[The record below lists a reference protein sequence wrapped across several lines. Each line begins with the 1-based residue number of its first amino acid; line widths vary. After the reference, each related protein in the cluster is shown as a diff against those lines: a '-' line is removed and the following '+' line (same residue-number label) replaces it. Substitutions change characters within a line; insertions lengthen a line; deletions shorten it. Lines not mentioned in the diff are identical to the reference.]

1 MPSKYQLVNEMA
13 NDTLKEITSNSEN
26 WIKFLETASN
36 NYKYSFNEQ
45 VLIYAQK
52 PNATACADIET
63 WNKRLKRWVNK
74 GAKGIALISIENG
87 RNILR
92 HVFDISD
99 THSGINQELKL
110 WEVRPSYENGLIET
124 LENSF
129 GNLEIKDNL
138 AEAIYSSSSNLVED
152 NFQDY
157 LVDLKEVVE
166 NSSLQG
172 LNDEELE
179 SFFKGLLVNSI
190 SYMTMK
196 RCGVEPMEH
205 FNLSDFELIKQFD
218 SKRVVSRLGAAIS
231 DIAEQELREI
241 YSSVRNFEK
250 STNYINR
257 TFVNNQK
264 TNYHVNE
271 NKNNEGRN
279 DYERVNIQTN
289 GRLSNTTSSI
299 TTNKENDTREIL
311 KNEGEIPKGTQ
322 KRTIRGIDVR
332 WQNGRTFRRNRG
344 NSSKQ
349 IKTTNQ
355 TIGRESSS
363 ERRNEESRSNGLGTS
378 NELNT
383 KSSRGNDNSRVD
395 LQLNLFTDSYIPPI
409 KNLPSVDE
417 QINNIQAQAE
427 VENTSA
433 FTFTQEMID
442 NMLLEGS
449 GFEQGKFRIYQQLQ
463 KSLSNKENIDF
474 LKKEYGDGGS
484 SSIRG
489 FDGIGQW
496 HSSKGIELYKGYKD
510 NDPKLLL
517 TWNKVEQRLN
527 ELIKLDRYF
536 TAEEKIEYNKWLDD
550 NEPSIIVENL
560 SPEIFENMFETL
572 ISHQNIDID
581 LLKDNTKSFDEK
593 MQMLRDK
600 CEDYANDFGGFN
612 PTDGQFVITE
622 DYIEITLYKDDSI
635 HQLEWDEFT
644 NLFIEYA
651 KNKEQIQQIE
661 RNYRLSN
668 GNYFHF
674 HTNDEGYYYAIYNN
688 FGTEIDGGLLEYSE
702 IDNTKQSELDIRKRL
717 AEFTDI
723 EELANENLREVS
735 QEFIDALESGAIAE
749 EVGNAVLEKVEKDT
763 INAID
768 ELKAIEQAQ
777 KVNDLFKAREEN
789 GKPLNRDEYYKN
801 QGKINYHIDN
811 NSLGEG
817 TPKEKVRRNID
828 AIRLLKKLENEN
840 RLASKEEQ
848 EILATYVGWGG
859 LPDVFDENKTNW
871 SEEYHELK
879 ELLTDDEYKSARAST
894 LTAFYTPPIVIN
906 AIYKTLQNMG
916 LEQANILEPSCG
928 TGNFLGML
936 PQEMQSSKLYGV
948 ELDSISGKIAKQLY
962 QKANIK
968 IQGYEKADLPDS
980 FFDIAIGNVP
990 FGDFK
995 VNDKRYDKNN
1005 FLIHDYFFAKT
1016 LDKVRPG
1023 GVIAFITSKG
1033 TMDKASPEV
1042 RKYLAQRADLLGA
1055 IRLPDNTFTKNAGTK
1070 VTSDIIFLQKR
1081 ENLTDIMP
1089 DWVYL
1094 DRDENNI
1101 TMNKYFVDNPDMIL
1115 GKIEMVS
1122 TAYGYDSTCKAEEDT
1137 NLEEQLNYAITNIHG
1152 ELQNNS
1158 IENEI
1163 EQEDTS
1169 IPAIPTVK
1177 NYSYAIVD
1185 DKLYFRENSK
1195 MILQDELP
1203 LTAQNRIKGLILLR
1217 EQVRELIDFQMEDY
1231 SDEKIHIAQAKLNE
1245 LYDKFTKEYGLIN
1258 SRANETAFSNDSSYF
1273 LLCSLEKI
1281 DGEGKFVG
1289 KADIFSKRTIK
1300 AKKKVLQVDTP
1311 DEALILSIQDKAKVD
1326 LDYMQQLCN
1335 MDKEE
1340 IINSLEGVI
1349 FRVPDYENSDN
1360 WVTADEYLS
1369 GNVREKLKVAEQFA
1383 KEDSSFNINVEKLK
1397 EVIPKDLTASEI
1409 GIKLGSTWIPP
1420 EIIRKF
1426 IFELLDTPSYNRW
1439 DIHVKYSNITAEW
1452 YIDGKSND
1460 RNNVKAYT
1468 TYGTSRINAYKII
1481 EQTLN
1486 LKDVKIFDTFIDDE
1500 GRKQRV
1506 LNRKETAIACSKQ
1519 DAIKEA
1525 FLNWVWEDPE
1535 RRNHLVRLYNDKFN
1549 CIRPRE
1555 YDGSHI
1561 GFVGMNP
1568 EIKLRTHQLNAVAHV
1583 LYGNNTLL
1591 AHEVGAGKT
1600 FEMVAAAMESKRLGL
1615 CNKSLFV
1622 VPNHIIEQF
1631 ASEFLQLYPSANI
1644 LVATKKDFETK
1655 NRKKFCSRIATG
1667 EFDAVIIG
1675 HSQFERIPMSIERQ
1689 IALLEEQISDITKG
1703 IASEK
1708 SNRGENYTIKQM
1720 EKTRKSLETRL
1731 EKLHKEERKD
1741 DVVTF
1746 EELGVDKLFV
1756 DEAHNYKNLFLYTK
1770 MRNVG
1775 GIAQT
1780 EAQKSSDLFMKC
1792 RYLDEITGGKG
1803 SVFAT
1808 GTPVSNSMAELY
1820 TMQRY
1825 LQYAGL
1831 KENSLEHFDN
1841 WASTFGE
1848 TVTAIELAPEG
1859 TGYRAKT
1866 RFAKFHNLPEL
1877 MAMFKEVADIQTAET
1892 LNLPTPEF
1900 ENINVVV
1907 KPSEIQEEM
1916 VKALGERAEKI
1927 RSGTVDATEDN
1938 MLKITNEGRK
1948 LALDQRLMNPLLPD
1962 SESSKVNSCA
1972 ENVYRIW
1979 NENSDKKSTQLVF
1992 CDLSTPKD
2000 LKGYE
2005 KEEFTD
2011 VYNELKKKLIQKG
2024 IPPDEIAFIH
2034 EADNEVKK
2042 KELFSKV
2049 RKGQVRVL
2057 MGSTQKMGAGTN
2069 VQDKLIAT
2077 HHLDCAWKPSDLT
2090 QRNGRMIRQGN
2101 ENKKVFVYSYVTEK
2115 TFDSYMYQLV
2125 EQKQKFISQIMTSKT
2140 PARTMEDIDDK
2151 ALTYGEIKALATG
2164 NPKILEKTSLDT
2176 DVAKLRLLKQE
2187 FMNQKYS
2194 LQDKIIKY
2202 FPEEIARLNNKIG
2215 AMEEDTIKLQEYTRP
2230 NADGFSPM
2238 KINGITYTEKQEAG
2252 KKLLESIQDLK
2263 SMETREI
2270 GEYRGFTME
2279 MSFDSITRNIRLK
2292 LKNKFSYSIDL
2303 GTDVNGNIT
2312 RINNCLENIAKD
2324 IPHERDLLDNTY
2336 FQLENAKQESQK
2348 EFPKEQELQEKLRK
2362 LEEINAEL
2370 KINENEHEMLGDEK
2384 EEKQDKS
2391 PDKNS
2396 PERC

>member
-1 MPSKYQLVNEMA
+1 MANKYQLINEMA
-13 NDTLKEITSNSEN
+13 SETLKEITQNGES
-26 WIKFLETASN
+26 WIKFLNTASN

-63 WNKRLKRWVNK
+63 WNKKLRRWVNK
-74 GAKGIALISIENG
+74 GAKGIVLLSMENG
-87 RNILR
+87 RNVLR

-99 THSGINQELKL
+99 THSGINKDFKL
-110 WEVRPSYENGLIET
+110 WEIKPSYENGIIET

-129 GNLEIKDNL
+129 GNLEVKSNL
-138 AEAIYSSSSNLVED
+138 AEAIYSASINLVED
-152 NFQDY
+152 NYQDY
-157 LVDLKEVVE
+157 LVDLKEVLDG
-166 NSSLQG
+166 SL
-172 LNDEELE
+172 LE
-179 SFFKGLLVNSI
+179 GMQDIDLEGNFIVLLAKSI
-190 SYMTMK
+190 SYMAMK
-196 RCGVEPMEH
+196 RCGIDPTEH
-205 FNLSDFELIKQFD
+205 FNVSDFEMISSFNN
-218 SKRVVSRLGAAIS
+218 KRVVSRLGAAIS

-241 YSSVRNFEK
+241 YSSVINYEK
-250 STNYINR
+250 NYKLTNR
-257 TFVNNQK
+257 TFVNNEK
-264 TNYHVNE
+264 INYHNNE
-271 NKNNEGRN
+271 EKNNEGRN
-279 DYERVNIQTN
+279 DYDRINIQSN
-289 GRLSNTTSSI
+289 GRLPNTTSSI
-299 TTNKENDTREIL
+299 TKNEENGTGEIL
-311 KNEGEIPKGTQ
+311 KNEGEIPKRTQ
-322 KRTIRGIDVR
+322 KRVIRGINVR
-332 WQNGRTFRRNRG
+332 WQDGRTFRRNRANSPKENETDNNKSSREESNNRG
-344 NSSKQ
+344 NEK
-349 IKTTNQ
+349 
-355 TIGRESSS
+355 RES
-363 ERRNEESRSNGLGTS
+363 NELGTS
-378 NELNT
+378 NELN
-383 KSSRGNDNSRVD
+383 KEPSRRNDNVRAN
-395 LQLNLFTDSYIPPI
+395 LQLNLFEDTYVPPI
-409 KNLPSVDE
+409 KELPSVDT
-417 QINNIQAQAE
+417 QINNIQAQEE

-433 FTFTQEMID
+433 FEFTQKVID
-442 NMLLEGS
+442 DVLLEGS
-449 GFEQGKFRIYQQLQ
+449 HFADGKFRIYRLFQE
-463 KSLSNKENIDF
+463 SYSTEDNITF
-474 LKKEYGDGGS
+474 LKKEYGEGGGGV
-484 SSIRG
+484 RNYENL
-489 FDGIGQW
+489 DEW
-496 HSSKGIELYKGYKD
+496 HNAKGIR
-510 NDPKLLL
+510 L
-517 TWNKVEQRLN
+517 TFGLK
-527 ELIKLDRYF
+527 
-536 TAEEKIEYNKWLDD
+536 
-550 NEPSIIVENL
+550 ENA
-560 SPEIFENMFETL
+560 PETL
-572 ISHQNIDID
+572 ITWSKVEKRIKELVNADIYLNSNEKEEYQKWLNEEYENQKWMYDARINTDQKQVAIDEENQDIQNI
-581 LLKDNTKSFDEK
+581 EK
-593 MQMLRDK
+593 
-600 CEDYANDFGGFN
+600 N
-612 PTDGQFVITE
+612 
-622 DYIEITLYKDDSI
+622 YK
-635 HQLEWDEFT
+635 
-644 NLFIEYA
+644 
-651 KNKEQIQQIE
+651 
-661 RNYRLSN
+661 LSN

-749 EVGNAVLEKVEKDT
+749 EVGNAVLEKVENDT

-768 ELKAIEQAQ
+768 ELKAIGQAQ
-777 KVNDLFKAREEN
+777 KVINLFKAREEN

-801 QGKINYHIDN
+801 QEKINYHIDN

-828 AIRLLKKLENEN
+828 AIKLLKKLEDEN
-840 RLASKEEQ
+840 RLANKEEQ
-848 EILATYVGWGG
+848 EILASYVGWGG
-859 LPDVFDENKTNW
+859 LPDVFDESKDNW
-871 SEEYHELK
+871 SEEYNELK
-879 ELLTDDEYKSARAST
+879 EILTDEEYKSARAST
-894 LTAFYTPPIVIN
+894 LTAFYTPPVVIN
-906 AIYKTLQNMG
+906 AIYDTLKNMG
-916 LEQANILEPSCG
+916 VEQANILEPSCG

-968 IQGYEKADLPDS
+968 VQGYEKADLPDS

-1115 GKIEMVS
+1115 GKMEMVS

-1231 SDEKIHIAQAKLNE
+1231 SDEEIHIAQAKLNE
-1245 LYDKFTKEYGLIN
+1245 LYDRFTKEYGLIN

-1281 DGEGKFVG
+1281 DGEGNFVG

-1326 LDYMQQLCN
+1326 LDYMQELCN
-1335 MDKEE
+1335 IDKEE
-1340 IINSLEGVI
+1340 IIKSLEGVI
-1349 FRVPDYENSDN
+1349 FRVPDYENTNN

-1689 IALLEEQISDITKG
+1689 IASLEEQISDITKG

-1825 LQYAGL
+1825 LQYSGL

-1877 MAMFKEVADIQTAET
+1877 MSMFKEVADIQTAET

-1907 KPSEIQEEM
+1907 KPSEIQQEM

-2024 IPPDEIAFIH
+2024 IPLDEIAFIH

>member
-1 MPSKYQLVNEMA
+1 MANKYQLINEMA
-13 NDTLKEITSNSEN
+13 SETLKEITQNGES
-26 WIKFLETASN
+26 WIKFLNTASN

-63 WNKRLKRWVNK
+63 WNKKLRRWVNK
-74 GAKGIALISIENG
+74 GAKGIALLSMENG
-87 RNILR
+87 RNVLR

-99 THSGINQELKL
+99 THSGINKDFKL
-110 WEVRPSYENGLIET
+110 WEIKPSYENGIIET

-129 GNLEIKDNL
+129 GNLEVKSNL
-138 AEAIYSSSSNLVED
+138 AEAIYSASINLVED
-152 NFQDY
+152 NYQDY
-157 LVDLKEVVE
+157 LVDLKEVLDG
-166 NSSLQG
+166 SL
-172 LNDEELE
+172 LE
-179 SFFKGLLVNSI
+179 GMQDIDLEGNFIVLLAKSI
-190 SYMTMK
+190 SYMAMK
-196 RCGVEPMEH
+196 RCGIDPAEH
-205 FNLSDFELIKQFD
+205 FNVSDFEMISSFNN
-218 SKRVVSRLGAAIS
+218 KRVVSRLGAAIS

-241 YSSVRNFEK
+241 YSSVINYEK
-250 STNYINR
+250 NYKLTNR
-257 TFVNNQK
+257 TFVNNEK
-264 TNYHVNE
+264 INYHNNE
-271 NKNNEGRN
+271 EKNNEGRN
-279 DYERVNIQTN
+279 DYDRINIQSN
-289 GRLSNTTSSI
+289 GRLPNTTSSI
-299 TTNKENDTREIL
+299 TKNEENGTGEIL
-311 KNEGEIPKGTQ
+311 KNEGEIPKRTQ
-322 KRTIRGIDVR
+322 KRVIRGINVR
-332 WQNGRTFRRNRG
+332 WQDGRTFRRNRG

-349 IKTTNQ
+349 IETTNQ
-355 TIGRESSS
+355 TISRESSS

-383 KSSRGNDNSRVD
+383 KSSRGNDNNRVD

-409 KNLPSVDE
+409 KNLPSVEE

-433 FTFTQEMID
+433 FEFTQKVID
-442 NMLLEGS
+442 DVLLEGS
-449 GFEQGKFRIYQQLQ
+449 HFADGKFRIYRLFQE
-463 KSLSNKENIDF
+463 SYSTEDNITF
-474 LKKEYGDGGS
+474 LKKEYGEGGGGV
-484 SSIRG
+484 RNYENL
-489 FDGIGQW
+489 DEW
-496 HSSKGIELYKGYKD
+496 HNAKGIRLTFGLKE
-510 NDPKLLL
+510 NAPETLL
-517 TWNKVEQRLN
+517 TWSKVEKRIKELVNADIYLNSNEKEEYQKWLN
-527 ELIKLDRYF
+527 EEYENQKWMYDARINPDQKQVAID
-536 TAEEKIEYNKWLDD
+536 EENQDI
-550 NEPSIIVENL
+550 
-560 SPEIFENMFETL
+560 
-572 ISHQNIDID
+572 QNI
-581 LLKDNTKSFDEK
+581 EK
-593 MQMLRDK
+593 
-600 CEDYANDFGGFN
+600 N
-612 PTDGQFVITE
+612 
-622 DYIEITLYKDDSI
+622 YK
-635 HQLEWDEFT
+635 
-644 NLFIEYA
+644 
-651 KNKEQIQQIE
+651 
-661 RNYRLSN
+661 LSN

-674 HTNDEGYYYAIYNN
+674 HTNDEGYYYEIYNN

-749 EVGNAVLEKVEKDT
+749 EVGNAVLEKVENDT

-768 ELKAIEQAQ
+768 ELKAIGQAQ
-777 KVNDLFKAREEN
+777 KVINLFKAREEN

-801 QGKINYHIDN
+801 QEKINYHIDN

-828 AIRLLKKLENEN
+828 AIKLLKKLEDEN
-840 RLASKEEQ
+840 RLANKEEQ
-848 EILATYVGWGG
+848 EILASYVGWGG
-859 LPDVFDENKTNW
+859 LPDVFDESKDNW
-871 SEEYHELK
+871 SEEYNELK
-879 ELLTDDEYKSARAST
+879 EILTDEEYKSARAST
-894 LTAFYTPPIVIN
+894 LTAFYTPPVVIN
-906 AIYKTLQNMG
+906 AIYDTLKSMG
-916 LEQANILEPSCG
+916 VEQANILEPSCG

-968 IQGYEKADLPDS
+968 VQGYEKADLPDS

-1115 GKIEMVS
+1115 GKMEMVS

-1231 SDEKIHIAQAKLNE
+1231 SDEEIHIAQAKLNE
-1245 LYDKFTKEYGLIN
+1245 LYDRFTKEYGLIN

-1326 LDYMQQLCN
+1326 LDYMGQLCN
-1335 MDKEE
+1335 IDKEE
-1340 IINSLEGVI
+1340 IISSLEGVI

-1675 HSQFERIPMSIERQ
+1675 HSQFERIPMSTERQ

-1708 SNRGENYTIKQM
+1708 NNRGENYTIKQM

-1825 LQYAGL
+1825 LQYNGL
-1831 KENSLEHFDN
+1831 KDNSLEHFDN

-1848 TVTAIELAPEG
+1848 TITAIELAPEG

-1877 MAMFKEVADIQTAET
+1877 MSMFKEVADIQTAET

-1907 KPSEIQEEM
+1907 KPSEIQQEM

-1979 NENSDKKSTQLVF
+1979 DENSDKKSTQLVF

-2024 IPPDEIAFIH
+2024 IPLDEIAFIH

-2101 ENKKVFVYSYVTEK
+2101 ENKKVYVYSYVTEK

-2384 EEKQDKS
+2384 EEKQDKF

>member
-1 MPSKYQLVNEMA
+1 MANKYQLINEMA
-13 NDTLKEITSNSEN
+13 SETLKEITQNGES
-26 WIKFLETASN
+26 WIKFLNTASN

-63 WNKRLKRWVNK
+63 WNKKLRRWVNK
-74 GAKGIALISIENG
+74 GAKGIALLSMENG
-87 RNILR
+87 RNVLR

-99 THSGINQELKL
+99 THSGINKDFKL
-110 WEVRPSYENGLIET
+110 WEIKPSYENGIIET

-129 GNLEIKDNL
+129 GNLEVKSNL
-138 AEAIYSSSSNLVED
+138 AEAIYSASINLVED
-152 NFQDY
+152 NYQDY
-157 LVDLKEVVE
+157 LVDLKEVLDG
-166 NSSLQG
+166 SL
-172 LNDEELE
+172 LE
-179 SFFKGLLVNSI
+179 GMQDIDLEGNFIVLLAKSI
-190 SYMTMK
+190 SYMAMK
-196 RCGVEPMEH
+196 RCGIDPTEH
-205 FNLSDFELIKQFD
+205 FNVSDFEMISSFNN
-218 SKRVVSRLGAAIS
+218 KRVVSRLGAAIS

-241 YSSVRNFEK
+241 YSSVINYEK
-250 STNYINR
+250 NYKLTNR
-257 TFVNNQK
+257 TFVNNEK
-264 TNYHVNE
+264 INYHNNE
-271 NKNNEGRN
+271 EKNNEGRN
-279 DYERVNIQTN
+279 DYDRINIQSN
-289 GRLSNTTSSI
+289 GRLPNTTSSI
-299 TTNKENDTREIL
+299 TKNEENGTGEIL
-311 KNEGEIPKGTQ
+311 KNEGEIPKRTQ
-322 KRTIRGIDVR
+322 KRVIRGINVR
-332 WQNGRTFRRNRG
+332 WQDGRTFRRNRA
-344 NSSKQ
+344 NSPKQ
-349 IKTTNQ
+349 IETTNQ
-355 TIGRESSS
+355 TISRESSS

-383 KSSRGNDNSRVD
+383 KSSRGNDNNRVD

-409 KNLPSVDE
+409 KNLPSVEE

-433 FTFTQEMID
+433 FEFTQKVID
-442 NMLLEGS
+442 DVLLEGS
-449 GFEQGKFRIYQQLQ
+449 HFADGKFRIYRLFQE
-463 KSLSNKENIDF
+463 SYSTEDNITF
-474 LKKEYGDGGS
+474 LKKEYGEGGGGV
-484 SSIRG
+484 RNYENL
-489 FDGIGQW
+489 DEW
-496 HSSKGIELYKGYKD
+496 HNAKGIRLTFGLKE
-510 NDPKLLL
+510 NAPETLL
-517 TWNKVEQRLN
+517 TWSKVEKRIKELVNADIYLNSNEKEEYQKWLN
-527 ELIKLDRYF
+527 EEYENQKWMYDARINPDQKQVAID
-536 TAEEKIEYNKWLDD
+536 EENQDI
-550 NEPSIIVENL
+550 
-560 SPEIFENMFETL
+560 
-572 ISHQNIDID
+572 QNI
-581 LLKDNTKSFDEK
+581 EK
-593 MQMLRDK
+593 
-600 CEDYANDFGGFN
+600 N
-612 PTDGQFVITE
+612 
-622 DYIEITLYKDDSI
+622 YK
-635 HQLEWDEFT
+635 
-644 NLFIEYA
+644 
-651 KNKEQIQQIE
+651 
-661 RNYRLSN
+661 LSN

-674 HTNDEGYYYAIYNN
+674 HTNDEGYYYEIYNN

-749 EVGNAVLEKVEKDT
+749 EVGNAVLEKVENDT

-768 ELKAIEQAQ
+768 ELKAIGQAQ
-777 KVNDLFKAREEN
+777 KVINLFKAREEN

-801 QGKINYHIDN
+801 QEKINYHIDN

-828 AIRLLKKLENEN
+828 AIKLLKKLEDEN
-840 RLASKEEQ
+840 RLANKEEQ
-848 EILATYVGWGG
+848 EILASYVGWGG
-859 LPDVFDENKTNW
+859 LPDVFDESKDNW
-871 SEEYHELK
+871 REEYNELK
-879 ELLTDDEYKSARAST
+879 EILTDEEYKSARAST
-894 LTAFYTPPIVIN
+894 LTAFYTPPVVIN
-906 AIYKTLQNMG
+906 AIYDTLKNMG
-916 LEQANILEPSCG
+916 VEQANILEPSCG

-968 IQGYEKADLPDS
+968 VQGYEKADLPDS

-1115 GKIEMVS
+1115 GKMEMVS

-1231 SDEKIHIAQAKLNE
+1231 SDEEIHIAQVKLNE
-1245 LYDKFTKEYGLIN
+1245 LYDRFTKEYGLIN

-1300 AKKKVLQVDTP
+1300 AKKKVLKVDTP

-1326 LDYMQQLCN
+1326 LDYMQQLCKI
-1335 MDKEE
+1335 DKEE

-1349 FRVPDYENSDN
+1349 FKVPDYENTNN

-1877 MAMFKEVADIQTAET
+1877 MSMFKEVADIQTAET

-1907 KPSEIQEEM
+1907 KPSEIQQEM

-1962 SESSKVNSCA
+1962 SESSKVNSCS
-1972 ENVYRIW
+1972 ENIYRIW
-1979 NENSDKKSTQLVF
+1979 DENSDKKSTQLVF

-2057 MGSTQKMGAGTN
+2057 IGSTQKMGAGTN

-2101 ENKKVFVYSYVTEK
+2101 ENKKVYVYSYVTEK

-2238 KINGITYTEKQEAG
+2238 KINGITYTEKQEVG
-2252 KKLLESIQDLK
+2252 KKLLESIQNLK

-2303 GTDVNGNIT
+2303 GTDINGNIT
-2312 RINNCLENIAKD
+2312 RINNCLDNIAKD
-2324 IPHERDLLDNTY
+2324 IPHERELLDNTY

-2384 EEKQDKS
+2384 EEKQDKF

>member
-1 MPSKYQLVNEMA
+1 MANKYQLVNEMA
-13 NDTLKEITSNSEN
+13 NETIKYISQSSEN
-26 WIKFLETASN
+26 WIEFLNTASN
-36 NYKYSFNEQ
+36 NYKYSFSEQ

-52 PNATACADIET
+52 ANATACADIET

-74 GAKGIALISIENG
+74 GAKGIALLSIENG
-87 RNILR
+87 RSVLR

-99 THSGINQELKL
+99 THSGIGQELKL
-110 WEVRPSYENGLIET
+110 WEVKPSYTNGIIET

-129 GNLEIKDNL
+129 GNLEIKDTL
-138 AEAIYSSSSNLVED
+138 AEAIYSSSINLVED

-157 LVDLKEVVE
+157 LVDLKEVTE
-166 NSSLQG
+166 GSFLQE
-172 LNDEELE
+172 LNDIELE
-179 SFFKGLLVNSI
+179 SYFRGILANSI
-190 SYMTMK
+190 AYMTMK
-196 RCGVEPMEH
+196 RCGIDPMEH
-205 FNLSDFELIKQFD
+205 FSIADFEIIKQFNN
-218 SKRVVSRLGAAIS
+218 KRVISRLGAATS
-231 DIAEQELREI
+231 DIAEREIREI
-241 YSSVRNFEK
+241 YSSVINFEK
-250 STNYINR
+250 NNKLTNR
-257 TFVNNQK
+257 TFVNNEK
-264 TNYHVNE
+264 MNYHNNE
-271 NKNNEGRN
+271 EKNSEGRN
-279 DYERVNIQTN
+279 DYDRINIQTN
-289 GRLSNTTSSI
+289 GRLSDTTSSI
-299 TTNKENDTREIL
+299 TKNKENDTGEIF
-311 KNEGEIPKGTQ
+311 KNEGELPKRIQ
-322 KRTIRGIDVR
+322 KRAIRGIDAR
-332 WQNGRTFRRNRG
+332 WQNGRTFRRNRTD
-344 NSSKQ
+344 SSKENE
-349 IKTTNQ
+349 TNNNKFSREEPNNRENEK
-355 TIGRESSS
+355 RES
-363 ERRNEESRSNGLGTS
+363 NGVGTS
-378 NELNT
+378 NELN
-383 KSSRGNDNSRVD
+383 KKPSRGNDNSRVN
-395 LQLNLFTDSYIPPI
+395 LQLNLFEDTYVPPI
-409 KNLPSVDE
+409 KELPSVDK
-417 QINNIQAQAE
+417 QIDSIKIQAE
-427 VENTSA
+427 VENTPA
-433 FTFTQEMID
+433 FSFTQEMID
-442 NMLLEGS
+442 KTLQDGTGHQN
-449 GFEQGKFRIYQQLQ
+449 GKFRVYRLYQET
-463 KSLSNKENIDF
+463 LSSKERQDF
-474 LKKEYGDGGS
+474 LKKEFNYYGTNGVAGL
-484 SSIRG
+484 
-489 FDGIGQW
+489 DGIW
-496 HSSKGIELYKGYKD
+496 VEYTPSKGLKLSKREVEDTMQVNWNTIEKRIG
-510 NDPKLLL
+510 
-517 TWNKVEQRLN
+517 
-527 ELIKLDRYF
+527 ELIALDRYF
-536 TAEEKIEYNKWLDD
+536 NNDEKEKYQNWLENDYENEKWMFNQVFKDENDKIE
-550 NEPSIIVENL
+550 I
-560 SPEIFENMFETL
+560 
-572 ISHQNIDID
+572 QNIDKNYK
-581 LLKDNTKSFDEK
+581 LK
-593 MQMLRDK
+593 
-600 CEDYANDFGGFN
+600 
-612 PTDGQFVITE
+612 
-622 DYIEITLYKDDSI
+622 
-635 HQLEWDEFT
+635 
-644 NLFIEYA
+644 
-651 KNKEQIQQIE
+651 
-661 RNYRLSN
+661 N

-674 HTNDEGYYYAIYNN
+674 HTNEEGYYYAIYDK
-688 FGTEIDGGLLEYSE
+688 FGVEKDGGLLEYS
-702 IDNTKQSELDIRKRL
+702 DNEENETLMSIKKRL

-723 EELANENLREVS
+723 EELTDNNLQEVS
-735 QEFIDALESGAIAE
+735 QDDMDYITSGQ
-749 EVGNAVLEKVEKDT
+749 KVEDVAKEVKQVV
-763 INAID
+763 INNVIEAVN
-768 ELKAIEQAQ
+768 ELGQDKPKFKIGQIIYLEDDRKYKVEAYNRELDQIILMDMTLYEEARYPMSRNESYLRALNLYNNNPRNFGEKIKEPIIE
-777 KVNDLFKAREEN
+777 E
-789 GKPLNRDEYYKN
+789 KN
-801 QGKINYHIDN
+801 TTNQERHNYHINDN
-811 NSLGEG
+811 LLGAG
-817 TPKEKVRRNID
+817 TPKEKVKRNIE
-828 AIRLLKKLENEN
+828 AIKLLHKLEDEN
-840 RLASKEEQ
+840 RLANSEEQ
-848 EILATYVGWGG
+848 NILSKYVGWGG
-859 LPDVFDENKTNW
+859 LPDVFDESKTNW
-871 SEEYHELK
+871 SKEYYELK
-879 ELLTDDEYKSARAST
+879 ELLTDEEYKSARAST
-894 LTAFYTPPIVIN
+894 LTAFYTPPVVIN
-906 AIYKTLQNMG
+906 AIYNTLKNMG
-916 LEQANILEPSCG
+916 VEQANILEPSCG
-928 TGNFLGML
+928 IGNFLGML
-936 PQEMQSSKLYGV
+936 PQEMKSSKLYGV

-968 IQGYEKADLPDS
+968 IKGYEKSDFPDS

-1023 GVIAFITSKG
+1023 GVIAFVTSKG

-1042 RKYLAQRADLLGA
+1042 RRYLAQRADLLGA

-1081 ENLTDIMP
+1081 ENLTDVMP

-1094 DRDENNI
+1094 DKDENNI
-1101 TMNKYFVDNPDMIL
+1101 AMNKYFVDNPEMIL
-1115 GKIEMVS
+1115 GKMEIVS

-1177 NYSYAIVD
+1177 NYSYAVID

-1195 MILQDELP
+1195 MILQDDLP

-1217 EQVRELIDFQMEDY
+1217 DQTRELIDFQMEDY
-1231 SDEKIHIAQAKLNE
+1231 PDEEIHIAQAKLKD
-1245 LYDKFTKEYGLIN
+1245 LYDRFTKEYGLIN

-1300 AKKKVLQVDTP
+1300 AKKKILQVDTT

-1335 MDKEE
+1335 INKEE
-1340 IINSLEGVI
+1340 IIKSLEGVI
-1349 FRVPDYENSDN
+1349 FRVPDYEISDN

-1486 LKDVKIFDTFIDDE
+1486 LKDVKIFDTFIDNE

-1535 RRNHLVRLYNDKFN
+1535 RRNYLVRLYNDKFN

-1708 SNRGENYTIKQM
+1708 DNRGENYTIKQM

-1756 DEAHNYKNLFLYTK
+1756 DEAHNYKNLLLYTK

-1803 SVFAT
+1803 TVFAT

-1825 LQYAGL
+1825 LQYGEL
-1831 KENSLEHFDN
+1831 RRNDLEHFDN

-1848 TVTAIELAPEG
+1848 TITAIELAPEG

-1877 MAMFKEVADIQTAET
+1877 MSLFKEVADIQTAET

-1907 KPSEIQEEM
+1907 KPSEIQQEM

-1927 RSGTVDATEDN
+1927 RSGAVDATEDN

-1948 LALDQRLMNPLLPD
+1948 LALDQRLMNHLLPD
-1962 SESSKVNSCA
+1962 SESSKVNSCC
-1972 ENVYRIW
+1972 ENIYRIW
-1979 NENSDKKSTQLVF
+1979 DENSDKKSTQLVF

-2101 ENKKVFVYSYVTEK
+2101 ENKKVYVYSYVTEK

-2140 PARTMEDIDDK
+2140 PARIMEDIDDK

-2176 DVAKLRLLKQE
+2176 DVAKLKLLKQE

-2194 LQDKIIKY
+2194 LQDRIIKY

-2215 AMEEDTIKLQEYTRP
+2215 AMEEDTIKLQEYTKP

-2238 KINGITYTEKQEAG
+2238 KINGIIHTEKQEAG
-2252 KKLLESIQDLK
+2252 KSLLQSINDLK

-2279 MSFDSITRNIRLK
+2279 ISFDSITRNIRLK

-2303 GTDVNGNIT
+2303 GTDINGNIT

-2336 FQLENAKQESQK
+2336 FQLENAKQEAQK

>member
-1 MPSKYQLVNEMA
+1 MANKYQLINEMA
-13 NDTLKEITSNSEN
+13 SETLKEITQNGES
-26 WIKFLETASN
+26 WIKFLNTASN

-63 WNKRLKRWVNK
+63 WNKKLRRWVNK
-74 GAKGIALISIENG
+74 GAKGIALLSMENG
-87 RNILR
+87 RNVLR

-99 THSGINQELKL
+99 THSGINKDFKL
-110 WEVRPSYENGLIET
+110 WEIKPSYENGIIET

-129 GNLEIKDNL
+129 GNLEVKSNL
-138 AEAIYSSSSNLVED
+138 AEAIYSASINLVED
-152 NFQDY
+152 NYQDY
-157 LVDLKEVVE
+157 LVDLKEVLDG
-166 NSSLQG
+166 SL
-172 LNDEELE
+172 LE
-179 SFFKGLLVNSI
+179 GMQDIDLEGNFIVLLAKSI
-190 SYMTMK
+190 SYMAMK
-196 RCGVEPMEH
+196 RCGIDPAEH
-205 FNLSDFELIKQFD
+205 FNVSDFEMISSFNN
-218 SKRVVSRLGAAIS
+218 KRVVSRLGAAIS

-241 YSSVRNFEK
+241 YSSVINYEK
-250 STNYINR
+250 NYKLTNR
-257 TFVNNQK
+257 TFVNNEK
-264 TNYHVNE
+264 INYHNNE
-271 NKNNEGRN
+271 EKNNEGRN
-279 DYERVNIQTN
+279 DYDRINIQSN
-289 GRLSNTTSSI
+289 GRLPNTTSSI
-299 TTNKENDTREIL
+299 TKNEENGTGEIL
-311 KNEGEIPKGTQ
+311 KNEGEIPKRTQ
-322 KRTIRGIDVR
+322 KRVIRGINVR
-332 WQNGRTFRRNRG
+332 WQDGRTFRRNRG

-349 IKTTNQ
+349 IETTNQ
-355 TIGRESSS
+355 TISRESSS

-383 KSSRGNDNSRVD
+383 KSSRGNDNNRVD

-409 KNLPSVDE
+409 KNLPSVEE

-433 FTFTQEMID
+433 FEFTQKVID
-442 NMLLEGS
+442 DVLLEGS
-449 GFEQGKFRIYQQLQ
+449 HFADGKFRIYRLFQE
-463 KSLSNKENIDF
+463 SYSTEDNITF
-474 LKKEYGDGGS
+474 LKKEYGEGGGGV
-484 SSIRG
+484 RNYENL
-489 FDGIGQW
+489 DEW
-496 HSSKGIELYKGYKD
+496 HNAKGIRLTFELKE
-510 NDPKLLL
+510 NAPETLL
-517 TWNKVEQRLN
+517 TWSKVEKRIKELVNADIYLNSNEKEEYQKWLN
-527 ELIKLDRYF
+527 EEYENQKWMYEARINPDQKQVAID
-536 TAEEKIEYNKWLDD
+536 EENQDI
-550 NEPSIIVENL
+550 
-560 SPEIFENMFETL
+560 
-572 ISHQNIDID
+572 QNI
-581 LLKDNTKSFDEK
+581 EK
-593 MQMLRDK
+593 
-600 CEDYANDFGGFN
+600 N
-612 PTDGQFVITE
+612 
-622 DYIEITLYKDDSI
+622 YK
-635 HQLEWDEFT
+635 
-644 NLFIEYA
+644 
-651 KNKEQIQQIE
+651 
-661 RNYRLSN
+661 LSN

-674 HTNDEGYYYAIYNN
+674 HTNDEGYYYEIYNN

-749 EVGNAVLEKVEKDT
+749 EVGNAVVEKVENDT

-768 ELKAIEQAQ
+768 ELKAIGQAQ
-777 KVNDLFKAREEN
+777 KVINLFKAREEN

-801 QGKINYHIDN
+801 QEKINYHIDN

-828 AIRLLKKLENEN
+828 AIKLLKKLEDEN
-840 RLASKEEQ
+840 RLANKEEQ
-848 EILATYVGWGG
+848 EILASYVGWGG
-859 LPDVFDENKTNW
+859 LPDVFDESKDNW
-871 SEEYHELK
+871 SEEYNELK
-879 ELLTDDEYKSARAST
+879 EILTDEEYKSARAST
-894 LTAFYTPPIVIN
+894 LTAFYTPPVVIN
-906 AIYKTLQNMG
+906 AIYDTLKSMG
-916 LEQANILEPSCG
+916 VEQANILEPSCG

-1115 GKIEMVS
+1115 GKMEMVS

-1231 SDEKIHIAQAKLNE
+1231 SDEEIHIAQAKLNE
-1245 LYDKFTKEYGLIN
+1245 LYDRFTKEYGLIN

-1281 DGEGKFVG
+1281 DGEGNFVG

-1335 MDKEE
+1335 IDKEE
-1340 IINSLEGVI
+1340 IISSLEGVI
-1349 FRVPDYENSDN
+1349 FRVPDYENSDI

-1369 GNVREKLKVAEQFA
+1369 GNVREKLKVAEEFA

-1568 EIKLRTHQLNAVAHV
+1568 EIRLRKHQLNAVAHV

-1708 SNRGENYTIKQM
+1708 NNRGENYTIKQM

-1825 LQYAGL
+1825 LQYSGL

-1877 MAMFKEVADIQTAET
+1877 MSMFKEVADIQTAET

-1907 KPSEIQEEM
+1907 KPSEIQQEM

-1979 NENSDKKSTQLVF
+1979 SENSDKKSTQLVF

-2101 ENKKVFVYSYVTEK
+2101 ENKKVYVYSYVTEK

-2176 DVAKLRLLKQE
+2176 DVAKLKLLKQE

-2215 AMEEDTIKLQEYTRP
+2215 AMEEDTIKLQEYTKP

-2238 KINGITYTEKQEAG
+2238 KINGMIYTEKQEAG
-2252 KKLLESIQDLK
+2252 KKLLECIQNLK

-2348 EFPKEQELQEKLRK
+2348 EFHKEQELQEKLRK

-2384 EEKQDKS
+2384 EEKQDKT
-2391 PDKNS
+2391 PNKNS

>member
-1 MPSKYQLVNEMA
+1 MANKYQLVNEMA
-13 NDTLKEITSNSEN
+13 NETIKYISQSSEN
-26 WIKFLETASN
+26 WIEFLNTASN
-36 NYKYSFNEQ
+36 NYKYSFSEQ

-52 PNATACADIET
+52 ANATACADIET

-74 GAKGIALISIENG
+74 GAKGIALLSIENG
-87 RNILR
+87 RSVLR

-99 THSGINQELKL
+99 THSGIGQELKL
-110 WEVRPSYENGLIET
+110 WEVKPSYTNGIIET

-129 GNLEIKDNL
+129 GNLEIKDTL
-138 AEAIYSSSSNLVED
+138 AEAIYSSSINLVED

-157 LVDLKEVVE
+157 LVDLKEVTE
-166 NSSLQG
+166 GSFLQE
-172 LNDEELE
+172 LNDIELE
-179 SFFKGLLVNSI
+179 SYFRGILANSI
-190 SYMTMK
+190 AYMTMK
-196 RCGVEPMEH
+196 RCGIDPMEH
-205 FNLSDFELIKQFD
+205 FSIADFEIIKQFNN
-218 SKRVVSRLGAAIS
+218 KRVISRLGAATS
-231 DIAEQELREI
+231 DIAEREIREI
-241 YSSVRNFEK
+241 YSSVINFEK
-250 STNYINR
+250 NNKLTNR
-257 TFVNNQK
+257 TFVNNEK
-264 TNYHVNE
+264 MNYHNNE
-271 NKNNEGRN
+271 EKNSEGRN
-279 DYERVNIQTN
+279 DYDRINIQTN
-289 GRLSNTTSSI
+289 GRLSDTTSSI
-299 TTNKENDTREIL
+299 TKNKENDTGEIF
-311 KNEGEIPKGTQ
+311 KNEGELPKRIQ
-322 KRTIRGIDVR
+322 KRAIRGIDAR
-332 WQNGRTFRRNRG
+332 WQNGRTFRRNRTD
-344 NSSKQ
+344 SSKENE
-349 IKTTNQ
+349 TNNNKFSREEPNNRENEK
-355 TIGRESSS
+355 RES
-363 ERRNEESRSNGLGTS
+363 NGVGTS
-378 NELNT
+378 NELN
-383 KSSRGNDNSRVD
+383 KKPSRGNDNSRVN
-395 LQLNLFTDSYIPPI
+395 LQLNLFEDTYVPPI
-409 KNLPSVDE
+409 KELPSVE
-417 QINNIQAQAE
+417 KQIDNIKTQAE
-427 VENTSA
+427 VENTPA
-433 FTFTQEMID
+433 FSFTQEMID
-442 NMLLEGS
+442 KTLQDGTGHQN
-449 GFEQGKFRIYQQLQ
+449 GKFRVYRLYQET
-463 KSLSNKENIDF
+463 LSSKERQDF
-474 LKKEYGDGGS
+474 LKKEFNYYGTNGVAGL
-484 SSIRG
+484 
-489 FDGIGQW
+489 DGIW
-496 HSSKGIELYKGYKD
+496 VEYTPSKGLKLSKREVEDTMQVNWNTIEKRIG
-510 NDPKLLL
+510 
-517 TWNKVEQRLN
+517 
-527 ELIKLDRYF
+527 ELIALDRYF
-536 TAEEKIEYNKWLDD
+536 INDEKEKYQNWLENDYENEKWMFNQVFKDENDKIE
-550 NEPSIIVENL
+550 I
-560 SPEIFENMFETL
+560 
-572 ISHQNIDID
+572 QNIDKNYK
-581 LLKDNTKSFDEK
+581 LK
-593 MQMLRDK
+593 
-600 CEDYANDFGGFN
+600 
-612 PTDGQFVITE
+612 
-622 DYIEITLYKDDSI
+622 
-635 HQLEWDEFT
+635 
-644 NLFIEYA
+644 
-651 KNKEQIQQIE
+651 
-661 RNYRLSN
+661 N

-674 HTNDEGYYYAIYNN
+674 HTNEEGYYYAIYDK
-688 FGTEIDGGLLEYSE
+688 FGVEQDGGLLEYS
-702 IDNTKQSELDIRKRL
+702 DNEENETLMSIKKRL

-723 EELANENLREVS
+723 EELTDNNLQEVL
-735 QEFIDALESGAIAE
+735 QDDMDYITGDQ
-749 EVGNAVLEKVEKDT
+749 KVEDVAKEVKQVV
-763 INAID
+763 INNAIETVN
-768 ELKAIEQAQ
+768 ELGQDKPKFKIGQIIYLEDDRKYKVEAYNRELDQIILMDMTLYEEARYPMSRNESYLRALNLYNNNPRNFGEKIKEPIIE
-777 KVNDLFKAREEN
+777 E
-789 GKPLNRDEYYKN
+789 KN
-801 QGKINYHIDN
+801 TTNQERHNYHINDN
-811 NSLGEG
+811 LLGEG
-817 TPKEKVRRNID
+817 TPREKVKRNIE
-828 AIRLLKKLENEN
+828 AIKLLHKLEDEN
-840 RLASKEEQ
+840 RLANSEEQ
-848 EILATYVGWGG
+848 NILSKYVGWGG
-859 LPDVFDENKTNW
+859 LPDVFDESKTNW
-871 SEEYHELK
+871 SKEYYELK
-879 ELLTDDEYKSARAST
+879 ELLTDEEYKSARAST
-894 LTAFYTPPIVIN
+894 LTAFYTPPVVIN
-906 AIYKTLQNMG
+906 AIYNTLKNMG
-916 LEQANILEPSCG
+916 VEQANILEPSCG
-928 TGNFLGML
+928 IGNFLGML
-936 PQEMQSSKLYGV
+936 SQEMQSSKLYGV

-968 IQGYEKADLPDS
+968 IQGYEKSDFPDS

-1023 GVIAFITSKG
+1023 GVIAFVTSKG

-1042 RKYLAQRADLLGA
+1042 RRYLAQRADLLGA

-1094 DRDENNI
+1094 DKDENNI
-1101 TMNKYFVDNPDMIL
+1101 AMNKYFVDNPEMIL
-1115 GKIEMVS
+1115 GKMEIVS

-1177 NYSYAIVD
+1177 NYSYAVIN

-1217 EQVRELIDFQMEDY
+1217 DQTRELINFQMEDY
-1231 SDEKIHIAQAKLNE
+1231 PDEEIHTAQAKLND
-1245 LYDKFTKEYGLIN
+1245 LYDRFTKEYGLIN

-1281 DGEGKFVG
+1281 DGEGKCVG
-1289 KADIFSKRTIK
+1289 KADIFNKRTIK

-1335 MDKEE
+1335 INKEE
-1340 IINSLEGVI
+1340 IIKSLAGVI
-1349 FRVPDYENSDN
+1349 FRVPDYEISDN

-1383 KEDSSFNINVEKLK
+1383 KGDSSFNINVEKLK

-1420 EIIRKF
+1420 EIIREF

-1486 LKDVKIFDTFIDDE
+1486 LKDVKIFDTIIDDE

-1506 LNRKETAIACSKQ
+1506 LNKKETAIACSKQ

-1568 EIKLRTHQLNAVAHV
+1568 EIKLRKHQLNAVAHV

-1708 SNRGENYTIKQM
+1708 DNRGENYTIKQM

-1803 SVFAT
+1803 TVFAT

-1825 LQYAGL
+1825 LQYGEL
-1831 KENSLEHFDN
+1831 RKNELEHFDN

-1848 TVTAIELAPEG
+1848 TITAIELAPEG
-1859 TGYRAKT
+1859 Y
-1866 RFAKFHNLPEL
+1866 
-1877 MAMFKEVADIQTAET
+1877 T
-1892 LNLPTPEF
+1892 L
-1900 ENINVVV
+1900 V
-1907 KPSEIQEEM
+1907 
-1916 VKALGERAEKI
+1916 
-1927 RSGTVDATEDN
+1927 
-1938 MLKITNEGRK
+1938 GR
-1948 LALDQRLMNPLLPD
+1948 
-1962 SESSKVNSCA
+1962 
-1972 ENVYRIW
+1972 
-1979 NENSDKKSTQLVF
+1979 
-1992 CDLSTPKD
+1992 
-2000 LKGYE
+2000 
-2005 KEEFTD
+2005 
-2011 VYNELKKKLIQKG
+2011 
-2024 IPPDEIAFIH
+2024 
-2034 EADNEVKK
+2034 
-2042 KELFSKV
+2042 
-2049 RKGQVRVL
+2049 
-2057 MGSTQKMGAGTN
+2057 
-2069 VQDKLIAT
+2069 
-2077 HHLDCAWKPSDLT
+2077 
-2090 QRNGRMIRQGN
+2090 
-2101 ENKKVFVYSYVTEK
+2101 
-2115 TFDSYMYQLV
+2115 
-2125 EQKQKFISQIMTSKT
+2125 
-2140 PARTMEDIDDK
+2140 
-2151 ALTYGEIKALATG
+2151 
-2164 NPKILEKTSLDT
+2164 
-2176 DVAKLRLLKQE
+2176 
-2187 FMNQKYS
+2187 
-2194 LQDKIIKY
+2194 
-2202 FPEEIARLNNKIG
+2202 
-2215 AMEEDTIKLQEYTRP
+2215 
-2230 NADGFSPM
+2230 
-2238 KINGITYTEKQEAG
+2238 
-2252 KKLLESIQDLK
+2252 
-2263 SMETREI
+2263 
-2270 GEYRGFTME
+2270 
-2279 MSFDSITRNIRLK
+2279 
-2292 LKNKFSYSIDL
+2292 
-2303 GTDVNGNIT
+2303 
-2312 RINNCLENIAKD
+2312 
-2324 IPHERDLLDNTY
+2324 
-2336 FQLENAKQESQK
+2336 
-2348 EFPKEQELQEKLRK
+2348 
-2362 LEEINAEL
+2362 
-2370 KINENEHEMLGDEK
+2370 
-2384 EEKQDKS
+2384 
-2391 PDKNS
+2391 
-2396 PERC
+2396 

>member
-1 MPSKYQLVNEMA
+1 MANKYQLINEMA
-13 NDTLKEITSNSEN
+13 SETLKEITQNGES
-26 WIKFLETASN
+26 WIKFLNTASN

-63 WNKRLKRWVNK
+63 WNKKLRRWVNK
-74 GAKGIALISIENG
+74 GAKGIALLSMENG
-87 RNILR
+87 RNVLR

-99 THSGINQELKL
+99 THSGINKDFKL
-110 WEVRPSYENGLIET
+110 WEIKPSYENGIIET

-129 GNLEIKDNL
+129 GNLEVKSNL
-138 AEAIYSSSSNLVED
+138 AEAIYSASINLVED
-152 NFQDY
+152 NYQDY
-157 LVDLKEVVE
+157 LVDLKEVLDG
-166 NSSLQG
+166 SL
-172 LNDEELE
+172 LE
-179 SFFKGLLVNSI
+179 GMQDIDLEGNFIVLLAKSI
-190 SYMTMK
+190 SYMAMK
-196 RCGVEPMEH
+196 RCGIDPTEH
-205 FNLSDFELIKQFD
+205 FNVSDFEMISSFNN
-218 SKRVVSRLGAAIS
+218 KRVVSRLGAAIS

-241 YSSVRNFEK
+241 YSSVINYEK
-250 STNYINR
+250 NYKLTNR
-257 TFVNNQK
+257 TFVNNEK
-264 TNYHVNE
+264 INYHNNE
-271 NKNNEGRN
+271 EKNNEGRN
-279 DYERVNIQTN
+279 DYDRINIQSN
-289 GRLSNTTSSI
+289 GRLPNTTSSI
-299 TTNKENDTREIL
+299 TKNEENGTGEIL
-311 KNEGEIPKGTQ
+311 KNEGEIPKRTQ
-322 KRTIRGIDVR
+322 KRVIRGINVR
-332 WQNGRTFRRNRG
+332 WQDGRTFRRNRG

-349 IKTTNQ
+349 IETTNQ
-355 TIGRESSS
+355 TISRESSS

-383 KSSRGNDNSRVD
+383 KSSRGNDNNRVD

-409 KNLPSVDE
+409 KNLPSVEE

-433 FTFTQEMID
+433 FEFTQKVID
-442 NMLLEGS
+442 DVLLEGS
-449 GFEQGKFRIYQQLQ
+449 HFADGKFRIYRLFQE
-463 KSLSNKENIDF
+463 SYSTEDNITF
-474 LKKEYGDGGS
+474 LKKEYGEGGGGV
-484 SSIRG
+484 RNYENL
-489 FDGIGQW
+489 DEW
-496 HSSKGIELYKGYKD
+496 HNAKGIRLTLGLKE
-510 NDPKLLL
+510 NAPETLL
-517 TWNKVEQRLN
+517 TWSKVEKRIKELVNADIYLNSNEKEEYQKWLN
-527 ELIKLDRYF
+527 EEYENQKWMYDARINPDQKQVAID
-536 TAEEKIEYNKWLDD
+536 EENQDI
-550 NEPSIIVENL
+550 
-560 SPEIFENMFETL
+560 
-572 ISHQNIDID
+572 QNI
-581 LLKDNTKSFDEK
+581 EK
-593 MQMLRDK
+593 
-600 CEDYANDFGGFN
+600 N
-612 PTDGQFVITE
+612 
-622 DYIEITLYKDDSI
+622 YK
-635 HQLEWDEFT
+635 
-644 NLFIEYA
+644 
-651 KNKEQIQQIE
+651 
-661 RNYRLSN
+661 LSN

-674 HTNDEGYYYAIYNN
+674 HTNDEGYYYEIYNN

-749 EVGNAVLEKVEKDT
+749 EVGNAVLEKVENDT

-768 ELKAIEQAQ
+768 ELKAIGQAQ
-777 KVNDLFKAREEN
+777 KVINLFKAREEN

-801 QGKINYHIDN
+801 QEKINYHIDN

-828 AIRLLKKLENEN
+828 AIKLLKKLEDKN
-840 RLASKEEQ
+840 RLANKEEQ
-848 EILATYVGWGG
+848 EILASYVGWGG
-859 LPDVFDENKTNW
+859 LPDVFDESKDNW
-871 SEEYHELK
+871 SEEYNELK
-879 ELLTDDEYKSARAST
+879 EILTDEEYKSARAST
-894 LTAFYTPPIVIN
+894 LTAFYTPPVVIN
-906 AIYKTLQNMG
+906 AIYDTLKSMG
-916 LEQANILEPSCG
+916 VEQANILEPSCG

-968 IQGYEKADLPDS
+968 VQGYEKADLPDS

-1115 GKIEMVS
+1115 GKMEMVS

-1231 SDEKIHIAQAKLNE
+1231 SDEEIHIAQAKLNE
-1245 LYDKFTKEYGLIN
+1245 LYDRFTKEYGLIN

-1281 DGEGKFVG
+1281 DGEGNFVG

-1326 LDYMQQLCN
+1326 LDYMQQLCKI
-1335 MDKEE
+1335 DKEE

-1349 FRVPDYENSDN
+1349 FKVPDYENTNN

-1859 TGYRAKT
+1859 Y
-1866 RFAKFHNLPEL
+1866 NL
-1877 MAMFKEVADIQTAET
+1877 V
-1892 LNLPTPEF
+1892 
-1900 ENINVVV
+1900 
-1907 KPSEIQEEM
+1907 
-1916 VKALGERAEKI
+1916 
-1927 RSGTVDATEDN
+1927 
-1938 MLKITNEGRK
+1938 GR
-1948 LALDQRLMNPLLPD
+1948 
-1962 SESSKVNSCA
+1962 
-1972 ENVYRIW
+1972 
-1979 NENSDKKSTQLVF
+1979 
-1992 CDLSTPKD
+1992 
-2000 LKGYE
+2000 
-2005 KEEFTD
+2005 
-2011 VYNELKKKLIQKG
+2011 
-2024 IPPDEIAFIH
+2024 
-2034 EADNEVKK
+2034 
-2042 KELFSKV
+2042 
-2049 RKGQVRVL
+2049 
-2057 MGSTQKMGAGTN
+2057 
-2069 VQDKLIAT
+2069 
-2077 HHLDCAWKPSDLT
+2077 
-2090 QRNGRMIRQGN
+2090 
-2101 ENKKVFVYSYVTEK
+2101 
-2115 TFDSYMYQLV
+2115 
-2125 EQKQKFISQIMTSKT
+2125 
-2140 PARTMEDIDDK
+2140 
-2151 ALTYGEIKALATG
+2151 
-2164 NPKILEKTSLDT
+2164 
-2176 DVAKLRLLKQE
+2176 
-2187 FMNQKYS
+2187 
-2194 LQDKIIKY
+2194 
-2202 FPEEIARLNNKIG
+2202 
-2215 AMEEDTIKLQEYTRP
+2215 
-2230 NADGFSPM
+2230 
-2238 KINGITYTEKQEAG
+2238 
-2252 KKLLESIQDLK
+2252 
-2263 SMETREI
+2263 
-2270 GEYRGFTME
+2270 
-2279 MSFDSITRNIRLK
+2279 
-2292 LKNKFSYSIDL
+2292 
-2303 GTDVNGNIT
+2303 
-2312 RINNCLENIAKD
+2312 
-2324 IPHERDLLDNTY
+2324 
-2336 FQLENAKQESQK
+2336 
-2348 EFPKEQELQEKLRK
+2348 
-2362 LEEINAEL
+2362 
-2370 KINENEHEMLGDEK
+2370 
-2384 EEKQDKS
+2384 
-2391 PDKNS
+2391 
-2396 PERC
+2396 

>member
-1 MPSKYQLVNEMA
+1 M
-13 NDTLKEITSNSEN
+13 
-26 WIKFLETASN
+26 
-36 NYKYSFNEQ
+36 
-45 VLIYAQK
+45 
-52 PNATACADIET
+52 
-63 WNKRLKRWVNK
+63 
-74 GAKGIALISIENG
+74 
-87 RNILR
+87 
-92 HVFDISD
+92 
-99 THSGINQELKL
+99 
-110 WEVRPSYENGLIET
+110 
-124 LENSF
+124 
-129 GNLEIKDNL
+129 
-138 AEAIYSSSSNLVED
+138 
-152 NFQDY
+152 
-157 LVDLKEVVE
+157 
-166 NSSLQG
+166 
-172 LNDEELE
+172 
-179 SFFKGLLVNSI
+179 
-190 SYMTMK
+190 
-196 RCGVEPMEH
+196 
-205 FNLSDFELIKQFD
+205 
-218 SKRVVSRLGAAIS
+218 
-231 DIAEQELREI
+231 
-241 YSSVRNFEK
+241 
-250 STNYINR
+250 
-257 TFVNNQK
+257 
-264 TNYHVNE
+264 
-271 NKNNEGRN
+271 
-279 DYERVNIQTN
+279 
-289 GRLSNTTSSI
+289 
-299 TTNKENDTREIL
+299 
-311 KNEGEIPKGTQ
+311 
-322 KRTIRGIDVR
+322 
-332 WQNGRTFRRNRG
+332 
-344 NSSKQ
+344 
-349 IKTTNQ
+349 
-355 TIGRESSS
+355 
-363 ERRNEESRSNGLGTS
+363 GTS

-383 KSSRGNDNSRVD
+383 KSSRGNDNNRVD

-409 KNLPSVDE
+409 KNLPSVEE

-433 FTFTQEMID
+433 FEFTQKVID
-442 NMLLEGS
+442 DVLLEGS
-449 GFEQGKFRIYQQLQ
+449 HFADGKFRIYRLFQE
-463 KSLSNKENIDF
+463 SYSTEDNITF
-474 LKKEYGDGGS
+474 LKKEYVEGGGGV
-484 SSIRG
+484 RNYENL
-489 FDGIGQW
+489 DEW
-496 HSSKGIELYKGYKD
+496 HNAKGIRLTFRLKE
-510 NDPKLLL
+510 NAPETLL
-517 TWNKVEQRLN
+517 TWSKVEKRIKELVNADIYLNSNEKEEYQKWLN
-527 ELIKLDRYF
+527 EEYENQKWMYDARINPDQKQVAID
-536 TAEEKIEYNKWLDD
+536 EENQDI
-550 NEPSIIVENL
+550 
-560 SPEIFENMFETL
+560 
-572 ISHQNIDID
+572 QNI
-581 LLKDNTKSFDEK
+581 EK
-593 MQMLRDK
+593 
-600 CEDYANDFGGFN
+600 N
-612 PTDGQFVITE
+612 
-622 DYIEITLYKDDSI
+622 YK
-635 HQLEWDEFT
+635 
-644 NLFIEYA
+644 
-651 KNKEQIQQIE
+651 
-661 RNYRLSN
+661 LSN

-749 EVGNAVLEKVEKDT
+749 EVGNAVLEKVENDT

-768 ELKAIEQAQ
+768 ELKAIGQAQ
-777 KVNDLFKAREEN
+777 KVINLFKAREEN

-801 QGKINYHIDN
+801 QEKINYHIDN

-828 AIRLLKKLENEN
+828 AIKLLKKLEDEN
-840 RLASKEEQ
+840 RLANKEEQ
-848 EILATYVGWGG
+848 EILASYVGWGG
-859 LPDVFDENKTNW
+859 LPDVFDESKDNW
-871 SEEYHELK
+871 SEEYNELK
-879 ELLTDDEYKSARAST
+879 EILTDEEYKSARAST
-894 LTAFYTPPIVIN
+894 LTAFYTPPVVIN
-906 AIYKTLQNMG
+906 AIYDTLKSMG
-916 LEQANILEPSCG
+916 VEQANILEPSCG

-968 IQGYEKADLPDS
+968 VQGYEKADLPDS

-1115 GKIEMVS
+1115 GKMEMVS

-1231 SDEKIHIAQAKLNE
+1231 SDEEIHIAQAKLNE
-1245 LYDKFTKEYGLIN
+1245 LYDRFTKEYGLIN

-1281 DGEGKFVG
+1281 DGEGNFVG

-1326 LDYMQQLCN
+1326 LDYMQQLCKI
-1335 MDKEE
+1335 DKEE

-1349 FRVPDYENSDN
+1349 FKVPDYENTNN

-1689 IALLEEQISDITKG
+1689 IASLEEQISDITKG

-1825 LQYAGL
+1825 LQYSGL

-1848 TVTAIELAPEG
+1848 TVTAIDIEDVI
-1859 TGYRAKT
+1859 TGA
-1866 RFAKFHNLPEL
+1866 
-1877 MAMFKEVADIQTAET
+1877 
-1892 LNLPTPEF
+1892 
-1900 ENINVVV
+1900 
-1907 KPSEIQEEM
+1907 
-1916 VKALGERAEKI
+1916 
-1927 RSGTVDATEDN
+1927 
-1938 MLKITNEGRK
+1938 
-1948 LALDQRLMNPLLPD
+1948 
-1962 SESSKVNSCA
+1962 
-1972 ENVYRIW
+1972 
-1979 NENSDKKSTQLVF
+1979 
-1992 CDLSTPKD
+1992 PKD
-2000 LKGYE
+2000 KGE
-2005 KEEFTD
+2005 CQ
-2011 VYNELKKKLIQKG
+2011 NIL
-2024 IPPDEIAFIH
+2024 
-2034 EADNEVKK
+2034 
-2042 KELFSKV
+2042 
-2049 RKGQVRVL
+2049 
-2057 MGSTQKMGAGTN
+2057 
-2069 VQDKLIAT
+2069 DK
-2077 HHLDCAWKPSDLT
+2077 CA
-2090 QRNGRMIRQGN
+2090 
-2101 ENKKVFVYSYVTEK
+2101 
-2115 TFDSYMYQLV
+2115 
-2125 EQKQKFISQIMTSKT
+2125 
-2140 PARTMEDIDDK
+2140 
-2151 ALTYGEIKALATG
+2151 
-2164 NPKILEKTSLDT
+2164 
-2176 DVAKLRLLKQE
+2176 
-2187 FMNQKYS
+2187 
-2194 LQDKIIKY
+2194 
-2202 FPEEIARLNNKIG
+2202 
-2215 AMEEDTIKLQEYTRP
+2215 
-2230 NADGFSPM
+2230 
-2238 KINGITYTEKQEAG
+2238 
-2252 KKLLESIQDLK
+2252 
-2263 SMETREI
+2263 
-2270 GEYRGFTME
+2270 
-2279 MSFDSITRNIRLK
+2279 
-2292 LKNKFSYSIDL
+2292 
-2303 GTDVNGNIT
+2303 
-2312 RINNCLENIAKD
+2312 
-2324 IPHERDLLDNTY
+2324 
-2336 FQLENAKQESQK
+2336 
-2348 EFPKEQELQEKLRK
+2348 
-2362 LEEINAEL
+2362 
-2370 KINENEHEMLGDEK
+2370 
-2384 EEKQDKS
+2384 
-2391 PDKNS
+2391 
-2396 PERC
+2396 

>member
-1 MPSKYQLVNEMA
+1 MANKYQLVNEMA
-13 NDTLKEITSNSEN
+13 NETIKYISQSSEN
-26 WIKFLETASN
+26 WIEFLNTASN
-36 NYKYSFNEQ
+36 NYKYSFSEQ

-52 PNATACADIET
+52 ANATACADIET

-74 GAKGIALISIENG
+74 GAKGIALLSIENG
-87 RNILR
+87 RSVLR

-99 THSGINQELKL
+99 THSGIGQDLKL
-110 WEVRPSYENGLIET
+110 WEVKPSYTNGIIET

-129 GNLEIKDNL
+129 GNLEIKDTL
-138 AEAIYSSSSNLVED
+138 AEAIYSSSINLVED

-157 LVDLKEVVE
+157 LVDLKEVTE
-166 NSSLQG
+166 GSFLQE
-172 LNDEELE
+172 LNDIELE
-179 SFFKGLLVNSI
+179 SYFRGILANSI
-190 SYMTMK
+190 AYMTMK
-196 RCGVEPMEH
+196 RCGIDPMEH
-205 FNLSDFELIKQFD
+205 FSLADFEIIKQFNN
-218 SKRVVSRLGAAIS
+218 KRVISRLGAATS
-231 DIAEQELREI
+231 DIAEREIREI
-241 YSSVRNFEK
+241 YSSVINFEK
-250 STNYINR
+250 NNKLTNR
-257 TFVNNQK
+257 TFVNNEK
-264 TNYHVNE
+264 MNYHNNE
-271 NKNNEGRN
+271 EKNSEGRN
-279 DYERVNIQTN
+279 DYDRINIQTN
-289 GRLSNTTSSI
+289 GRLSDTTSSI
-299 TTNKENDTREIL
+299 TKNKENDTGEIF
-311 KNEGEIPKGTQ
+311 KNEGELPKRIQ
-322 KRTIRGIDVR
+322 KRVIRGIDDR
-332 WQNGRTFRRNRG
+332 WQNGRTFRRNRTD
-344 NSSKQ
+344 SSKENE
-349 IKTTNQ
+349 TNNNKFSRKEPNN
-355 TIGRESSS
+355 RE
-363 ERRNEESRSNGLGTS
+363 NEKRKSNGVGTS
-378 NELNT
+378 NELN
-383 KSSRGNDNSRVD
+383 KKPSRGNDNSRVN
-395 LQLNLFTDSYIPPI
+395 LQLNLFEDTYVPPI
-409 KNLPSVDE
+409 KELPSVE
-417 QINNIQAQAE
+417 KQIDNIKTQAE
-427 VENTSA
+427 VENTPA
-433 FTFTQEMID
+433 FSFTQEMID
-442 NMLLEGS
+442 KTLQDGTGHQN
-449 GFEQGKFRIYQQLQ
+449 GKFRVFRLYQET
-463 KSLSNKENIDF
+463 LSSKERQDF
-474 LKKEYGDGGS
+474 LKKEFNYYGTNGVAGL
-484 SSIRG
+484 
-489 FDGIGQW
+489 DGIW
-496 HSSKGIELYKGYKD
+496 VEYTPSKGLKLSKREVEDTMQVNWNTIEKRIG
-510 NDPKLLL
+510 
-517 TWNKVEQRLN
+517 
-527 ELIKLDRYF
+527 ELIALDRYF
-536 TAEEKIEYNKWLDD
+536 INDEKEKYQNWLENDYENEKWMFNQVFKDENDKIE
-550 NEPSIIVENL
+550 I
-560 SPEIFENMFETL
+560 
-572 ISHQNIDID
+572 QNIDKNYK
-581 LLKDNTKSFDEK
+581 LK
-593 MQMLRDK
+593 
-600 CEDYANDFGGFN
+600 
-612 PTDGQFVITE
+612 
-622 DYIEITLYKDDSI
+622 
-635 HQLEWDEFT
+635 
-644 NLFIEYA
+644 
-651 KNKEQIQQIE
+651 
-661 RNYRLSN
+661 N

-674 HTNDEGYYYAIYNN
+674 HTNEEGYYYAIYDK
-688 FGTEIDGGLLEYSE
+688 FGVEQDGGLLEYS
-702 IDNTKQSELDIRKRL
+702 DNEENETLMSIKKRL

-723 EELANENLREVS
+723 EELTDNNLQEVS
-735 QEFIDALESGAIAE
+735 QDDMDYITSGQ
-749 EVGNAVLEKVEKDT
+749 KVEDVGKEVKQVV
-763 INAID
+763 INNVIEAVN
-768 ELKAIEQAQ
+768 ELGQDKPKFKIGQIIYLEDDRKYKVEAYNRELDQIILMDMTLYEEARYPMSRNESYLRALNLYNNNPRNFGEKIKEPIIE
-777 KVNDLFKAREEN
+777 E
-789 GKPLNRDEYYKN
+789 KN
-801 QGKINYHIDN
+801 TTNQEKHNYHIKDN
-811 NSLGEG
+811 LLGEG
-817 TPKEKVRRNID
+817 TPKEKVKRNIE
-828 AIRLLKKLENEN
+828 AIKLLHKLEDEN
-840 RLASKEEQ
+840 RLANFEEQ
-848 EILATYVGWGG
+848 NLLSKYVGWGG
-859 LPDVFDENKTNW
+859 LPDVFDESKTNW
-871 SEEYHELK
+871 SKEYYELK
-879 ELLTDDEYKSARAST
+879 ELLTDEEYKSARAST
-894 LTAFYTPPIVIN
+894 LTAFYTPPVVIN
-906 AIYKTLQNMG
+906 AIYNTLKNMG
-916 LEQANILEPSCG
+916 VEQANILEPSCG
-928 TGNFLGML
+928 IGNFLGML

-948 ELDSISGKIAKQLY
+948 ELDTISGKIAKQLY

-968 IQGYEKADLPDS
+968 IQGYEKADFPDS

-1023 GVIAFITSKG
+1023 GVIAFVTSKG

-1042 RKYLAQRADLLGA
+1042 RRYLAQRADLLGA

-1101 TMNKYFVDNPDMIL
+1101 AMNKYFVDNPEMIL
-1115 GKIEMVS
+1115 GKMEIVS
-1122 TAYGYDSTCKAEEDT
+1122 TAYGYDSTCKTEEDT

-1177 NYSYAIVD
+1177 NYSYTVID

-1217 EQVRELIDFQMEDY
+1217 DQTRELIDFQMEDY
-1231 SDEKIHIAQAKLNE
+1231 SDEEIHLAQVKLNN
-1245 LYDKFTKEYGLIN
+1245 LYDRFTKEYGLIN

-1300 AKKKVLQVDTP
+1300 AKKKILQVDTP

-1326 LDYMQQLCN
+1326 LNYMQKLCGIDT
-1335 MDKEE
+1335 DKM
-1340 IINSLEGVI
+1340 IKSLEGVI
-1349 FRVPDYENSDN
+1349 FKVPEYGEPNN
-1360 WVTADEYLS
+1360 WVTVDEYLS
-1369 GNVREKLKVAEQFA
+1369 GNVREKLKIAEQFA

-1460 RNNVKAYT
+1460 KNNVKAYT

-1525 FLNWVWEDPE
+1525 FLNWVWKDPE
-1535 RRNHLVRLYNDKFN
+1535 RRNDLVRLYNDKFN

-1561 GFVGMNP
+1561 DFVGMNP
-1568 EIKLRTHQLNAVAHV
+1568 EIKLRKHQLNAVAHI

-1600 FEMVAAAMESKRLGL
+1600 FEMVAAAMESKRLSL

-1689 IALLEEQISDITKG
+1689 ITLLEEQINDITKG

-1708 SNRGENYTIKQM
+1708 ANKGENYTIKQM
-1720 EKTRKSLETRL
+1720 EKTRKSLENRL

-1756 DEAHNYKNLFLYTK
+1756 DEAHNYKNLFLYSK

-1803 SVFAT
+1803 TVFAT

-1825 LQYAGL
+1825 LQYGEL
-1831 KENSLEHFDN
+1831 RRNDLEHFDN

-1848 TVTAIELAPEG
+1848 TITAIELAPEG
-1859 TGYRAKT
+1859 SGYRAKT

-1877 MAMFKEVADIQTAET
+1877 MSLFKEVADIQTAET

-1900 ENINVVV
+1900 ENINVVI
-1907 KPSEIQEEM
+1907 KPSEIQQEM

-1927 RSGTVDATEDN
+1927 RSGAVDATEDN

-1962 SESSKVNSCA
+1962 SESSKVNSCC
-1972 ENVYRIW
+1972 ENIYRIW
-1979 NENSDKKSTQLVF
+1979 DENSDKKSTQLVF

-2042 KELFSKV
+2042 KELFNKV

-2057 MGSTQKMGAGTN
+2057 IGSTQKMGAGTN

-2101 ENKKVFVYSYVTEK
+2101 ENKKVYVYSYVTEK

-2279 MSFDSITRNIRLK
+2279 ISFDSITRNIRLK

>member
-1 MPSKYQLVNEMA
+1 MANKYQLVNEMA
-13 NDTLKEITSNSEN
+13 NETIKYISQSSEN
-26 WIKFLETASN
+26 WIEFLNTASN
-36 NYKYSFNEQ
+36 NYKYSFSEQ

-52 PNATACADIET
+52 ANATACADIET

-74 GAKGIALISIENG
+74 GAKGIALLSIENG
-87 RNILR
+87 RSVLR

-99 THSGINQELKL
+99 THSGIGQDLKL
-110 WEVRPSYENGLIET
+110 WEVKPSYTNGIIET

-129 GNLEIKDNL
+129 GNLEIKDTL
-138 AEAIYSSSSNLVED
+138 AEAIYSSSINLVED

-157 LVDLKEVVE
+157 LVDLKEVTE
-166 NSSLQG
+166 GSFLQE
-172 LNDEELE
+172 LNDIELE
-179 SFFKGLLVNSI
+179 SYFRGILANSI
-190 SYMTMK
+190 AYMTMK
-196 RCGVEPMEH
+196 RCGIDPMEH
-205 FNLSDFELIKQFD
+205 FSLADFEIIKQFNN
-218 SKRVVSRLGAAIS
+218 KRVISRLGAATS
-231 DIAEQELREI
+231 DIAEREIREI
-241 YSSVRNFEK
+241 YSSVINFEK
-250 STNYINR
+250 NNKLTNR
-257 TFVNNQK
+257 TFVNNEK
-264 TNYHVNE
+264 MNYHNNE
-271 NKNNEGRN
+271 EKNSEGRN
-279 DYERVNIQTN
+279 DYDRINIQTN
-289 GRLSNTTSSI
+289 GRLSDTTSSI
-299 TTNKENDTREIL
+299 TKNKENDTGEIF
-311 KNEGEIPKGTQ
+311 KNEGELPKRIQ
-322 KRTIRGIDVR
+322 KRVIRGIDDR
-332 WQNGRTFRRNRG
+332 WQNGRTFRRNRTD
-344 NSSKQ
+344 SSKENE
-349 IKTTNQ
+349 TNNNKFSRKEPNN
-355 TIGRESSS
+355 RE
-363 ERRNEESRSNGLGTS
+363 NEKRKSNGVGTS
-378 NELNT
+378 NELN
-383 KSSRGNDNSRVD
+383 KKPSRGNDNSRVN
-395 LQLNLFTDSYIPPI
+395 LQLNLFEDTYVPPI
-409 KNLPSVDE
+409 KELPSVE
-417 QINNIQAQAE
+417 KQIDNIKTQAE
-427 VENTSA
+427 VENTPA
-433 FTFTQEMID
+433 FSFTQEMID
-442 NMLLEGS
+442 KTLQDGTGHQN
-449 GFEQGKFRIYQQLQ
+449 GKFRVFRLYQET
-463 KSLSNKENIDF
+463 LSSKERQDF
-474 LKKEYGDGGS
+474 LKKEFNYYGTNGVAGL
-484 SSIRG
+484 
-489 FDGIGQW
+489 DGIW
-496 HSSKGIELYKGYKD
+496 VEYTPSKGLKLSKREVEDTMQVNWNTIEKRIG
-510 NDPKLLL
+510 
-517 TWNKVEQRLN
+517 
-527 ELIKLDRYF
+527 ELIALDRYF
-536 TAEEKIEYNKWLDD
+536 INDEKEKYQNWLENDYENEKWMFNQVFKDENDKIE
-550 NEPSIIVENL
+550 I
-560 SPEIFENMFETL
+560 
-572 ISHQNIDID
+572 QNIDKNYK
-581 LLKDNTKSFDEK
+581 LK
-593 MQMLRDK
+593 
-600 CEDYANDFGGFN
+600 
-612 PTDGQFVITE
+612 
-622 DYIEITLYKDDSI
+622 
-635 HQLEWDEFT
+635 
-644 NLFIEYA
+644 
-651 KNKEQIQQIE
+651 
-661 RNYRLSN
+661 N

-674 HTNDEGYYYAIYNN
+674 HTNEEGYYYAIYDK
-688 FGTEIDGGLLEYSE
+688 FGVEQDGGLLEYS
-702 IDNTKQSELDIRKRL
+702 DNEENETLMSIKKRL

-723 EELANENLREVS
+723 EELTDNNLQEVS
-735 QEFIDALESGAIAE
+735 QDDMDYITSGQKEEDVGKEVKQVVINNVIEAVNELGQDKPKFKIGQIIYLEDDRKY
-749 EVGNAVLEKVEKDT
+749 KVEAY
-763 INAID
+763 NR
-768 ELKAIEQAQ
+768 ELDQIILMDMTLYEEARYPMSRNESYLRALNLYNNNPRNFGEKIKEPIIE
-777 KVNDLFKAREEN
+777 E
-789 GKPLNRDEYYKN
+789 KN
-801 QGKINYHIDN
+801 TTNQEKHNYHIKDN
-811 NSLGEG
+811 LLGEG
-817 TPKEKVRRNID
+817 TPKEKVKRNIE
-828 AIRLLKKLENEN
+828 AIKLLHKLEDEN
-840 RLASKEEQ
+840 RLANFEEQ
-848 EILATYVGWGG
+848 NLLSKYVGWGG
-859 LPDVFDENKTNW
+859 LPDVFDESKTNW
-871 SEEYHELK
+871 SKEYYELK
-879 ELLTDDEYKSARAST
+879 ELLTDEEYKSARAST
-894 LTAFYTPPIVIN
+894 LTAFYTPPVVIN
-906 AIYKTLQNMG
+906 AIYNTLKNMG
-916 LEQANILEPSCG
+916 VEQANILEPSCG
-928 TGNFLGML
+928 IGNFLGML

-948 ELDSISGKIAKQLY
+948 ELDTISGKIAKQLY

-968 IQGYEKADLPDS
+968 IQGYEKADFPDS

-1023 GVIAFITSKG
+1023 GVIAFVTSKG

-1042 RKYLAQRADLLGA
+1042 RRYLAQRADLLGA

-1101 TMNKYFVDNPDMIL
+1101 AMNKYFVDNPEMIL
-1115 GKIEMVS
+1115 GKMEIVS
-1122 TAYGYDSTCKAEEDT
+1122 TAYGYDSTCKTEEDT

-1177 NYSYAIVD
+1177 NYSYTVID

-1217 EQVRELIDFQMEDY
+1217 DQTRELIDFQMEDY
-1231 SDEKIHIAQAKLNE
+1231 SDEEIHLAQVKLNN
-1245 LYDKFTKEYGLIN
+1245 LYDRFTKEYGLIN

-1300 AKKKVLQVDTP
+1300 AKKKILQVDTP

-1326 LDYMQQLCN
+1326 LNYMQKLCGIDT
-1335 MDKEE
+1335 DKM
-1340 IINSLEGVI
+1340 IKSLEGVI
-1349 FRVPDYENSDN
+1349 FKVPEYGEPNN

-1369 GNVREKLKVAEQFA
+1369 GNVREKLKIAEQFA

-1460 RNNVKAYT
+1460 KNNVKAYT

-1525 FLNWVWEDPE
+1525 FLNWVWKDPE
-1535 RRNHLVRLYNDKFN
+1535 RRNDLVRLYNDKFN

-1561 GFVGMNP
+1561 DFVGMNP
-1568 EIKLRTHQLNAVAHV
+1568 EIKLRKHQLNAVAHI

-1600 FEMVAAAMESKRLGL
+1600 FEMVAAAMESKRLSL

-1689 IALLEEQISDITKG
+1689 ITLLEEQINDITKG

-1708 SNRGENYTIKQM
+1708 ANKGENYTIKQM
-1720 EKTRKSLETRL
+1720 EKTRKSLENRL

-1756 DEAHNYKNLFLYTK
+1756 DEAHNYKNLFLYSK

-1803 SVFAT
+1803 TVFAT

-1825 LQYAGL
+1825 LQYGEL
-1831 KENSLEHFDN
+1831 RRNDLEHFDN

-1848 TVTAIELAPEG
+1848 TITAIELAPEG
-1859 TGYRAKT
+1859 SGYRAKT

-1877 MAMFKEVADIQTAET
+1877 MSLFKEVADIQTAET

-1900 ENINVVV
+1900 ENINVVI
-1907 KPSEIQEEM
+1907 KPSEIQQEM

-1927 RSGTVDATEDN
+1927 RSGAVDATEDN

-1962 SESSKVNSCA
+1962 SESSKVNSCC
-1972 ENVYRIW
+1972 ENIYRIW
-1979 NENSDKKSTQLVF
+1979 DENSDKKSTQLVF

-2042 KELFSKV
+2042 KELFNKV

-2057 MGSTQKMGAGTN
+2057 IGSTQKMGAGTN

-2101 ENKKVFVYSYVTEK
+2101 ENKKVYVYSYVTEK

-2279 MSFDSITRNIRLK
+2279 ISFDSITRNIRLK

>member
-1 MPSKYQLVNEMA
+1 MANKYQLVNEMA
-13 NDTLKEITSNSEN
+13 NETIKYISQSSEN
-26 WIKFLETASN
+26 WIEFLNTASN
-36 NYKYSFNEQ
+36 NYKYSFSEQ

-52 PNATACADIET
+52 ANATACADIET

-74 GAKGIALISIENG
+74 GAKGIALLSIENG
-87 RNILR
+87 RSVLR

-99 THSGINQELKL
+99 THSGIGQNLKL
-110 WEVRPSYENGLIET
+110 WEVKPSYTNGIIET

-129 GNLEIKDNL
+129 GNLEIKDTL
-138 AEAIYSSSSNLVED
+138 AEAIYSSSINLVED

-157 LVDLKEVVE
+157 LVDLKEVTE
-166 NSSLQG
+166 GSFLQE
-172 LNDEELE
+172 LNDIELE
-179 SFFKGLLVNSI
+179 SYFRGILANSI
-190 SYMTMK
+190 AYMTMK
-196 RCGVEPMEH
+196 RCGIDPMEH
-205 FNLSDFELIKQFD
+205 FSLADFEIIKQFNN
-218 SKRVVSRLGAAIS
+218 KRVISRLGAATS
-231 DIAEQELREI
+231 DIAEQEIREI
-241 YSSVRNFEK
+241 YSSVINFEK
-250 STNYINR
+250 NNKLTNR
-257 TFVNNQK
+257 TFVNNEK
-264 TNYHVNE
+264 MNYHNNE
-271 NKNNEGRN
+271 EKNSEGRN
-279 DYERVNIQTN
+279 DYDRINIQTN
-289 GRLSNTTSSI
+289 GRLSDTTSSI
-299 TTNKENDTREIL
+299 TKNKENNTGEIF
-311 KNEGEIPKGTQ
+311 KNEGELPKRIQ
-322 KRTIRGIDVR
+322 KRVIRGIDDR
-332 WQNGRTFRRNRG
+332 WQNGRTFRRNRTD
-344 NSSKQ
+344 SSKENE
-349 IKTTNQ
+349 TNNNKFSRKEPNNRENEK
-355 TIGRESSS
+355 RES
-363 ERRNEESRSNGLGTS
+363 NGVGTS
-378 NELNT
+378 NELN
-383 KSSRGNDNSRVD
+383 KKPSRGNDNSRVN
-395 LQLNLFTDSYIPPI
+395 LQLNLFEDTYVPPI
-409 KNLPSVDE
+409 KELPSVE
-417 QINNIQAQAE
+417 KQIDNIKTQAE
-427 VENTSA
+427 VENTPA
-433 FTFTQEMID
+433 FSFTQEMID
-442 NMLLEGS
+442 KTLQDGTGHQN
-449 GFEQGKFRIYQQLQ
+449 GKFRVYRLYQET
-463 KSLSNKENIDF
+463 LSSKERQDF
-474 LKKEYGDGGS
+474 LKKEFNYYGTNGVAGL
-484 SSIRG
+484 
-489 FDGIGQW
+489 DGIW
-496 HSSKGIELYKGYKD
+496 VEYTPSKGLKLSKREVEDTMQVNWNTIEKRIG
-510 NDPKLLL
+510 
-517 TWNKVEQRLN
+517 
-527 ELIKLDRYF
+527 ELIALDRYF
-536 TAEEKIEYNKWLDD
+536 INDEKEKYQNWLENDYENEKWMFNQVFKDENDKIE
-550 NEPSIIVENL
+550 I
-560 SPEIFENMFETL
+560 
-572 ISHQNIDID
+572 QNIDKNYK
-581 LLKDNTKSFDEK
+581 LK
-593 MQMLRDK
+593 
-600 CEDYANDFGGFN
+600 
-612 PTDGQFVITE
+612 
-622 DYIEITLYKDDSI
+622 
-635 HQLEWDEFT
+635 
-644 NLFIEYA
+644 
-651 KNKEQIQQIE
+651 
-661 RNYRLSN
+661 N

-674 HTNDEGYYYAIYNN
+674 HTNEEGYYYAIYDK
-688 FGTEIDGGLLEYSE
+688 FGVEQDGGLLEYS
-702 IDNTKQSELDIRKRL
+702 DNEENETLMSIKKRL

-723 EELANENLREVS
+723 EELTDNNLQEAS
-735 QEFIDALESGAIAE
+735 QDDMDYITSGQ
-749 EVGNAVLEKVEKDT
+749 KVEDVGKEVKQVV
-763 INAID
+763 INNVIEAVN
-768 ELKAIEQAQ
+768 ELGQDKPKFKIGQIIYLEDDRKYKVGAYNRELDQIILMDMTLYEEARYPMSRNESYLRALNLYNNNPRNFGEKIKEPIIE
-777 KVNDLFKAREEN
+777 E
-789 GKPLNRDEYYKN
+789 KN
-801 QGKINYHIDN
+801 TTNQEKHNYHIKDN
-811 NSLGEG
+811 LLGEG
-817 TPKEKVRRNID
+817 TPKEKVKRNIE
-828 AIRLLKKLENEN
+828 AIKLLHKLEDEN
-840 RLASKEEQ
+840 RLANFEEQ
-848 EILATYVGWGG
+848 NLLSKYVGWGG
-859 LPDVFDENKTNW
+859 LPDVFDESKTNW
-871 SEEYHELK
+871 SKEYYELK
-879 ELLTDDEYKSARAST
+879 ELLTDEEYKSARAST
-894 LTAFYTPPIVIN
+894 LTAFYTPPVVIN
-906 AIYKTLQNMG
+906 AIYNTLKNMG
-916 LEQANILEPSCG
+916 VEQANILEPSCG
-928 TGNFLGML
+928 IGNFLGML

-968 IQGYEKADLPDS
+968 IQGYEKSDFPDS

-1023 GVIAFITSKG
+1023 GVIAFVTSKG

-1042 RKYLAQRADLLGA
+1042 RKYLAQRAELLGA

-1101 TMNKYFVDNPDMIL
+1101 TMNKYFVDNPEMIL
-1115 GKIEMVS
+1115 GKMEMVS
-1122 TAYGYDSTCKAEEDT
+1122 TAYGYDSTCKAEGNT

-1177 NYSYAIVD
+1177 NYSYAVVD

-1217 EQVRELIDFQMEDY
+1217 DQTRELIDFQMEDY
-1231 SDEKIHIAQAKLNE
+1231 SDEEIHLAQAKLND

-1300 AKKKVLQVDTP
+1300 AKKKILQVDTP

-1335 MDKEE
+1335 ISKEE
-1340 IINSLEGVI
+1340 IIKSLEGVI
-1349 FRVPDYENSDN
+1349 FRVPDYEIFDN

-1383 KEDSSFNINVEKLK
+1383 KEDSSFNINVEKLN

-1535 RRNHLVRLYNDKFN
+1535 RRNDLVRLYNDKFN

-1561 GFVGMNP
+1561 DFVGMNP
-1568 EIKLRTHQLNAVAHV
+1568 EIKLRKHQLNAVAHI

-1689 IALLEEQISDITKG
+1689 ITLLEEQINDITKG
-1703 IASEK
+1703 ISSEK
-1708 SNRGENYTIKQM
+1708 ANKGENYTIKQM

-1756 DEAHNYKNLFLYTK
+1756 DEAHNYKNLFLYSK

-1803 SVFAT
+1803 TVFAT

-1825 LQYAGL
+1825 LQYGEL
-1831 KENSLEHFDN
+1831 RKNELEHFDN

-1848 TVTAIELAPEG
+1848 TITAIELAPEG

-1877 MAMFKEVADIQTAET
+1877 MSMFKEVADIQTAET

-1907 KPSEIQEEM
+1907 KPSEIQQEM

-1927 RSGTVDATEDN
+1927 RSGAVDATEDN

-1962 SESSKVNSCA
+1962 SESSKVNSCC
-1972 ENVYRIW
+1972 ENIYRIW
-1979 NENSDKKSTQLVF
+1979 DENSDKKSTQLVF

-2034 EADNEVKK
+2034 DADNEVKK

-2057 MGSTQKMGAGTN
+2057 IGSTQKMGAGTN

-2101 ENKKVFVYSYVTEK
+2101 ENKKVYVYSYVTEK

-2215 AMEEDTIKLQEYTRP
+2215 AMEEDTIKLQEYTKP

-2238 KINGITYTEKQEAG
+2238 KINGIIHTEKQEAG
-2252 KKLLESIQDLK
+2252 KSLLQSINNLK

-2270 GEYRGFTME
+2270 GEYRGFKME
-2279 MSFDSITRNIRLK
+2279 ISFDSITRNIKLK

-2303 GTDVNGNIT
+2303 GTDINGNIT
-2312 RINNCLENIAKD
+2312 RINNCLENVAKD

-2336 FQLENAKQESQK
+2336 FQLENAKQEVQK
-2348 EFPKEQELQEKLRK
+2348 EFPKEQELQEKLQK

-2370 KINENEHEMLGDEK
+2370 KIDEDDHEMLGDEK
-2384 EEKQDKS
+2384 EEKQDKA
-2391 PDKNS
+2391 DNKNS

>member
-1 MPSKYQLVNEMA
+1 MANKYQLINEMA
-13 NDTLKEITSNSEN
+13 SETLKEITQNGES
-26 WIKFLETASN
+26 WIKFLNTASN

-63 WNKRLKRWVNK
+63 WNKKLRRWVNK
-74 GAKGIALISIENG
+74 GAKGIALLSIENG
-87 RNILR
+87 RNVLR

-99 THSGINQELKL
+99 THSGINKEFKL
-110 WEVRPSYENGLIET
+110 WEIKPSYENGIIET

-129 GNLEIKDNL
+129 GNLEVKSNL
-138 AEAIYSSSSNLVED
+138 AEAIYSASINLVED
-152 NFQDY
+152 NYQDY
-157 LVDLKEVVE
+157 LVDLKDVLDG
-166 NSSLQG
+166 SL
-172 LNDEELE
+172 LE
-179 SFFKGLLVNSI
+179 GMQDIDLEGNFIVLLAKSI
-190 SYMTMK
+190 SYMAMK
-196 RCGVEPMEH
+196 RCGIDPTEH
-205 FNLSDFELIKQFD
+205 FNVSDFEMISSFNN
-218 SKRVVSRLGAAIS
+218 KRVVSRLGAAIS

-241 YSSVRNFEK
+241 YSSVINYEK
-250 STNYINR
+250 NYKLTNR
-257 TFVNNQK
+257 TFVNNEK
-264 TNYHVNE
+264 INYHNNE
-271 NKNNEGRN
+271 EKNNEGRN
-279 DYERVNIQTN
+279 DYDRINIQSN
-289 GRLSNTTSSI
+289 GRLPNTTSSI
-299 TTNKENDTREIL
+299 TKNEKNGTGEIL
-311 KNEGEIPKGTQ
+311 KNEGEIPKRTQ
-322 KRTIRGIDVR
+322 KRVIRGINVR
-332 WQNGRTFRRNRG
+332 WQDGRTFRRNRT
-344 NSSKQ
+344 NSSKENETDNN
-349 IKTTNQ
+349 KSSRKEPNNR
-355 TIGRESSS
+355 GNEKRES
-363 ERRNEESRSNGLGTS
+363 NELGTS

-383 KSSRGNDNSRVD
+383 KSSRGNDNNRVD

-409 KNLPSVDE
+409 KNLPSVEE

-433 FTFTQEMID
+433 FEFTQKVID
-442 NMLLEGS
+442 DVLLEGS
-449 GFEQGKFRIYQQLQ
+449 HFADGKFRIYRLFQE
-463 KSLSNKENIDF
+463 SYSTEDNITF
-474 LKKEYGDGGS
+474 LKKEYGEGGGGV
-484 SSIRG
+484 RNYENL
-489 FDGIGQW
+489 DEW
-496 HSSKGIELYKGYKD
+496 HNAKGIRLTFRLKE
-510 NDPKLLL
+510 NAPETLL
-517 TWNKVEQRLN
+517 TWSKVEKRIKELVNADIYLNSNEKEEYQKWLN
-527 ELIKLDRYF
+527 EEYENQKWMYDARINPDQKQVAID
-536 TAEEKIEYNKWLDD
+536 EENQDI
-550 NEPSIIVENL
+550 
-560 SPEIFENMFETL
+560 
-572 ISHQNIDID
+572 QNI
-581 LLKDNTKSFDEK
+581 EK
-593 MQMLRDK
+593 
-600 CEDYANDFGGFN
+600 N
-612 PTDGQFVITE
+612 
-622 DYIEITLYKDDSI
+622 YK
-635 HQLEWDEFT
+635 
-644 NLFIEYA
+644 
-651 KNKEQIQQIE
+651 
-661 RNYRLSN
+661 LSN

-749 EVGNAVLEKVEKDT
+749 EVGNAVLEKVENDT

-768 ELKAIEQAQ
+768 ELKAIGQAQ
-777 KVNDLFKAREEN
+777 KVINLFKAREEN

-801 QGKINYHIDN
+801 QEKINYHIDN

-828 AIRLLKKLENEN
+828 AIKLLKKLEDEN
-840 RLASKEEQ
+840 RLANKEEQ
-848 EILATYVGWGG
+848 EILASYVGWGG
-859 LPDVFDENKTNW
+859 LPDVFDESKDNW
-871 SEEYHELK
+871 SEEYNELK
-879 ELLTDDEYKSARAST
+879 EILTDEEYKSARAST
-894 LTAFYTPPIVIN
+894 LTAFYTPPVVIN
-906 AIYKTLQNMG
+906 AIYDTLKSMG
-916 LEQANILEPSCG
+916 VEQANILEPSCG

-968 IQGYEKADLPDS
+968 VQGYEKADLPDS

-1115 GKIEMVS
+1115 GKMEMVS

-1231 SDEKIHIAQAKLNE
+1231 SDEEIHIAQAKLNE
-1245 LYDKFTKEYGLIN
+1245 LYDRFTKEYGLIN

-1281 DGEGKFVG
+1281 DGEGNFVG

-1326 LDYMQQLCN
+1326 LDYMQQLCKI
-1335 MDKEE
+1335 DKEE

-1349 FRVPDYENSDN
+1349 FKVPDYENTNN

-1689 IALLEEQISDITKG
+1689 IASLEEQISDITKG

-1825 LQYAGL
+1825 LQYSGL

-1877 MAMFKEVADIQTAET
+1877 MSMFKEVADIQTAET

-1907 KPSEIQEEM
+1907 KPSEIQQEM

-2024 IPPDEIAFIH
+2024 IPLDEIAFIH

-2101 ENKKVFVYSYVTEK
+2101 ENKKVYVYSYVTEK

-2252 KKLLESIQDLK
+2252 KRLLQSINDLK

-2279 MSFDSITRNIRLK
+2279 ISFDSITRNIRLK

-2384 EEKQDKS
+2384 EEKQDKF

>member
-1 MPSKYQLVNEMA
+1 MANKYQLVNEMA
-13 NDTLKEITSNSEN
+13 NETIKYISQSSEN
-26 WIKFLETASN
+26 WIEFLNTASN
-36 NYKYSFNEQ
+36 NYKYSFSEQ

-52 PNATACADIET
+52 ANATACADIET

-74 GAKGIALISIENG
+74 GAKGIALLSIENG
-87 RNILR
+87 RSVLR

-99 THSGINQELKL
+99 THSGIGQDLKL
-110 WEVRPSYENGLIET
+110 WEVKPSYTNGIIET

-129 GNLEIKDNL
+129 GNLEIKDTL
-138 AEAIYSSSSNLVED
+138 AEAIYSSSINLVED

-157 LVDLKEVVE
+157 LVDLKEVTE
-166 NSSLQG
+166 GSFLQE
-172 LNDEELE
+172 LNDIELE
-179 SFFKGLLVNSI
+179 SYFRGILANSI
-190 SYMTMK
+190 AYMTMK
-196 RCGVEPMEH
+196 RCGIDPMEH
-205 FNLSDFELIKQFD
+205 FSLADFEIIKQFNN
-218 SKRVVSRLGAAIS
+218 KRVISRLGAATS
-231 DIAEQELREI
+231 DIAEREIREI
-241 YSSVRNFEK
+241 YSSVINFEK
-250 STNYINR
+250 NNKLTNR
-257 TFVNNQK
+257 TFVNNEK
-264 TNYHVNE
+264 MNYHNNE
-271 NKNNEGRN
+271 EKNSEGRN
-279 DYERVNIQTN
+279 DYDRINIQTN
-289 GRLSNTTSSI
+289 GRLSDTTSSI
-299 TTNKENDTREIL
+299 TKNKENNTGEIF
-311 KNEGEIPKGTQ
+311 KNEGELPKRIQ
-322 KRTIRGIDVR
+322 KRVIRGIDDR
-332 WQNGRTFRRNRG
+332 WQNGRTFRRNRTD
-344 NSSKQ
+344 SSKENE
-349 IKTTNQ
+349 TNNNKFSRKEPNNRENEK
-355 TIGRESSS
+355 RES
-363 ERRNEESRSNGLGTS
+363 NGVGTS
-378 NELNT
+378 NELN
-383 KSSRGNDNSRVD
+383 KKPSRGNDNSRVN
-395 LQLNLFTDSYIPPI
+395 LQLNLFEDTYVPPI
-409 KNLPSVDE
+409 KELPSVE
-417 QINNIQAQAE
+417 KQIDNIKTQAE
-427 VENTSA
+427 VENTPA
-433 FTFTQEMID
+433 FSFTQEMID
-442 NMLLEGS
+442 KTLQS
-449 GFEQGKFRIYQQLQ
+449 GTGHQNGKFRVYRLYQET
-463 KSLSNKENIDF
+463 LSSKERQDF
-474 LKKEYGDGGS
+474 LKKEFNYYGTNGVAGL
-484 SSIRG
+484 
-489 FDGIGQW
+489 DGIW
-496 HSSKGIELYKGYKD
+496 VEYTPSKGLKLSKREIED
-510 NDPKLLL
+510 TMQVN
-517 TWNKVEQRLN
+517 WNTIEKRIG
-527 ELIKLDRYF
+527 ELISLDRYF
-536 TAEEKIEYNKWLDD
+536 ANDEKEKYQNWLENDYENEKWMFNQVFKDENVNENDKIE
-550 NEPSIIVENL
+550 I
-560 SPEIFENMFETL
+560 
-572 ISHQNIDID
+572 QNIDKNYK
-581 LLKDNTKSFDEK
+581 LK
-593 MQMLRDK
+593 
-600 CEDYANDFGGFN
+600 
-612 PTDGQFVITE
+612 
-622 DYIEITLYKDDSI
+622 
-635 HQLEWDEFT
+635 
-644 NLFIEYA
+644 
-651 KNKEQIQQIE
+651 
-661 RNYRLSN
+661 N

-674 HTNDEGYYYAIYNN
+674 HTNEEGYYYAIYDNR
-688 FGTEIDGGLLEYSE
+688 GTEIDGGLLEYSQ
-702 IDNTKQSELDIRKRL
+702 NTDKENLDDIRKDL
-717 AEFTDI
+717 AEFTGI
-723 EELANENLREVS
+723 TELIDKNLEEVS
-735 QEFIDALESGAIAE
+735 QEFIDNLEFDIIPRE
-749 EVGNAVLEKVEKDT
+749 
-763 INAID
+763 
-768 ELKAIEQAQ
+768 IEQAQ
-777 KVNDLFKAREEN
+777 NVLNLFKKREEN
-789 GKPLNRDEYYKN
+789 GEPLNRDEYYKN
-801 QGKINYHIDN
+801 QEKHNYHINDN
-811 NSLGEG
+811 LLGEG
-817 TPKEKVRRNID
+817 TPKEK
-828 AIRLLKKLENEN
+828 
-840 RLASKEEQ
+840 
-848 EILATYVGWGG
+848 
-859 LPDVFDENKTNW
+859 
-871 SEEYHELK
+871 
-879 ELLTDDEYKSARAST
+879 
-894 LTAFYTPPIVIN
+894 
-906 AIYKTLQNMG
+906 
-916 LEQANILEPSCG
+916 
-928 TGNFLGML
+928 
-936 PQEMQSSKLYGV
+936 
-948 ELDSISGKIAKQLY
+948 
-962 QKANIK
+962 
-968 IQGYEKADLPDS
+968 
-980 FFDIAIGNVP
+980 
-990 FGDFK
+990 
-995 VNDKRYDKNN
+995 
-1005 FLIHDYFFAKT
+1005 
-1016 LDKVRPG
+1016 
-1023 GVIAFITSKG
+1023 
-1033 TMDKASPEV
+1033 
-1042 RKYLAQRADLLGA
+1042 
-1055 IRLPDNTFTKNAGTK
+1055 
-1070 VTSDIIFLQKR
+1070 
-1081 ENLTDIMP
+1081 
-1089 DWVYL
+1089 
-1094 DRDENNI
+1094 
-1101 TMNKYFVDNPDMIL
+1101 
-1115 GKIEMVS
+1115 
-1122 TAYGYDSTCKAEEDT
+1122 
-1137 NLEEQLNYAITNIHG
+1137 
-1152 ELQNNS
+1152 
-1158 IENEI
+1158 
-1163 EQEDTS
+1163 
-1169 IPAIPTVK
+1169 
-1177 NYSYAIVD
+1177 
-1185 DKLYFRENSK
+1185 
-1195 MILQDELP
+1195 
-1203 LTAQNRIKGLILLR
+1203 
-1217 EQVRELIDFQMEDY
+1217 
-1231 SDEKIHIAQAKLNE
+1231 
-1245 LYDKFTKEYGLIN
+1245 
-1258 SRANETAFSNDSSYF
+1258 
-1273 LLCSLEKI
+1273 
-1281 DGEGKFVG
+1281 
-1289 KADIFSKRTIK
+1289 
-1300 AKKKVLQVDTP
+1300 
-1311 DEALILSIQDKAKVD
+1311 
-1326 LDYMQQLCN
+1326 
-1335 MDKEE
+1335 
-1340 IINSLEGVI
+1340 
-1349 FRVPDYENSDN
+1349 
-1360 WVTADEYLS
+1360 
-1369 GNVREKLKVAEQFA
+1369 
-1383 KEDSSFNINVEKLK
+1383 
-1397 EVIPKDLTASEI
+1397 
-1409 GIKLGSTWIPP
+1409 
-1420 EIIRKF
+1420 
-1426 IFELLDTPSYNRW
+1426 
-1439 DIHVKYSNITAEW
+1439 
-1452 YIDGKSND
+1452 KSND

-1561 GFVGMNP
+1561 DFVGMNP

-1600 FEMVAAAMESKRLGL
+1600 FEMVASAMESKRLGL

-1708 SNRGENYTIKQM
+1708 NNRGENYTIKQM

-1825 LQYAGL
+1825 LQYTGL

-1877 MAMFKEVADIQTAET
+1877 MSMFKEVADIQTAET

-1907 KPSEIQEEM
+1907 KPSEIQQEM

-1927 RSGTVDATEDN
+1927 RAGTVDATEDN

-1979 NENSDKKSTQLVF
+1979 DENSDKKSTQLVF

-2215 AMEEDTIKLQEYTRP
+2215 AMEEDIIKLQEYTRP

>member
-1 MPSKYQLVNEMA
+1 MANKYQLVNEMA
-13 NDTLKEITSNSEN
+13 NETIKYISQSSEN
-26 WIKFLETASN
+26 WIEFLNTASN
-36 NYKYSFNEQ
+36 NYKYSFSEQ

-52 PNATACADIET
+52 ANATACADIET

-74 GAKGIALISIENG
+74 GAKGIALLSIENG
-87 RNILR
+87 RSVLR

-99 THSGINQELKL
+99 THSGIGQDLKL
-110 WEVRPSYENGLIET
+110 WEVKPSYTNGIIET

-129 GNLEIKDNL
+129 GNLEIKDTL
-138 AEAIYSSSSNLVED
+138 AEAIYSSSINLVED

-157 LVDLKEVVE
+157 LVDLKEVTE
-166 NSSLQG
+166 GSFLQE
-172 LNDEELE
+172 LNDIELE
-179 SFFKGLLVNSI
+179 SYFRGILTNSI
-190 SYMTMK
+190 AYMTMK
-196 RCGVEPMEH
+196 RCGIDPMEH
-205 FNLSDFELIKQFD
+205 FSLADFEIIKQFNN
-218 SKRVVSRLGAAIS
+218 KRVISRLGAATS
-231 DIAEQELREI
+231 DIAEREIREI
-241 YSSVRNFEK
+241 YSSVINFEK
-250 STNYINR
+250 NNKLTNR
-257 TFVNNQK
+257 TFVNNEK
-264 TNYHVNE
+264 MNYHNNE
-271 NKNNEGRN
+271 EKNSEGRN
-279 DYERVNIQTN
+279 DYDRINIQTN
-289 GRLSNTTSSI
+289 GRLSDTTSSI
-299 TTNKENDTREIL
+299 TKNKENDTGEIF
-311 KNEGEIPKGTQ
+311 KNEGELPKRIQ
-322 KRTIRGIDVR
+322 KRVIRGIDDR
-332 WQNGRTFRRNRG
+332 WQNGRTFRRNRTD
-344 NSSKQ
+344 SSKENE
-349 IKTTNQ
+349 TNNNKFSRKEPNN
-355 TIGRESSS
+355 RE
-363 ERRNEESRSNGLGTS
+363 NEKRKSNGVGTS
-378 NELNT
+378 NELN
-383 KSSRGNDNSRVD
+383 KKPSRGNDNSRVN
-395 LQLNLFTDSYIPPI
+395 LQLNLFEDTYVPPI
-409 KNLPSVDE
+409 KELPSVE
-417 QINNIQAQAE
+417 KQIDNIKTQAE
-427 VENTSA
+427 VENTPA
-433 FTFTQEMID
+433 FSFTQEMID
-442 NMLLEGS
+442 KTLQDGTGHQN
-449 GFEQGKFRIYQQLQ
+449 GKFRVYRLYQET
-463 KSLSNKENIDF
+463 LSSKERQDF
-474 LKKEYGDGGS
+474 LKKEFNYYGTNGVAGL
-484 SSIRG
+484 
-489 FDGIGQW
+489 DGIW
-496 HSSKGIELYKGYKD
+496 VEYTPSKGLKLSKREVEDTMQVNWNTIEKRIG
-510 NDPKLLL
+510 
-517 TWNKVEQRLN
+517 
-527 ELIKLDRYF
+527 ELIALDRYF
-536 TAEEKIEYNKWLDD
+536 INDEKEKYQNWLENDYENEKWMFNQVFKDENDKIE
-550 NEPSIIVENL
+550 I
-560 SPEIFENMFETL
+560 
-572 ISHQNIDID
+572 QNIDKNYK
-581 LLKDNTKSFDEK
+581 LK
-593 MQMLRDK
+593 
-600 CEDYANDFGGFN
+600 
-612 PTDGQFVITE
+612 
-622 DYIEITLYKDDSI
+622 
-635 HQLEWDEFT
+635 
-644 NLFIEYA
+644 
-651 KNKEQIQQIE
+651 
-661 RNYRLSN
+661 N

-674 HTNDEGYYYAIYNN
+674 HTNEEGYYYAIYDK
-688 FGTEIDGGLLEYSE
+688 FGVEQDGGLLEYS
-702 IDNTKQSELDIRKRL
+702 DNEENETLMSIKKRL

-723 EELANENLREVS
+723 EELTDNNLQEVS
-735 QEFIDALESGAIAE
+735 QDDMDYITSGQ
-749 EVGNAVLEKVEKDT
+749 KVEDVGKEVKQVV
-763 INAID
+763 INNVIEAVN
-768 ELKAIEQAQ
+768 ELGQDKPKFKIGQIIYLEDDRKYKVEAYNRELDQIILMDITLYEEARYPMSRNESYLRALNLYNNNPRNFGEKIKEPIIE
-777 KVNDLFKAREEN
+777 E
-789 GKPLNRDEYYKN
+789 KN
-801 QGKINYHIDN
+801 TTNQEKHNYHIKDN
-811 NSLGEG
+811 LLGEG
-817 TPKEKVRRNID
+817 TPKEKVKRNIE
-828 AIRLLKKLENEN
+828 AIKLLHKLEDEN
-840 RLASKEEQ
+840 RLANFEEQ
-848 EILATYVGWGG
+848 NLLSKYVGWGG
-859 LPDVFDENKTNW
+859 LPDVFDESKTNW
-871 SEEYHELK
+871 SKEYYELK
-879 ELLTDDEYKSARAST
+879 ELLTDEEYKSARAST
-894 LTAFYTPPIVIN
+894 LTAFYTPPVVIN
-906 AIYKTLQNMG
+906 AIYNTLKNMG
-916 LEQANILEPSCG
+916 VEQANILEPSCG
-928 TGNFLGML
+928 IGNFLGML

-968 IQGYEKADLPDS
+968 IQGYEKSDFPDS

-1023 GVIAFITSKG
+1023 GVIAFVTSKG

-1042 RKYLAQRADLLGA
+1042 RRYLAQRAELLGA

-1101 TMNKYFVDNPDMIL
+1101 AMNKYFVDNPEMIL
-1115 GKIEMVS
+1115 GKMEIVS

-1137 NLEEQLNYAITNIHG
+1137 NLKEQLNYAITNIHG

-1177 NYSYAIVD
+1177 NYSYAVIN

-1217 EQVRELIDFQMEDY
+1217 DQTRELIDFQMEDY
-1231 SDEKIHIAQAKLNE
+1231 SDEEIHLAQAKLND
-1245 LYDKFTKEYGLIN
+1245 LYDRFTKEYGLIN

-1300 AKKKVLQVDTP
+1300 AKKKILQVDTP

-1335 MDKEE
+1335 ISKEE
-1340 IINSLEGVI
+1340 IIKSLEGVI
-1349 FRVPDYENSDN
+1349 FRVPDYEISDN

-1383 KEDSSFNINVEKLK
+1383 KEDSSFNINVEKLN

-1426 IFELLDTPSYNRW
+1426 IFELLDTPSYNRL

-1535 RRNHLVRLYNDKFN
+1535 RRNDLVRLYNDKFN

-1561 GFVGMNP
+1561 DFVGMNP
-1568 EIKLRTHQLNAVAHV
+1568 EIKLRKHQLNAVAHI

-1689 IALLEEQISDITKG
+1689 ITLLEEQINDITKG
-1703 IASEK
+1703 ISSEK
-1708 SNRGENYTIKQM
+1708 ANKGENYTIKQM

-1731 EKLHKEERKD
+1731 EKIHKEERKD

-1756 DEAHNYKNLFLYTK
+1756 DEAHNYKNLFLYSK

-1803 SVFAT
+1803 TVFAT

-1825 LQYAGL
+1825 LQYGEL
-1831 KENSLEHFDN
+1831 RKNELEHFDN

-1848 TVTAIELAPEG
+1848 TITAIELAPEG

-1877 MAMFKEVADIQTAET
+1877 MSMFKEVADIQTAET

-1907 KPSEIQEEM
+1907 KPSKIQQEM

-1927 RSGTVDATEDN
+1927 RSGAVDATEDN

-1948 LALDQRLMNPLLPD
+1948 LALDQRLINPLLPD
-1962 SESSKVNSCA
+1962 SESSKVNSCC
-1972 ENVYRIW
+1972 ENIYRIW
-1979 NENSDKKSTQLVF
+1979 DENSYKKSTQLVF

-2057 MGSTQKMGAGTN
+2057 IGSTQKMGAGTN

-2101 ENKKVFVYSYVTEK
+2101 ENKKVYVYSYVTEK

-2279 MSFDSITRNIRLK
+2279 ISFDSITRNIRLK

-2336 FQLENAKQESQK
+2336 FQLENAKQEVQK

-2370 KINENEHEMLGDEK
+2370 KINEDDHEMLGDEK
-2384 EEKQDKS
+2384 EEKQDKANN
-2391 PDKNS
+2391 KNS

>member
-1 MPSKYQLVNEMA
+1 MENKYQLINEMA
-13 NDTLKEITSNSEN
+13 SETLKEITQNGES
-26 WIKFLETASN
+26 WIKFLNTASN

-63 WNKRLKRWVNK
+63 WNKKLRRWVNK
-74 GAKGIALISIENG
+74 GAKGIALLSMENG
-87 RNILR
+87 RNVLR

-99 THSGINQELKL
+99 THSGINKDFKL
-110 WEVRPSYENGLIET
+110 WEIKPSYENGIIET

-129 GNLEIKDNL
+129 GNLEVKSNL
-138 AEAIYSSSSNLVED
+138 AEAIYSASINLVED
-152 NFQDY
+152 NYQDY
-157 LVDLKEVVE
+157 LVDLKEVLDG
-166 NSSLQG
+166 SL
-172 LNDEELE
+172 LE
-179 SFFKGLLVNSI
+179 GMQDIDLEGNFIVLLAKSI
-190 SYMTMK
+190 SYMAMK
-196 RCGVEPMEH
+196 RCGIDPTEH
-205 FNLSDFELIKQFD
+205 FNVSDFEMISSFNN
-218 SKRVVSRLGAAIS
+218 KRVVSRLGAAIS

-241 YSSVRNFEK
+241 YSSVINYEK
-250 STNYINR
+250 NYKLTNR
-257 TFVNNQK
+257 TFVNNEK
-264 TNYHVNE
+264 INYHNNE
-271 NKNNEGRN
+271 EKNNEGRN
-279 DYERVNIQTN
+279 DYDRINIQSN
-289 GRLSNTTSSI
+289 GRLPNTTSSI
-299 TTNKENDTREIL
+299 TKNEENGTGEIL
-311 KNEGEIPKGTQ
+311 KNEGEIPKRTQ
-322 KRTIRGIDVR
+322 KRVIRGINVR
-332 WQNGRTFRRNRG
+332 WQDGRTFRRNRA
-344 NSSKQ
+344 NSPKENETDNN
-349 IKTTNQ
+349 K
-355 TIGRESSS
+355 SS
-363 ERRNEESRSNGLGTS
+363 REESNNRGNEKRESNGLGTS

-383 KSSRGNDNSRVD
+383 KSSRGNDNNRVD

-409 KNLPSVDE
+409 KNLPSVEE

-433 FTFTQEMID
+433 FEFTQKVID
-442 NMLLEGS
+442 DVLLEGS
-449 GFEQGKFRIYQQLQ
+449 HFADGKFRIYRLFQE
-463 KSLSNKENIDF
+463 SYSTEDNITF
-474 LKKEYGDGGS
+474 LKKEYGEGGGGV
-484 SSIRG
+484 RNYENL
-489 FDGIGQW
+489 DEW
-496 HSSKGIELYKGYKD
+496 HNAKGIRLTFGLKE
-510 NDPKLLL
+510 NAPETLL
-517 TWNKVEQRLN
+517 TWSKVEKRIKELVNADIYLNSNEKEEYQKWLN
-527 ELIKLDRYF
+527 EEYENQKWMYEARINPDQKQVAID
-536 TAEEKIEYNKWLDD
+536 EENQDI
-550 NEPSIIVENL
+550 
-560 SPEIFENMFETL
+560 
-572 ISHQNIDID
+572 QNI
-581 LLKDNTKSFDEK
+581 EK
-593 MQMLRDK
+593 
-600 CEDYANDFGGFN
+600 N
-612 PTDGQFVITE
+612 
-622 DYIEITLYKDDSI
+622 YK
-635 HQLEWDEFT
+635 
-644 NLFIEYA
+644 
-651 KNKEQIQQIE
+651 
-661 RNYRLSN
+661 LSN

-749 EVGNAVLEKVEKDT
+749 EVGNAVVEKVENDT

-768 ELKAIEQAQ
+768 ELKAIGQAQ
-777 KVNDLFKAREEN
+777 KVINLFKAREEN

-801 QGKINYHIDN
+801 QEKINYHIDN

-828 AIRLLKKLENEN
+828 AIKLLKKLEDEN
-840 RLASKEEQ
+840 RLANKEEQ
-848 EILATYVGWGG
+848 EILASYVGWGG
-859 LPDVFDENKTNW
+859 LPDVFDKSKDNW
-871 SEEYHELK
+871 SEEYNELK
-879 ELLTDDEYKSARAST
+879 EILTDEEYKSARAST
-894 LTAFYTPPIVIN
+894 LTAFYTPPVVIN
-906 AIYKTLQNMG
+906 AIYDTLKSMG
-916 LEQANILEPSCG
+916 VEQANILEPSCG

-1631 ASEFLQLYPSANI
+1631 ASEFL
-1644 LVATKKDFETK
+1644 
-1655 NRKKFCSRIATG
+1655 R
-1667 EFDAVIIG
+1667 
-1675 HSQFERIPMSIERQ
+1675 
-1689 IALLEEQISDITKG
+1689 ALS
-1703 IASEK
+1703 
-1708 SNRGENYTIKQM
+1708 
-1720 EKTRKSLETRL
+1720 
-1731 EKLHKEERKD
+1731 
-1741 DVVTF
+1741 
-1746 EELGVDKLFV
+1746 
-1756 DEAHNYKNLFLYTK
+1756 
-1770 MRNVG
+1770 
-1775 GIAQT
+1775 
-1780 EAQKSSDLFMKC
+1780 KC
-1792 RYLDEITGGKG
+1792 
-1803 SVFAT
+1803 
-1808 GTPVSNSMAELY
+1808 
-1820 TMQRY
+1820 
-1825 LQYAGL
+1825 QY
-1831 KENSLEHFDN
+1831 F
-1841 WASTFGE
+1841 
-1848 TVTAIELAPEG
+1848 
-1859 TGYRAKT
+1859 
-1866 RFAKFHNLPEL
+1866 
-1877 MAMFKEVADIQTAET
+1877 
-1892 LNLPTPEF
+1892 
-1900 ENINVVV
+1900 
-1907 KPSEIQEEM
+1907 
-1916 VKALGERAEKI
+1916 
-1927 RSGTVDATEDN
+1927 
-1938 MLKITNEGRK
+1938 
-1948 LALDQRLMNPLLPD
+1948 
-1962 SESSKVNSCA
+1962 SC
-1972 ENVYRIW
+1972 Y
-1979 NENSDKKSTQLVF
+1979 
-1992 CDLSTPKD
+1992 
-2000 LKGYE
+2000 
-2005 KEEFTD
+2005 
-2011 VYNELKKKLIQKG
+2011 
-2024 IPPDEIAFIH
+2024 
-2034 EADNEVKK
+2034 
-2042 KELFSKV
+2042 
-2049 RKGQVRVL
+2049 
-2057 MGSTQKMGAGTN
+2057 
-2069 VQDKLIAT
+2069 
-2077 HHLDCAWKPSDLT
+2077 
-2090 QRNGRMIRQGN
+2090 
-2101 ENKKVFVYSYVTEK
+2101 
-2115 TFDSYMYQLV
+2115 
-2125 EQKQKFISQIMTSKT
+2125 
-2140 PARTMEDIDDK
+2140 
-2151 ALTYGEIKALATG
+2151 
-2164 NPKILEKTSLDT
+2164 
-2176 DVAKLRLLKQE
+2176 
-2187 FMNQKYS
+2187 
-2194 LQDKIIKY
+2194 
-2202 FPEEIARLNNKIG
+2202 
-2215 AMEEDTIKLQEYTRP
+2215 
-2230 NADGFSPM
+2230 
-2238 KINGITYTEKQEAG
+2238 
-2252 KKLLESIQDLK
+2252 
-2263 SMETREI
+2263 
-2270 GEYRGFTME
+2270 
-2279 MSFDSITRNIRLK
+2279 
-2292 LKNKFSYSIDL
+2292 
-2303 GTDVNGNIT
+2303 
-2312 RINNCLENIAKD
+2312 
-2324 IPHERDLLDNTY
+2324 
-2336 FQLENAKQESQK
+2336 
-2348 EFPKEQELQEKLRK
+2348 
-2362 LEEINAEL
+2362 
-2370 KINENEHEMLGDEK
+2370 
-2384 EEKQDKS
+2384 
-2391 PDKNS
+2391 
-2396 PERC
+2396 

>member
-1 MPSKYQLVNEMA
+1 MANKYQLVNEMA
-13 NDTLKEITSNSEN
+13 NETIKYISQSSEN
-26 WIKFLETASN
+26 WIEFLNTASN
-36 NYKYSFNEQ
+36 NYKYSFSEQ

-52 PNATACADIET
+52 ANATACADIET

-74 GAKGIALISIENG
+74 GAKGIALLSIENG
-87 RNILR
+87 RSVLR

-99 THSGINQELKL
+99 THSGIGQNLKL
-110 WEVRPSYENGLIET
+110 WEVKPSYTNGIIET

-129 GNLEIKDNL
+129 GNLEIKDTL
-138 AEAIYSSSSNLVED
+138 AEAIYSSSINLVED

-157 LVDLKEVVE
+157 LVDLKEVTE
-166 NSSLQG
+166 GSFLQE
-172 LNDEELE
+172 LNDIELE
-179 SFFKGLLVNSI
+179 SYFRGILANSI
-190 SYMTMK
+190 AYMTMK
-196 RCGVEPMEH
+196 RCGIDPMEH
-205 FNLSDFELIKQFD
+205 FSLADFEIIKQFNN
-218 SKRVVSRLGAAIS
+218 KRVISRLGAATS
-231 DIAEQELREI
+231 DIAEQEIREI
-241 YSSVRNFEK
+241 YSSVINFEK
-250 STNYINR
+250 NNKLTNR
-257 TFVNNQK
+257 TFVNNEK
-264 TNYHVNE
+264 MNYHNNE
-271 NKNNEGRN
+271 EKNSEGRN
-279 DYERVNIQTN
+279 DYDRINIQTN
-289 GRLSNTTSSI
+289 GRLSDTTSSI
-299 TTNKENDTREIL
+299 TKNKENNTGEIF
-311 KNEGEIPKGTQ
+311 KNEGELPKRIQ
-322 KRTIRGIDVR
+322 KRVIRGIDDR
-332 WQNGRTFRRNRG
+332 WQNGRTFRRNRTD
-344 NSSKQ
+344 SSKENE
-349 IKTTNQ
+349 TNNNKFSRKEPNNRENEK
-355 TIGRESSS
+355 RES
-363 ERRNEESRSNGLGTS
+363 NGVGTS
-378 NELNT
+378 NELN
-383 KSSRGNDNSRVD
+383 KKPSRGNDNSRVN
-395 LQLNLFTDSYIPPI
+395 LQLNLFEDTYVPPI
-409 KNLPSVDE
+409 KELPSVE
-417 QINNIQAQAE
+417 KQIDNIKTQAE
-427 VENTSA
+427 VENTPA
-433 FTFTQEMID
+433 FSFTQEMID
-442 NMLLEGS
+442 KTLQDGTGHQN
-449 GFEQGKFRIYQQLQ
+449 GKFRVYRLYQET
-463 KSLSNKENIDF
+463 LSSKERQDF
-474 LKKEYGDGGS
+474 LKKEFNYYGTNGVAGL
-484 SSIRG
+484 
-489 FDGIGQW
+489 DGIW
-496 HSSKGIELYKGYKD
+496 VEYTPSKGLKLSKREVEDTMQVNWNTIEKRIG
-510 NDPKLLL
+510 
-517 TWNKVEQRLN
+517 
-527 ELIKLDRYF
+527 ELIALDRYF
-536 TAEEKIEYNKWLDD
+536 INDEKEKYQNWLENDYENEKWMFNQVFKDENDKIE
-550 NEPSIIVENL
+550 I
-560 SPEIFENMFETL
+560 
-572 ISHQNIDID
+572 QNIDKNYK
-581 LLKDNTKSFDEK
+581 LK
-593 MQMLRDK
+593 
-600 CEDYANDFGGFN
+600 
-612 PTDGQFVITE
+612 
-622 DYIEITLYKDDSI
+622 
-635 HQLEWDEFT
+635 
-644 NLFIEYA
+644 
-651 KNKEQIQQIE
+651 
-661 RNYRLSN
+661 N

-674 HTNDEGYYYAIYNN
+674 HTNEEGYYYAIYDK
-688 FGTEIDGGLLEYSE
+688 FGVEQDGGLLEYS
-702 IDNTKQSELDIRKRL
+702 DNEENETLMSIKKRL

-723 EELANENLREVS
+723 EELTDNNLQEAS
-735 QEFIDALESGAIAE
+735 QDDMDYITSGQ
-749 EVGNAVLEKVEKDT
+749 KVEDVGKEVKQVV
-763 INAID
+763 INNVIEAVN
-768 ELKAIEQAQ
+768 ELGQDKPKFKIGQIIYLEDDRKYKVGAYNRELDQIILMDMTLYEEARYPMSRNESYLRALNLYNNNPRNFGEKIKEPIIE
-777 KVNDLFKAREEN
+777 E
-789 GKPLNRDEYYKN
+789 KN
-801 QGKINYHIDN
+801 TTNQEKHNYHIKDN
-811 NSLGEG
+811 LLGEG
-817 TPKEKVRRNID
+817 TPKEKVKRNIE
-828 AIRLLKKLENEN
+828 AIKLLHKLEDEN
-840 RLASKEEQ
+840 RLANFEEQ
-848 EILATYVGWGG
+848 NLLSKYVGWGG
-859 LPDVFDENKTNW
+859 LPDVFDESKTNW
-871 SEEYHELK
+871 SKEYYELK
-879 ELLTDDEYKSARAST
+879 ELLTDEEYKSARAST
-894 LTAFYTPPIVIN
+894 LTAFYTPPVVIN
-906 AIYKTLQNMG
+906 AIYNTLKNMG
-916 LEQANILEPSCG
+916 VEQANILEPSCG
-928 TGNFLGML
+928 IGNFLGML

-968 IQGYEKADLPDS
+968 IQGYEKSDFPDS

-1023 GVIAFITSKG
+1023 GVIAFVTSKG

-1042 RKYLAQRADLLGA
+1042 RRYLAQRAELLGA

-1101 TMNKYFVDNPDMIL
+1101 AMNKYFVDNPEMIL
-1115 GKIEMVS
+1115 GKMEIVS

-1137 NLEEQLNYAITNIHG
+1137 DLEEQLNYAITNIHG

-1177 NYSYAIVD
+1177 NYSYAVIN

-1217 EQVRELIDFQMEDY
+1217 DQTRELIDFQMEDY
-1231 SDEKIHIAQAKLNE
+1231 SDEEIHLAQAKLND

-1300 AKKKVLQVDTP
+1300 AKKKILQVDTP

-1335 MDKEE
+1335 ISKEE
-1340 IINSLEGVI
+1340 IIKSLEGVI
-1349 FRVPDYENSDN
+1349 FRVPDYEIFDN

-1383 KEDSSFNINVEKLK
+1383 KEDSSFNINVEKLN

-1535 RRNHLVRLYNDKFN
+1535 RRNDLVRLYNDKFN

-1561 GFVGMNP
+1561 DFVGMNP
-1568 EIKLRTHQLNAVAHV
+1568 EIKLRKHQLNAVAHI

-1689 IALLEEQISDITKG
+1689 ITLLEEQINDITKG
-1703 IASEK
+1703 ISSEK
-1708 SNRGENYTIKQM
+1708 ANKGENYTIKQM

-1756 DEAHNYKNLFLYTK
+1756 DEAHNYKNLFLYSK

-1803 SVFAT
+1803 TVFAT

-1825 LQYAGL
+1825 LQYGEL
-1831 KENSLEHFDN
+1831 RKNELEHFDN

-1848 TVTAIELAPEG
+1848 TITAIELAPEG

-1877 MAMFKEVADIQTAET
+1877 MSMFKEVADIQTAET

-1907 KPSEIQEEM
+1907 KPSEIQQEM

-1927 RSGTVDATEDN
+1927 RSGAVDATEDN

-1962 SESSKVNSCA
+1962 SESSKVNSCC
-1972 ENVYRIW
+1972 ENIYRIW
-1979 NENSDKKSTQLVF
+1979 DENSDKKSTQLVF

-2034 EADNEVKK
+2034 DADNEVKK

-2057 MGSTQKMGAGTN
+2057 IGSTQKMGAGTN

-2101 ENKKVFVYSYVTEK
+2101 ENKKVYVYSYVTEK

-2194 LQDKIIKY
+2194 LQDRIIKY

-2215 AMEEDTIKLQEYTRP
+2215 AMEEDTIKLQEYTKP

-2238 KINGITYTEKQEAG
+2238 KINGIIHTEKQEAG
-2252 KKLLESIQDLK
+2252 KSLLQSINDLK

-2270 GEYRGFTME
+2270 GEYRGFKME
-2279 MSFDSITRNIRLK
+2279 ISFDSITRNIKLK

-2303 GTDVNGNIT
+2303 GTDINGNIT
-2312 RINNCLENIAKD
+2312 RINNCLENVAKD

-2336 FQLENAKQESQK
+2336 FQLENAKQEVQK

-2370 KINENEHEMLGDEK
+2370 KINEDDHEMLGDEK
-2384 EEKQDKS
+2384 EVKQDKS

>member
-1 MPSKYQLVNEMA
+1 MANKYQLINEMA
-13 NDTLKEITSNSEN
+13 SETLKEITQNGES
-26 WIKFLETASN
+26 WIKFLNTASN

-63 WNKRLKRWVNK
+63 WNKKLRRWVNK
-74 GAKGIALISIENG
+74 GAKGIALLSMENG
-87 RNILR
+87 RNVLR

-99 THSGINQELKL
+99 THSGINKDFKL
-110 WEVRPSYENGLIET
+110 WEIKPSYENGIIET

-129 GNLEIKDNL
+129 GNLEVKSNL
-138 AEAIYSSSSNLVED
+138 AEAIYSASINLVED
-152 NFQDY
+152 NYQDY
-157 LVDLKEVVE
+157 LVDLKEVLDG
-166 NSSLQG
+166 SL
-172 LNDEELE
+172 LE
-179 SFFKGLLVNSI
+179 GMQDIDLEGNFIVLLAKSI
-190 SYMTMK
+190 SYMAMK
-196 RCGVEPMEH
+196 RCGIDPTEH
-205 FNLSDFELIKQFD
+205 FNVSNFEIISSFNN
-218 SKRVVSRLGAAIS
+218 KRVVSRLGAAIS

-241 YSSVRNFEK
+241 YSSVINYEK
-250 STNYINR
+250 NYKLTNR
-257 TFVNNQK
+257 TFVNNEK
-264 TNYHVNE
+264 INYHNNE
-271 NKNNEGRN
+271 EKNNEGRN
-279 DYERVNIQTN
+279 DYDRINIQSN
-289 GRLSNTTSSI
+289 GRLPNTTSSI
-299 TTNKENDTREIL
+299 TKNEENGTGEIL
-311 KNEGEIPKGTQ
+311 KNEGEIPKRTQ
-322 KRTIRGIDVR
+322 KRVIRGINVR
-332 WQNGRTFRRNRG
+332 WQDGRTFRRNRG

-349 IKTTNQ
+349 IETTNQ
-355 TIGRESSS
+355 TISRESSS

-383 KSSRGNDNSRVD
+383 KSSRGNDNNRVD

-409 KNLPSVDE
+409 KNLPSVEE

-433 FTFTQEMID
+433 FEFTQKVID
-442 NMLLEGS
+442 DVLLEGS
-449 GFEQGKFRIYQQLQ
+449 HFADGKFRIYRLFQE
-463 KSLSNKENIDF
+463 SYSTEDNITF
-474 LKKEYGDGGS
+474 LKKEYGEGGGGV
-484 SSIRG
+484 RNYENL
-489 FDGIGQW
+489 DEW
-496 HSSKGIELYKGYKD
+496 HNAKGIRLTFGLKE
-510 NDPKLLL
+510 NAPETLL
-517 TWNKVEQRLN
+517 TWSKVEKRIKELVNADIYLNSNEKEEYQKWLN
-527 ELIKLDRYF
+527 EEYENQKWMYEARINPDQKQVAID
-536 TAEEKIEYNKWLDD
+536 EENQDI
-550 NEPSIIVENL
+550 
-560 SPEIFENMFETL
+560 
-572 ISHQNIDID
+572 QNI
-581 LLKDNTKSFDEK
+581 EK
-593 MQMLRDK
+593 
-600 CEDYANDFGGFN
+600 N
-612 PTDGQFVITE
+612 
-622 DYIEITLYKDDSI
+622 YK
-635 HQLEWDEFT
+635 
-644 NLFIEYA
+644 
-651 KNKEQIQQIE
+651 
-661 RNYRLSN
+661 LSN

-674 HTNDEGYYYAIYNN
+674 HTNDEGYYYEIYNN

-749 EVGNAVLEKVEKDT
+749 EVGNAVVEKVENDT

-768 ELKAIEQAQ
+768 ELKAIGQAQ
-777 KVNDLFKAREEN
+777 KVINLFKAREEN

-801 QGKINYHIDN
+801 QEKINYHIDN

-828 AIRLLKKLENEN
+828 AIKLLKKLEDEN
-840 RLASKEEQ
+840 RLANKEEQ
-848 EILATYVGWGG
+848 EILASYVGWGG
-859 LPDVFDENKTNW
+859 LPDVFDENKDNW
-871 SEEYHELK
+871 SKEYNELK
-879 ELLTDDEYKSARAST
+879 EILTDDEYKSARAST

-906 AIYKTLQNMG
+906 AIYNALKNMG
-916 LEQANILEPSCG
+916 VEQANILEPSCG

-936 PQEMQSSKLYGV
+936 PHEMQSSKLYGV

-968 IQGYEKADLPDS
+968 VQGYEKADLPDS

-1115 GKIEMVS
+1115 GKMEMVS

-1231 SDEKIHIAQAKLNE
+1231 SDEEIHIAQAKLNE
-1245 LYDKFTKEYGLIN
+1245 LYDRFTKEYGLIN

-1300 AKKKVLQVDTP
+1300 AKKKVLKVDTP

-1326 LDYMQQLCN
+1326 LDYMQQLCKI
-1335 MDKEE
+1335 DKEE

-1349 FRVPDYENSDN
+1349 FKVPDYENTNN

-1369 GNVREKLKVAEQFA
+1369 GNVREKLKVAEEFA

-1825 LQYAGL
+1825 LQYSGL

-1877 MAMFKEVADIQTAET
+1877 MSMFKEVADIQTAET

-1907 KPSEIQEEM
+1907 KPSEIQQEM

-1979 NENSDKKSTQLVF
+1979 DENSDKKSTQLVF

-2024 IPPDEIAFIH
+2024 IPPGEIAFIH

-2176 DVAKLRLLKQE
+2176 DVAKLKLLKQE

-2215 AMEEDTIKLQEYTRP
+2215 AMEEDTIKLQEYTKP

-2238 KINGITYTEKQEAG
+2238 KINGMIYTEKQEAG
-2252 KKLLESIQDLK
+2252 KKLLECIQNLK
-2263 SMETREI
+2263 SMEVKVV
-2270 GEYRGFTME
+2270 GEYRGFNME
-2279 MSFDSITRNIRLK
+2279 ISFDSFSKNIKLK

-2303 GTDVNGNIT
+2303 GTDINGNIT
-2312 RINNCLENIAKD
+2312 RINNCLDNIAKD
-2324 IPHERDLLDNTY
+2324 IPHERELLDNTY

>member
-1 MPSKYQLVNEMA
+1 MANKYQLVNEMA
-13 NDTLKEITSNSEN
+13 NETIKYISQSSEN
-26 WIKFLETASN
+26 WIEFLNTASN
-36 NYKYSFNEQ
+36 NYKYSFSEQ

-52 PNATACADIET
+52 ANATACADIET

-74 GAKGIALISIENG
+74 GAKGIALLSIENG
-87 RNILR
+87 RSVLR

-99 THSGINQELKL
+99 THSGIGQDLKL
-110 WEVRPSYENGLIET
+110 WEVKPSYTNGIIET

-129 GNLEIKDNL
+129 GNLEIKDTL
-138 AEAIYSSSSNLVED
+138 AEAIYSSSINLVED

-157 LVDLKEVVE
+157 LVDLKEVTE
-166 NSSLQG
+166 GSFLQE
-172 LNDEELE
+172 LNDIELE
-179 SFFKGLLVNSI
+179 SYFRGILANSI
-190 SYMTMK
+190 AYMTMK
-196 RCGVEPMEH
+196 RCGIDPMEH
-205 FNLSDFELIKQFD
+205 FSLADFEIIKQFNN
-218 SKRVVSRLGAAIS
+218 KRVISRLGAATS
-231 DIAEQELREI
+231 DIAEREIREI
-241 YSSVRNFEK
+241 YSSVINFEK
-250 STNYINR
+250 NNKLTNR
-257 TFVNNQK
+257 TFVNNEK
-264 TNYHVNE
+264 MNYHNNE
-271 NKNNEGRN
+271 EKNSEGRN
-279 DYERVNIQTN
+279 DYDRINIQTN
-289 GRLSNTTSSI
+289 GRLSDTTSSI
-299 TTNKENDTREIL
+299 TKNKENDTGEIF
-311 KNEGEIPKGTQ
+311 KNEGELPKRIQ
-322 KRTIRGIDVR
+322 KRVIRGIDDR
-332 WQNGRTFRRNRG
+332 WQNGRTFRRNRTD
-344 NSSKQ
+344 SSKENE
-349 IKTTNQ
+349 TNNNKFSRKEPNN
-355 TIGRESSS
+355 RE
-363 ERRNEESRSNGLGTS
+363 NEKRKSNGVGTS
-378 NELNT
+378 NELN
-383 KSSRGNDNSRVD
+383 KKPSRGNDNSRVN
-395 LQLNLFTDSYIPPI
+395 LQLNLFEDTYVPPI
-409 KNLPSVDE
+409 KELPSVE
-417 QINNIQAQAE
+417 KQIDNIKTQAE
-427 VENTSA
+427 VENTPA
-433 FTFTQEMID
+433 FSFTQEMID
-442 NMLLEGS
+442 KTLQDGTGHQN
-449 GFEQGKFRIYQQLQ
+449 GKFRVFRLYQET
-463 KSLSNKENIDF
+463 LSSKERQDF
-474 LKKEYGDGGS
+474 LKKEFNYYGTNGVAGL
-484 SSIRG
+484 
-489 FDGIGQW
+489 DGIW
-496 HSSKGIELYKGYKD
+496 VEYTPSKGLKLSKREVEDTMQVNWNTIEKRIG
-510 NDPKLLL
+510 
-517 TWNKVEQRLN
+517 
-527 ELIKLDRYF
+527 ELIALDRYF
-536 TAEEKIEYNKWLDD
+536 INDEKEKYQNWLENDYENEKWMFNQVFKDENDKIE
-550 NEPSIIVENL
+550 I
-560 SPEIFENMFETL
+560 
-572 ISHQNIDID
+572 QNIDKNYK
-581 LLKDNTKSFDEK
+581 LK
-593 MQMLRDK
+593 
-600 CEDYANDFGGFN
+600 
-612 PTDGQFVITE
+612 
-622 DYIEITLYKDDSI
+622 
-635 HQLEWDEFT
+635 
-644 NLFIEYA
+644 
-651 KNKEQIQQIE
+651 
-661 RNYRLSN
+661 N

-674 HTNDEGYYYAIYNN
+674 HTNEEGYYYAIYDK
-688 FGTEIDGGLLEYSE
+688 FGVEQDGGLLEYS
-702 IDNTKQSELDIRKRL
+702 DNEENETLMSIKKRL

-723 EELANENLREVS
+723 EELTDNNLQEVS
-735 QEFIDALESGAIAE
+735 QDDMDYITSGQ
-749 EVGNAVLEKVEKDT
+749 KVEDVGKEVKQVV
-763 INAID
+763 INNVIEAVN
-768 ELKAIEQAQ
+768 ELGQDKPKFKIGQIIYLEDDRKYKVEAYNRELDQIILMDMTLYEEARYPMSRNESYLRALNLYNNNPRNFGEKIKEPIIE
-777 KVNDLFKAREEN
+777 E
-789 GKPLNRDEYYKN
+789 KN
-801 QGKINYHIDN
+801 TTNQEKHNYHIKDN
-811 NSLGEG
+811 LLGEG
-817 TPKEKVRRNID
+817 TPKEKVKRNIE
-828 AIRLLKKLENEN
+828 AIKLLHKLEDEN
-840 RLASKEEQ
+840 RLANFEEQ
-848 EILATYVGWGG
+848 NLLSKYVGWGG
-859 LPDVFDENKTNW
+859 LPDVFDESKTNW
-871 SEEYHELK
+871 SKEYYELK
-879 ELLTDDEYKSARAST
+879 ELLTDEEYKSARAST
-894 LTAFYTPPIVIN
+894 LTAFYTPPVVIN
-906 AIYKTLQNMG
+906 AIYNTLKNMG
-916 LEQANILEPSCG
+916 VEQANILEPSCG
-928 TGNFLGML
+928 IGNFLGML

-948 ELDSISGKIAKQLY
+948 ELDTISGKIAKQLY

-968 IQGYEKADLPDS
+968 IQGYEKADFPDS

-1023 GVIAFITSKG
+1023 GVIAFVTSKG

-1042 RKYLAQRADLLGA
+1042 RRYLAQRADLLGA

-1101 TMNKYFVDNPDMIL
+1101 AMNKYFVDNPEMIL
-1115 GKIEMVS
+1115 GKMEIVS
-1122 TAYGYDSTCKAEEDT
+1122 TAYGYDSTCKTEEDT

-1177 NYSYAIVD
+1177 NYSYTVID

-1217 EQVRELIDFQMEDY
+1217 DQTRELIDFQMEDY
-1231 SDEKIHIAQAKLNE
+1231 SDEEIHLAQVKLNN
-1245 LYDKFTKEYGLIN
+1245 LYDRFTKEYGLIN

-1300 AKKKVLQVDTP
+1300 AKKKILQVDTP

-1326 LDYMQQLCN
+1326 LNYMQKLCGIDT
-1335 MDKEE
+1335 DKM
-1340 IINSLEGVI
+1340 IKSLEGVI
-1349 FRVPDYENSDN
+1349 FKVPEYGEPNN

-1369 GNVREKLKVAEQFA
+1369 GNVREKLKIAEQFA

-1460 RNNVKAYT
+1460 KNNVKAYT

-1525 FLNWVWEDPE
+1525 FLNWVWKDPE
-1535 RRNHLVRLYNDKFN
+1535 RRNDLVRLYNDKFN

-1561 GFVGMNP
+1561 DFVGMNP
-1568 EIKLRTHQLNAVAHV
+1568 EIKLRKHQLNAVAHI

-1600 FEMVAAAMESKRLGL
+1600 FEMVAAAMESKRLSL

-1689 IALLEEQISDITKG
+1689 ITLLEEQINDITKG

-1708 SNRGENYTIKQM
+1708 ANKGENYTIKQM
-1720 EKTRKSLETRL
+1720 EKTRKSLENRL

-1756 DEAHNYKNLFLYTK
+1756 DEAHNYKNLFLYSK

-1803 SVFAT
+1803 TVFAT

-1825 LQYAGL
+1825 LQYGEL
-1831 KENSLEHFDN
+1831 RRNDLEHFDN

-1848 TVTAIELAPEG
+1848 TITAIELAPEG
-1859 TGYRAKT
+1859 SGYRAKT

-1877 MAMFKEVADIQTAET
+1877 MSLFKEVADIQTAET

-1900 ENINVVV
+1900 ENINVVI
-1907 KPSEIQEEM
+1907 KPSEIQQEM

-1927 RSGTVDATEDN
+1927 RSGAVDATEDN

-1962 SESSKVNSCA
+1962 SESSKVNSCC
-1972 ENVYRIW
+1972 ENIYRIW
-1979 NENSDKKSTQLVF
+1979 DENSDKKSTQLVF

-2042 KELFSKV
+2042 KELFNKV

-2057 MGSTQKMGAGTN
+2057 IGSTQKMGAGTN

-2101 ENKKVFVYSYVTEK
+2101 ENKKVYVYSYVTEK

-2279 MSFDSITRNIRLK
+2279 ISFDSITRNIRLK

>member
-1 MPSKYQLVNEMA
+1 
-13 NDTLKEITSNSEN
+13 
-26 WIKFLETASN
+26 
-36 NYKYSFNEQ
+36 
-45 VLIYAQK
+45 
-52 PNATACADIET
+52 
-63 WNKRLKRWVNK
+63 
-74 GAKGIALISIENG
+74 
-87 RNILR
+87 
-92 HVFDISD
+92 
-99 THSGINQELKL
+99 
-110 WEVRPSYENGLIET
+110 
-124 LENSF
+124 
-129 GNLEIKDNL
+129 
-138 AEAIYSSSSNLVED
+138 
-152 NFQDY
+152 
-157 LVDLKEVVE
+157 
-166 NSSLQG
+166 
-172 LNDEELE
+172 
-179 SFFKGLLVNSI
+179 
-190 SYMTMK
+190 
-196 RCGVEPMEH
+196 
-205 FNLSDFELIKQFD
+205 
-218 SKRVVSRLGAAIS
+218 
-231 DIAEQELREI
+231 
-241 YSSVRNFEK
+241 
-250 STNYINR
+250 
-257 TFVNNQK
+257 
-264 TNYHVNE
+264 
-271 NKNNEGRN
+271 
-279 DYERVNIQTN
+279 
-289 GRLSNTTSSI
+289 
-299 TTNKENDTREIL
+299 
-311 KNEGEIPKGTQ
+311 
-322 KRTIRGIDVR
+322 
-332 WQNGRTFRRNRG
+332 
-344 NSSKQ
+344 
-349 IKTTNQ
+349 
-355 TIGRESSS
+355 
-363 ERRNEESRSNGLGTS
+363 
-378 NELNT
+378 
-383 KSSRGNDNSRVD
+383 
-395 LQLNLFTDSYIPPI
+395 
-409 KNLPSVDE
+409 
-417 QINNIQAQAE
+417 
-427 VENTSA
+427 
-433 FTFTQEMID
+433 
-442 NMLLEGS
+442 
-449 GFEQGKFRIYQQLQ
+449 
-463 KSLSNKENIDF
+463 
-474 LKKEYGDGGS
+474 
-484 SSIRG
+484 
-489 FDGIGQW
+489 
-496 HSSKGIELYKGYKD
+496 
-510 NDPKLLL
+510 
-517 TWNKVEQRLN
+517 
-527 ELIKLDRYF
+527 
-536 TAEEKIEYNKWLDD
+536 
-550 NEPSIIVENL
+550 
-560 SPEIFENMFETL
+560 
-572 ISHQNIDID
+572 
-581 LLKDNTKSFDEK
+581 
-593 MQMLRDK
+593 
-600 CEDYANDFGGFN
+600 
-612 PTDGQFVITE
+612 
-622 DYIEITLYKDDSI
+622 
-635 HQLEWDEFT
+635 
-644 NLFIEYA
+644 
-651 KNKEQIQQIE
+651 
-661 RNYRLSN
+661 
-668 GNYFHF
+668 
-674 HTNDEGYYYAIYNN
+674 
-688 FGTEIDGGLLEYSE
+688 
-702 IDNTKQSELDIRKRL
+702 
-717 AEFTDI
+717 
-723 EELANENLREVS
+723 
-735 QEFIDALESGAIAE
+735 
-749 EVGNAVLEKVEKDT
+749 
-763 INAID
+763 
-768 ELKAIEQAQ
+768 
-777 KVNDLFKAREEN
+777 
-789 GKPLNRDEYYKN
+789 
-801 QGKINYHIDN
+801 
-811 NSLGEG
+811 
-817 TPKEKVRRNID
+817 
-828 AIRLLKKLENEN
+828 
-840 RLASKEEQ
+840 
-848 EILATYVGWGG
+848 
-859 LPDVFDENKTNW
+859 
-871 SEEYHELK
+871 
-879 ELLTDDEYKSARAST
+879 
-894 LTAFYTPPIVIN
+894 
-906 AIYKTLQNMG
+906 
-916 LEQANILEPSCG
+916 
-928 TGNFLGML
+928 
-936 PQEMQSSKLYGV
+936 
-948 ELDSISGKIAKQLY
+948 
-962 QKANIK
+962 
-968 IQGYEKADLPDS
+968 
-980 FFDIAIGNVP
+980 
-990 FGDFK
+990 
-995 VNDKRYDKNN
+995 
-1005 FLIHDYFFAKT
+1005 
-1016 LDKVRPG
+1016 
-1023 GVIAFITSKG
+1023 
-1033 TMDKASPEV
+1033 
-1042 RKYLAQRADLLGA
+1042 
-1055 IRLPDNTFTKNAGTK
+1055 
-1070 VTSDIIFLQKR
+1070 
-1081 ENLTDIMP
+1081 MP

-1115 GKIEMVS
+1115 GKMEMVS

-1231 SDEKIHIAQAKLNE
+1231 SNEEIHIAQAKLNE
-1245 LYDKFTKEYGLIN
+1245 LYDRFTKEYGLIN

-1300 AKKKVLQVDTP
+1300 AKKKVLKVDTP

-1326 LDYMQQLCN
+1326 LDYMQQLCKI
-1335 MDKEE
+1335 DKEE

-1349 FRVPDYENSDN
+1349 FKVPDYENTNN

-1877 MAMFKEVADIQTAET
+1877 MSMFKEVADIQTAET

-1907 KPSEIQEEM
+1907 KPSEIQQEM

-1962 SESSKVNSCA
+1962 SESSKVNSCS
-1972 ENVYRIW
+1972 ENIYRIW
-1979 NENSDKKSTQLVF
+1979 DENSDKKSTQLVF

-2057 MGSTQKMGAGTN
+2057 IGSTQKMGAGTN

-2101 ENKKVFVYSYVTEK
+2101 ENKKVYVYSYVTEK

-2176 DVAKLRLLKQE
+2176 DVAKLKLLKQE

-2215 AMEEDTIKLQEYTRP
+2215 AMEEDTIKLQEYTKP

-2303 GTDVNGNIT
+2303 GTDINGNIT
-2312 RINNCLENIAKD
+2312 RINNCLDNIAKD
-2324 IPHERDLLDNTY
+2324 IPHERELLDNTY

-2384 EEKQDKS
+2384 EEKQDKF

>member
-1 MPSKYQLVNEMA
+1 MANKYQLINEMTSE
-13 NDTLKEITSNSEN
+13 TLKEITQNGES
-26 WIKFLETASN
+26 WIKFLNTASN

-63 WNKRLKRWVNK
+63 WNKKLRRWVNK
-74 GAKGIALISIENG
+74 GAKGIALLSMENG
-87 RNILR
+87 RNVLR

-99 THSGINQELKL
+99 THSGINKDFKL
-110 WEVRPSYENGLIET
+110 WEIKPSYENGIIET

-129 GNLEIKDNL
+129 GNLEVKSNL
-138 AEAIYSSSSNLVED
+138 AEAIYSASINLVED
-152 NFQDY
+152 NYQDY
-157 LVDLKEVVE
+157 LVDLKEVLDG
-166 NSSLQG
+166 SL
-172 LNDEELE
+172 LE
-179 SFFKGLLVNSI
+179 GMQDIDLEGNFIVLLAKSI
-190 SYMTMK
+190 SYMAMK
-196 RCGVEPMEH
+196 RCGIDPTEH
-205 FNLSDFELIKQFD
+205 FNVSDFEMISSFNN
-218 SKRVVSRLGAAIS
+218 KRVVSRLGAAIS

-241 YSSVRNFEK
+241 YSSVINYEK
-250 STNYINR
+250 NYKLTNR
-257 TFVNNQK
+257 TFVNNEK
-264 TNYHVNE
+264 INYHNNE
-271 NKNNEGRN
+271 EKNNEGRN
-279 DYERVNIQTN
+279 DYDRINIQSN
-289 GRLSNTTSSI
+289 GRLPNTTSSI
-299 TTNKENDTREIL
+299 TKNEENGTGEIL
-311 KNEGEIPKGTQ
+311 KNEGEIPKRTQ
-322 KRTIRGIDVR
+322 KRVIRGINVR
-332 WQNGRTFRRNRG
+332 WQDGRTFRRNRA
-344 NSSKQ
+344 NSPKQ
-349 IKTTNQ
+349 IETTNQ
-355 TIGRESSS
+355 TISRESSS

-383 KSSRGNDNSRVD
+383 KSSRGNDNNRVD

-409 KNLPSVDE
+409 KNLPSVEE

-433 FTFTQEMID
+433 FEFTQKVID
-442 NMLLEGS
+442 DVLLEGS
-449 GFEQGKFRIYQQLQ
+449 HFADGKFRIYRLFQE
-463 KSLSNKENIDF
+463 SYSTEDNITF
-474 LKKEYGDGGS
+474 LKKEYGEGGGGV
-484 SSIRG
+484 RNYENL
-489 FDGIGQW
+489 DEW
-496 HSSKGIELYKGYKD
+496 HNAKGIRLTFGLKE
-510 NDPKLLL
+510 NAPETLL
-517 TWNKVEQRLN
+517 TWSKVEKRIKELVNADIYLNSNEKEEYQKWLN
-527 ELIKLDRYF
+527 EEYENQKWMYDARINPDQKQVAID
-536 TAEEKIEYNKWLDD
+536 EENQDI
-550 NEPSIIVENL
+550 
-560 SPEIFENMFETL
+560 
-572 ISHQNIDID
+572 QNI
-581 LLKDNTKSFDEK
+581 EK
-593 MQMLRDK
+593 
-600 CEDYANDFGGFN
+600 N
-612 PTDGQFVITE
+612 
-622 DYIEITLYKDDSI
+622 YK
-635 HQLEWDEFT
+635 
-644 NLFIEYA
+644 
-651 KNKEQIQQIE
+651 
-661 RNYRLSN
+661 LSN

-674 HTNDEGYYYAIYNN
+674 HTNDEGYYYEIYNN

-749 EVGNAVLEKVEKDT
+749 EVGNAVVEKVENDT

-768 ELKAIEQAQ
+768 ELKAIGQAQ
-777 KVNDLFKAREEN
+777 KVINLFKAREEN

-801 QGKINYHIDN
+801 QEKINYHIDN

-828 AIRLLKKLENEN
+828 AIKLLKKLEDEN
-840 RLASKEEQ
+840 RLANKEEQ
-848 EILATYVGWGG
+848 EILASYVGWGG
-859 LPDVFDENKTNW
+859 LPDVFDESKDNW
-871 SEEYHELK
+871 SEEYNELK
-879 ELLTDDEYKSARAST
+879 EILTDEEYKSARTST
-894 LTAFYTPPIVIN
+894 LTAFYTPPVVIN
-906 AIYKTLQNMG
+906 AIYDTLKSMG
-916 LEQANILEPSCG
+916 VEQANILEPSCG

-968 IQGYEKADLPDS
+968 VQGYEKADLPDS

-1115 GKIEMVS
+1115 GKMEMVS

-1169 IPAIPTVK
+1169 ILAIPTVK

-1231 SDEKIHIAQAKLNE
+1231 SDEEIHIAQAKLNE
-1245 LYDKFTKEYGLIN
+1245 LYDRFTKEYGLIN

-1326 LDYMQQLCN
+1326 LDYMGQLCN
-1335 MDKEE
+1335 IDKEE
-1340 IINSLEGVI
+1340 IISSLEGVI

-1675 HSQFERIPMSIERQ
+1675 HSQFERIPMSTERQ

-1708 SNRGENYTIKQM
+1708 NNRGENYTIKQM

-1825 LQYAGL
+1825 LQYNGL
-1831 KENSLEHFDN
+1831 KDNSLEHFDN

-1848 TVTAIELAPEG
+1848 TITAIELAPEG

-1877 MAMFKEVADIQTAET
+1877 MSMFKEVADIQTAET

-1907 KPSEIQEEM
+1907 KPSEIQQEM

-1979 NENSDKKSTQLVF
+1979 DENSDKKSTQLVF

-2101 ENKKVFVYSYVTEK
+2101 ENKKVYVYSYVTEK

-2176 DVAKLRLLKQE
+2176 DVAKLKLLKQE

-2202 FPEEIARLNNKIG
+2202 FPEEIVRLNNKIG

-2252 KKLLESIQDLK
+2252 KRLLQSINDLK

-2279 MSFDSITRNIRLK
+2279 ISFDSITRNIRLK

-2384 EEKQDKS
+2384 EEKQDKF

>member
-1 MPSKYQLVNEMA
+1 MANKYQLINEMA
-13 NDTLKEITSNSEN
+13 SETLKEITQNGES
-26 WIKFLETASN
+26 WIKFLNTASN

-63 WNKRLKRWVNK
+63 WNKKLRRWVNK
-74 GAKGIALISIENG
+74 GAKGIALLSMENG
-87 RNILR
+87 RNVLR

-99 THSGINQELKL
+99 THSGINKDFKL
-110 WEVRPSYENGLIET
+110 WEIKPSYENGIIET

-129 GNLEIKDNL
+129 GNLEVKSNL
-138 AEAIYSSSSNLVED
+138 AEAIYSASINLVED
-152 NFQDY
+152 NYQDY
-157 LVDLKEVVE
+157 LVDLKEVLDG
-166 NSSLQG
+166 SL
-172 LNDEELE
+172 LE
-179 SFFKGLLVNSI
+179 GMQDIDLEGNFIVLLAKSI
-190 SYMTMK
+190 SYMAMK
-196 RCGVEPMEH
+196 RCGIDPTEH
-205 FNLSDFELIKQFD
+205 FNVSDFEMISSFNN
-218 SKRVVSRLGAAIS
+218 KRVVSRLGAAIS

-241 YSSVRNFEK
+241 YSSVINYEK
-250 STNYINR
+250 NYKLTNR
-257 TFVNNQK
+257 TFVNNEK
-264 TNYHVNE
+264 INYHNNE
-271 NKNNEGRN
+271 EKNNEGRN
-279 DYERVNIQTN
+279 DYDRINIQSN
-289 GRLSNTTSSI
+289 GRLPNTTSSI
-299 TTNKENDTREIL
+299 TKNEENGTGEIL
-311 KNEGEIPKGTQ
+311 KNEGEIPKRTQ
-322 KRTIRGIDVR
+322 KRVIRGINVR
-332 WQNGRTFRRNRG
+332 WQDGRTFRRNRANSPKENETDNNKSSREESNNRG
-344 NSSKQ
+344 NEK
-349 IKTTNQ
+349 
-355 TIGRESSS
+355 RES
-363 ERRNEESRSNGLGTS
+363 NELGTS
-378 NELNT
+378 NELN
-383 KSSRGNDNSRVD
+383 KEPSRRNDNVRAN
-395 LQLNLFTDSYIPPI
+395 LQLNLFEDTYVPPI
-409 KNLPSVDE
+409 KELPSVDT
-417 QINNIQAQAE
+417 QINSIQAQAE

-433 FTFTQEMID
+433 FEFTQKVID
-442 NMLLEGS
+442 DVLLEGS
-449 GFEQGKFRIYQQLQ
+449 HFADGKFRIYRLFQE
-463 KSLSNKENIDF
+463 SYSTEDNITF
-474 LKKEYGDGGS
+474 LKKEYGEGGGGV
-484 SSIRG
+484 RNYENL
-489 FDGIGQW
+489 DEW
-496 HSSKGIELYKGYKD
+496 HNAKGIRLTFGLKE
-510 NDPKLLL
+510 NAPETLL
-517 TWNKVEQRLN
+517 TWSKVEKRIKELVNADIYLNSNEKEEYQKWLN
-527 ELIKLDRYF
+527 EEYENQKWMYDARINPDQKQVAID
-536 TAEEKIEYNKWLDD
+536 EENQDI
-550 NEPSIIVENL
+550 
-560 SPEIFENMFETL
+560 
-572 ISHQNIDID
+572 QNI
-581 LLKDNTKSFDEK
+581 EK
-593 MQMLRDK
+593 
-600 CEDYANDFGGFN
+600 N
-612 PTDGQFVITE
+612 
-622 DYIEITLYKDDSI
+622 YK
-635 HQLEWDEFT
+635 
-644 NLFIEYA
+644 
-651 KNKEQIQQIE
+651 
-661 RNYRLSN
+661 LSN

-674 HTNDEGYYYAIYNN
+674 HTNDEGYYYEIYNN

-717 AEFTDI
+717 AEFTDL

-749 EVGNAVLEKVEKDT
+749 EVGNAVVEKVENDT

-768 ELKAIEQAQ
+768 ELKAIGQAQ
-777 KVNDLFKAREEN
+777 KVINLFKAREEN

-801 QGKINYHIDN
+801 QEKINYHIDN

-817 TPKEKVRRNID
+817 TPKEKVRRNIE
-828 AIRLLKKLENEN
+828 AIKLLKKLEDEN
-840 RLASKEEQ
+840 RLANKEEQ
-848 EILATYVGWGG
+848 EILASYVGWGG
-859 LPDVFDENKTNW
+859 LPDVFDESKDNW
-871 SEEYHELK
+871 SEEYNELK
-879 ELLTDDEYKSARAST
+879 EILTDEEYKSARAST
-894 LTAFYTPPIVIN
+894 LTAFYTPPVVIN
-906 AIYKTLQNMG
+906 AIYDTLKSMG
-916 LEQANILEPSCG
+916 VEQANILEPSCG

-968 IQGYEKADLPDS
+968 VQGYEKADLPDS

-1115 GKIEMVS
+1115 GKMEMVS

-1231 SDEKIHIAQAKLNE
+1231 SDEEIHIAQAKLNE
-1245 LYDKFTKEYGLIN
+1245 LYDRFTKEYGLIN

-1281 DGEGKFVG
+1281 DGEGNFVG

-1326 LDYMQQLCN
+1326 LDYMQQLCKI
-1335 MDKEE
+1335 DKEE

-1349 FRVPDYENSDN
+1349 FKVPDYENTNN

-1825 LQYAGL
+1825 LQYSGL

-1877 MAMFKEVADIQTAET
+1877 MSMFKEVADIQTAET

-1907 KPSEIQEEM
+1907 KPSEIQQEM

-2057 MGSTQKMGAGTN
+2057 IGSTQKMGAGTN

-2101 ENKKVFVYSYVTEK
+2101 ENKKVYVYSYVTEK

-2176 DVAKLRLLKQE
+2176 DVAKLKLLKQE

>member
-1 MPSKYQLVNEMA
+1 MANKYQLINEMA
-13 NDTLKEITSNSEN
+13 SETLKEITQNGES
-26 WIKFLETASN
+26 WIKFLNTASN

-63 WNKRLKRWVNK
+63 WNKKLRRWVNK
-74 GAKGIALISIENG
+74 GAKGIALLSMENG
-87 RNILR
+87 RNVLR

-99 THSGINQELKL
+99 THSGINKDFKL
-110 WEVRPSYENGLIET
+110 WEIKPSYENGIIET

-129 GNLEIKDNL
+129 GNLEVKSNL
-138 AEAIYSSSSNLVED
+138 AEAIYSASINLVED
-152 NFQDY
+152 NYQDY
-157 LVDLKEVVE
+157 LVDLKEVLDG
-166 NSSLQG
+166 SL
-172 LNDEELE
+172 LE
-179 SFFKGLLVNSI
+179 GMQDIDLEGNFIVLLAKSI
-190 SYMTMK
+190 SYMAMK
-196 RCGVEPMEH
+196 RCGIDPTEH
-205 FNLSDFELIKQFD
+205 FNVSDFEMISSFNN
-218 SKRVVSRLGAAIS
+218 KRVVSRLGAAIS

-241 YSSVRNFEK
+241 YSSVINYEK
-250 STNYINR
+250 NYKLTNR
-257 TFVNNQK
+257 TFVNNEK
-264 TNYHVNE
+264 INYHNNE
-271 NKNNEGRN
+271 EKNNEGRN
-279 DYERVNIQTN
+279 DYDRINIQSN
-289 GRLSNTTSSI
+289 GRLPNTTSSI
-299 TTNKENDTREIL
+299 TKNEENGTGEIL
-311 KNEGEIPKGTQ
+311 KNEGEIPKRTQ
-322 KRTIRGIDVR
+322 KRVIRGINVR
-332 WQNGRTFRRNRG
+332 WQDGRTFRRNRA
-344 NSSKQ
+344 NSPKQ
-349 IKTTNQ
+349 IETTNQ
-355 TIGRESSS
+355 TISRESSS

-383 KSSRGNDNSRVD
+383 KSSRGNDNNRVD

-409 KNLPSVDE
+409 KNLPSVEE

-433 FTFTQEMID
+433 FEFTQKVID
-442 NMLLEGS
+442 DVLLEGS
-449 GFEQGKFRIYQQLQ
+449 HFADGKFRIYRLFQE
-463 KSLSNKENIDF
+463 SYSTEDNITF
-474 LKKEYGDGGS
+474 LKKEYGEGGGGV
-484 SSIRG
+484 RNYENL
-489 FDGIGQW
+489 DEW
-496 HSSKGIELYKGYKD
+496 HNAKGIRLTFGLKE
-510 NDPKLLL
+510 NAPETLL
-517 TWNKVEQRLN
+517 TWSKVEKRIKELVNADIYLNSNEKEEYQKWLN
-527 ELIKLDRYF
+527 EEYENQKWMYDARINPDQKQVAID
-536 TAEEKIEYNKWLDD
+536 EENQDI
-550 NEPSIIVENL
+550 
-560 SPEIFENMFETL
+560 
-572 ISHQNIDID
+572 QNI
-581 LLKDNTKSFDEK
+581 EK
-593 MQMLRDK
+593 
-600 CEDYANDFGGFN
+600 N
-612 PTDGQFVITE
+612 
-622 DYIEITLYKDDSI
+622 YK
-635 HQLEWDEFT
+635 
-644 NLFIEYA
+644 
-651 KNKEQIQQIE
+651 
-661 RNYRLSN
+661 LSN

-674 HTNDEGYYYAIYNN
+674 HTNDEGYYYEIYNN

-749 EVGNAVLEKVEKDT
+749 EVGNAVVEKVENDT

-768 ELKAIEQAQ
+768 ELKAIGQAQ
-777 KVNDLFKAREEN
+777 KVINLFKAREEN

-801 QGKINYHIDN
+801 QEKINYHIDN

-828 AIRLLKKLENEN
+828 AIKLLKKLEDEN
-840 RLASKEEQ
+840 RLANKEEQ
-848 EILATYVGWGG
+848 EILASYVGWGG
-859 LPDVFDENKTNW
+859 LPDVFDESKDNW
-871 SEEYHELK
+871 SEEYNELK
-879 ELLTDDEYKSARAST
+879 EILTDEEYKSARAST
-894 LTAFYTPPIVIN
+894 LTAFYTPPVVIN
-906 AIYKTLQNMG
+906 AIYDTLKSMG
-916 LEQANILEPSCG
+916 VEQANILEPSCG

-968 IQGYEKADLPDS
+968 VQGYEKADLPDS

-1115 GKIEMVS
+1115 GKMEMVS

-1231 SDEKIHIAQAKLNE
+1231 SDEEIHIAQAKLNE
-1245 LYDKFTKEYGLIN
+1245 LYDRFTKEYGLIN

-1300 AKKKVLQVDTP
+1300 AKKKVLKVDTP

-1326 LDYMQQLCN
+1326 LDYMQQLCKI
-1335 MDKEE
+1335 DKEE

-1349 FRVPDYENSDN
+1349 FKVPDYENTNN

-1631 ASEFLQLYPSANI
+1631 ASEFL
-1644 LVATKKDFETK
+1644 
-1655 NRKKFCSRIATG
+1655 R
-1667 EFDAVIIG
+1667 
-1675 HSQFERIPMSIERQ
+1675 
-1689 IALLEEQISDITKG
+1689 ALS
-1703 IASEK
+1703 
-1708 SNRGENYTIKQM
+1708 
-1720 EKTRKSLETRL
+1720 
-1731 EKLHKEERKD
+1731 
-1741 DVVTF
+1741 
-1746 EELGVDKLFV
+1746 
-1756 DEAHNYKNLFLYTK
+1756 
-1770 MRNVG
+1770 
-1775 GIAQT
+1775 
-1780 EAQKSSDLFMKC
+1780 KC
-1792 RYLDEITGGKG
+1792 
-1803 SVFAT
+1803 
-1808 GTPVSNSMAELY
+1808 
-1820 TMQRY
+1820 
-1825 LQYAGL
+1825 QY
-1831 KENSLEHFDN
+1831 F
-1841 WASTFGE
+1841 
-1848 TVTAIELAPEG
+1848 
-1859 TGYRAKT
+1859 
-1866 RFAKFHNLPEL
+1866 
-1877 MAMFKEVADIQTAET
+1877 
-1892 LNLPTPEF
+1892 
-1900 ENINVVV
+1900 
-1907 KPSEIQEEM
+1907 
-1916 VKALGERAEKI
+1916 
-1927 RSGTVDATEDN
+1927 
-1938 MLKITNEGRK
+1938 
-1948 LALDQRLMNPLLPD
+1948 
-1962 SESSKVNSCA
+1962 SC
-1972 ENVYRIW
+1972 Y
-1979 NENSDKKSTQLVF
+1979 
-1992 CDLSTPKD
+1992 
-2000 LKGYE
+2000 
-2005 KEEFTD
+2005 
-2011 VYNELKKKLIQKG
+2011 
-2024 IPPDEIAFIH
+2024 
-2034 EADNEVKK
+2034 
-2042 KELFSKV
+2042 
-2049 RKGQVRVL
+2049 
-2057 MGSTQKMGAGTN
+2057 
-2069 VQDKLIAT
+2069 
-2077 HHLDCAWKPSDLT
+2077 
-2090 QRNGRMIRQGN
+2090 
-2101 ENKKVFVYSYVTEK
+2101 
-2115 TFDSYMYQLV
+2115 
-2125 EQKQKFISQIMTSKT
+2125 
-2140 PARTMEDIDDK
+2140 
-2151 ALTYGEIKALATG
+2151 
-2164 NPKILEKTSLDT
+2164 
-2176 DVAKLRLLKQE
+2176 
-2187 FMNQKYS
+2187 
-2194 LQDKIIKY
+2194 
-2202 FPEEIARLNNKIG
+2202 
-2215 AMEEDTIKLQEYTRP
+2215 
-2230 NADGFSPM
+2230 
-2238 KINGITYTEKQEAG
+2238 
-2252 KKLLESIQDLK
+2252 
-2263 SMETREI
+2263 
-2270 GEYRGFTME
+2270 
-2279 MSFDSITRNIRLK
+2279 
-2292 LKNKFSYSIDL
+2292 
-2303 GTDVNGNIT
+2303 
-2312 RINNCLENIAKD
+2312 
-2324 IPHERDLLDNTY
+2324 
-2336 FQLENAKQESQK
+2336 
-2348 EFPKEQELQEKLRK
+2348 
-2362 LEEINAEL
+2362 
-2370 KINENEHEMLGDEK
+2370 
-2384 EEKQDKS
+2384 
-2391 PDKNS
+2391 
-2396 PERC
+2396 

>member
-1 MPSKYQLVNEMA
+1 MANKYQLINEMA
-13 NDTLKEITSNSEN
+13 SETLKEITQNGES
-26 WIKFLETASN
+26 WIKFLNTASN

-63 WNKRLKRWVNK
+63 WNKKLRRWVNK
-74 GAKGIALISIENG
+74 GAKGIALLSMENG
-87 RNILR
+87 RNVLR

-99 THSGINQELKL
+99 THSGINKDFKL
-110 WEVRPSYENGLIET
+110 WEIKPSYENGIIET

-129 GNLEIKDNL
+129 GNLEVKSNL
-138 AEAIYSSSSNLVED
+138 AEAIYSASINLVED
-152 NFQDY
+152 NYQDY
-157 LVDLKEVVE
+157 LVDLKEVLVG
-166 NSSLQG
+166 SL
-172 LNDEELE
+172 LE
-179 SFFKGLLVNSI
+179 GMQDIDLEGNFIVLLAKSI
-190 SYMTMK
+190 SYMAMK
-196 RCGVEPMEH
+196 RCGIDPTEH
-205 FNLSDFELIKQFD
+205 FNVSDFEMISSFNN
-218 SKRVVSRLGAAIS
+218 KRVVSRLGAAIS

-241 YSSVRNFEK
+241 YSSVINYEK
-250 STNYINR
+250 NYKLTNR
-257 TFVNNQK
+257 TFVNNEK
-264 TNYHVNE
+264 INYHNNE
-271 NKNNEGRN
+271 EKNNEGRN
-279 DYERVNIQTN
+279 DYDRINIQSN
-289 GRLSNTTSSI
+289 GRLPNTTSSI
-299 TTNKENDTREIL
+299 TKNEENGTGEIL
-311 KNEGEIPKGTQ
+311 KNEGEIPKRTQ
-322 KRTIRGIDVR
+322 KRVIRGINVR
-332 WQNGRTFRRNRG
+332 WQDGRTFRRNRA
-344 NSSKQ
+344 NSPKQ
-349 IKTTNQ
+349 IETTNQ
-355 TIGRESSS
+355 TISRESSS

-383 KSSRGNDNSRVD
+383 KSSRGNDNNRVD

-409 KNLPSVDE
+409 KNLPSVEE

-433 FTFTQEMID
+433 FEFTQKVID
-442 NMLLEGS
+442 DVLLEGS
-449 GFEQGKFRIYQQLQ
+449 HFADGKFRIYRLFQE
-463 KSLSNKENIDF
+463 SYSTEDNITF
-474 LKKEYGDGGS
+474 LKKEYGEGGGGV
-484 SSIRG
+484 RNYENL
-489 FDGIGQW
+489 DEW
-496 HSSKGIELYKGYKD
+496 HNAKGIRLTLGLKE
-510 NDPKLLL
+510 NAPETLL
-517 TWNKVEQRLN
+517 TWSKVEKRIKELVNADIYLNSNEKEEYQKWLN
-527 ELIKLDRYF
+527 EEYENQKWMYDARINPDQKQVAID
-536 TAEEKIEYNKWLDD
+536 EENQDI
-550 NEPSIIVENL
+550 
-560 SPEIFENMFETL
+560 
-572 ISHQNIDID
+572 QNI
-581 LLKDNTKSFDEK
+581 EK
-593 MQMLRDK
+593 
-600 CEDYANDFGGFN
+600 N
-612 PTDGQFVITE
+612 
-622 DYIEITLYKDDSI
+622 YK
-635 HQLEWDEFT
+635 
-644 NLFIEYA
+644 
-651 KNKEQIQQIE
+651 
-661 RNYRLSN
+661 LSN

-674 HTNDEGYYYAIYNN
+674 HTNDEGYYYEIYNN

-749 EVGNAVLEKVEKDT
+749 EVGNAVLEKVENDT

-768 ELKAIEQAQ
+768 ELKAIGQAQ
-777 KVNDLFKAREEN
+777 KVINLFKAREEN

-801 QGKINYHIDN
+801 QEKINYHIDN

-828 AIRLLKKLENEN
+828 AIKLLKKLEDKN
-840 RLASKEEQ
+840 RLANKEEQ
-848 EILATYVGWGG
+848 EILASYVGWGG
-859 LPDVFDENKTNW
+859 LPDVFDESKDNW
-871 SEEYHELK
+871 SEEYNELK
-879 ELLTDDEYKSARAST
+879 EILTDEEYKSARAST
-894 LTAFYTPPIVIN
+894 LTAFYTPPVVIN
-906 AIYKTLQNMG
+906 AIYDTLKSMG
-916 LEQANILEPSCG
+916 VEQANILEPSCG

-968 IQGYEKADLPDS
+968 VQGYEKADLPDS

-1023 GVIAFITSKG
+1023 GVIVFITSKG

-1115 GKIEMVS
+1115 GKMEMVS

-1231 SDEKIHIAQAKLNE
+1231 SDEEIHIAQAKLNE
-1245 LYDKFTKEYGLIN
+1245 LYDRFTKEYGLIN

-1326 LDYMQQLCN
+1326 LDYMQQLCKI
-1335 MDKEE
+1335 DKEE

-1349 FRVPDYENSDN
+1349 FKVPDYENTNN

-1979 NENSDKKSTQLVF
+1979 NENSYKKSTQLVF

-2069 VQDKLIAT
+2069 VRAT
-2077 HHLDCAWKPSDLT
+2077 
-2090 QRNGRMIRQGN
+2090 
-2101 ENKKVFVYSYVTEK
+2101 
-2115 TFDSYMYQLV
+2115 
-2125 EQKQKFISQIMTSKT
+2125 
-2140 PARTMEDIDDK
+2140 
-2151 ALTYGEIKALATG
+2151 
-2164 NPKILEKTSLDT
+2164 
-2176 DVAKLRLLKQE
+2176 RL
-2187 FMNQKYS
+2187 
-2194 LQDKIIKY
+2194 
-2202 FPEEIARLNNKIG
+2202 
-2215 AMEEDTIKLQEYTRP
+2215 
-2230 NADGFSPM
+2230 
-2238 KINGITYTEKQEAG
+2238 
-2252 KKLLESIQDLK
+2252 
-2263 SMETREI
+2263 
-2270 GEYRGFTME
+2270 
-2279 MSFDSITRNIRLK
+2279 
-2292 LKNKFSYSIDL
+2292 
-2303 GTDVNGNIT
+2303 
-2312 RINNCLENIAKD
+2312 
-2324 IPHERDLLDNTY
+2324 
-2336 FQLENAKQESQK
+2336 
-2348 EFPKEQELQEKLRK
+2348 
-2362 LEEINAEL
+2362 
-2370 KINENEHEMLGDEK
+2370 
-2384 EEKQDKS
+2384 
-2391 PDKNS
+2391 
-2396 PERC
+2396 

>member
-1 MPSKYQLVNEMA
+1 MANKYQLINEMA
-13 NDTLKEITSNSEN
+13 SETLKEITQNGES
-26 WIKFLETASN
+26 WIKFLNTASN

-63 WNKRLKRWVNK
+63 WNKKLRRWVNK
-74 GAKGIALISIENG
+74 GAKGIALLSMENG
-87 RNILR
+87 RNVLR

-99 THSGINQELKL
+99 THSGINKDFKL
-110 WEVRPSYENGLIET
+110 WEIKPSYENGIIET

-129 GNLEIKDNL
+129 GNLEVKSNL
-138 AEAIYSSSSNLVED
+138 AEAIYSASINLVED
-152 NFQDY
+152 NYQDY
-157 LVDLKEVVE
+157 LVDLKEVLDG
-166 NSSLQG
+166 SL
-172 LNDEELE
+172 LE
-179 SFFKGLLVNSI
+179 GMQDIDLEGNFIVLLAKSI
-190 SYMTMK
+190 SYMAMK
-196 RCGVEPMEH
+196 RCGIDPAEH
-205 FNLSDFELIKQFD
+205 FNVSDFEMISSFNN
-218 SKRVVSRLGAAIS
+218 KRVVSRLGAAIS

-241 YSSVRNFEK
+241 YSSVINYEK
-250 STNYINR
+250 NYKLTNR
-257 TFVNNQK
+257 TFVNNEK
-264 TNYHVNE
+264 INYHNNE
-271 NKNNEGRN
+271 EKNNEGRN
-279 DYERVNIQTN
+279 DYDRINIQSN
-289 GRLSNTTSSI
+289 GRLPNTTSSI
-299 TTNKENDTREIL
+299 TKNEENGTGEIL
-311 KNEGEIPKGTQ
+311 KNEGEIPKRTQ
-322 KRTIRGIDVR
+322 KRVIRGINVR
-332 WQNGRTFRRNRG
+332 WQDGRTFRRNRANSPKKNETDNNKSSREESNNRG
-344 NSSKQ
+344 NEK
-349 IKTTNQ
+349 
-355 TIGRESSS
+355 RES
-363 ERRNEESRSNGLGTS
+363 NELGTS
-378 NELNT
+378 NELN
-383 KSSRGNDNSRVD
+383 KEPSRRNDNVRAN
-395 LQLNLFTDSYIPPI
+395 LQLNLFEDTYVPPI
-409 KNLPSVDE
+409 KELPSVDT
-417 QINNIQAQAE
+417 QINNIQAQEE

-433 FTFTQEMID
+433 FEFTQKVID
-442 NMLLEGS
+442 DVLLEGS
-449 GFEQGKFRIYQQLQ
+449 HFADGKFRIYRLFQE
-463 KSLSNKENIDF
+463 SYSTEDNITF
-474 LKKEYGDGGS
+474 LKKEYGEGGGGV
-484 SSIRG
+484 RNYENL
-489 FDGIGQW
+489 DEW
-496 HSSKGIELYKGYKD
+496 HNAKGIR
-510 NDPKLLL
+510 L
-517 TWNKVEQRLN
+517 TFGLK
-527 ELIKLDRYF
+527 
-536 TAEEKIEYNKWLDD
+536 
-550 NEPSIIVENL
+550 ENA
-560 SPEIFENMFETL
+560 PETL
-572 ISHQNIDID
+572 ITWSKVEKRIKELVNADIYLNSNEKEEYQKWLNEEYENQKWMYDARINTDQKQVAIDEENQDIQNI
-581 LLKDNTKSFDEK
+581 EK
-593 MQMLRDK
+593 
-600 CEDYANDFGGFN
+600 N
-612 PTDGQFVITE
+612 
-622 DYIEITLYKDDSI
+622 YK
-635 HQLEWDEFT
+635 
-644 NLFIEYA
+644 
-651 KNKEQIQQIE
+651 
-661 RNYRLSN
+661 LSN

-749 EVGNAVLEKVEKDT
+749 EVGNAVLEKVENDT

-768 ELKAIEQAQ
+768 ELKAIGQAQ
-777 KVNDLFKAREEN
+777 KVINLFKAREEN

-801 QGKINYHIDN
+801 QEKINYHIDN

-817 TPKEKVRRNID
+817 TQKEKVRKNIE
-828 AIRLLKKLENEN
+828 AIKLLHKLEDEN
-840 RLASKEEQ
+840 RLANKEEQ
-848 EILATYVGWGG
+848 EILSKYVGWGG
-859 LPDVFDENKTNW
+859 LPDVFDENKDNW
-871 SEEYHELK
+871 SKEYNELK
-879 ELLTDDEYKSARAST
+879 EILTDEEYKSARAST
-894 LTAFYTPPIVIN
+894 LTAFYTPPVVIN
-906 AIYKTLQNMG
+906 AIYDTLKSMG
-916 LEQANILEPSCG
+916 VEQANILEPSCG

-968 IQGYEKADLPDS
+968 VQGYEKADLPDS

-1115 GKIEMVS
+1115 GKMEMVS

-1231 SDEKIHIAQAKLNE
+1231 SDEEIHIAQAKLNE
-1245 LYDKFTKEYGLIN
+1245 LYDRFTKEYGLIN

-1335 MDKEE
+1335 IDKEE
-1340 IINSLEGVI
+1340 IISSLEGVI

-1369 GNVREKLKVAEQFA
+1369 GNVREKLKVAEEFA

-1568 EIKLRTHQLNAVAHV
+1568 EIRLRKHQLNAVAHV

-1825 LQYAGL
+1825 LQYSGL

-1877 MAMFKEVADIQTAET
+1877 MSMFKEVADIQTAET

-1907 KPSEIQEEM
+1907 KPSEIQQEM

-1979 NENSDKKSTQLVF
+1979 DENSDKKSTQLVF

-2176 DVAKLRLLKQE
+2176 DVAKLKLLKQE

-2215 AMEEDTIKLQEYTRP
+2215 AMEEDIIKLQEYTRP

-2252 KKLLESIQDLK
+2252 KKLLESIQNLK
-2263 SMETREI
+2263 SIETREI

-2292 LKNKFSYSIDL
+2292 LKNKFRYSIDL

-2396 PERC
+2396 PERL

>member
-1 MPSKYQLVNEMA
+1 MANKYQLINEMA
-13 NDTLKEITSNSEN
+13 SETLKEITQNGES
-26 WIKFLETASN
+26 WIKFLNTASN

-63 WNKRLKRWVNK
+63 WNKKLRRWVNK
-74 GAKGIALISIENG
+74 GAKGIALLSMENG
-87 RNILR
+87 RNVLR

-99 THSGINQELKL
+99 THSGINKDFKL
-110 WEVRPSYENGLIET
+110 WEIKPSYENGIIET

-129 GNLEIKDNL
+129 GNLEVKSNL
-138 AEAIYSSSSNLVED
+138 AEAIYSASINLVED
-152 NFQDY
+152 NYQDY
-157 LVDLKEVVE
+157 LVDLKEVLDG
-166 NSSLQG
+166 SL
-172 LNDEELE
+172 LE
-179 SFFKGLLVNSI
+179 GMQDIDLEGNFIVLLAKSI
-190 SYMTMK
+190 SYMAMK
-196 RCGVEPMEH
+196 RCGIDPTEH
-205 FNLSDFELIKQFD
+205 FNVSDFEMISSFNN
-218 SKRVVSRLGAAIS
+218 KRVVSRLGAAIS

-241 YSSVRNFEK
+241 YSSVINYEK
-250 STNYINR
+250 NYKLTNR
-257 TFVNNQK
+257 TFVNNEK
-264 TNYHVNE
+264 INYHNNE
-271 NKNNEGRN
+271 EKNNEGRN
-279 DYERVNIQTN
+279 DYDRINIQSN
-289 GRLSNTTSSI
+289 GRLPNTTSSI
-299 TTNKENDTREIL
+299 TKNEENGTGEIL
-311 KNEGEIPKGTQ
+311 KNEGEIPKRTQ
-322 KRTIRGIDVR
+322 KRVIRGINVR
-332 WQNGRTFRRNRG
+332 WQDGRTFRRNRG

-349 IKTTNQ
+349 IETTNQ
-355 TIGRESSS
+355 TISRESSS

-383 KSSRGNDNSRVD
+383 KSSRGNDNNRVD

-409 KNLPSVDE
+409 KNLPSVEE

-433 FTFTQEMID
+433 FEFTQKVID
-442 NMLLEGS
+442 DVLLEGS
-449 GFEQGKFRIYQQLQ
+449 HFADGKFRIYRLFQE
-463 KSLSNKENIDF
+463 SYSTEDNITF
-474 LKKEYGDGGS
+474 LKKEYGEGGGGV
-484 SSIRG
+484 RNYENL
-489 FDGIGQW
+489 DEW
-496 HSSKGIELYKGYKD
+496 HNAKGIRLTLGLKE
-510 NDPKLLL
+510 NAPETLL
-517 TWNKVEQRLN
+517 TWSKVEKRIKELVNADIYLNSNEKEEYQKWLN
-527 ELIKLDRYF
+527 EEYENQKWMYDARINPDQKQVAID
-536 TAEEKIEYNKWLDD
+536 EENQDI
-550 NEPSIIVENL
+550 
-560 SPEIFENMFETL
+560 
-572 ISHQNIDID
+572 QNI
-581 LLKDNTKSFDEK
+581 EK
-593 MQMLRDK
+593 
-600 CEDYANDFGGFN
+600 N
-612 PTDGQFVITE
+612 
-622 DYIEITLYKDDSI
+622 YK
-635 HQLEWDEFT
+635 
-644 NLFIEYA
+644 
-651 KNKEQIQQIE
+651 
-661 RNYRLSN
+661 LSN

-674 HTNDEGYYYAIYNN
+674 HTNDEGYYYEIYNN

-749 EVGNAVLEKVEKDT
+749 EVGNAVLEKVENDT

-768 ELKAIEQAQ
+768 ELKAIGQAQ
-777 KVNDLFKAREEN
+777 KVINLFKAREEN

-801 QGKINYHIDN
+801 QEKINYHIDN

-828 AIRLLKKLENEN
+828 AIKLLKKLEDKN
-840 RLASKEEQ
+840 RLANKEEQ
-848 EILATYVGWGG
+848 EILASYVGWGG
-859 LPDVFDENKTNW
+859 LPDVFDENKDNW
-871 SEEYHELK
+871 SKEYNELK
-879 ELLTDDEYKSARAST
+879 EILTDDEYKSARAST

-906 AIYKTLQNMG
+906 AIYNALKNMG
-916 LEQANILEPSCG
+916 VEQANILEPSCG

-968 IQGYEKADLPDS
+968 VQGYEKADLPDS

-1115 GKIEMVS
+1115 GKMEMVS

-1231 SDEKIHIAQAKLNE
+1231 SDEEIHIAQAKLNE
-1245 LYDKFTKEYGLIN
+1245 LYDRFTKEYGLIN

-1281 DGEGKFVG
+1281 DGEGNFVG

-1326 LDYMQQLCN
+1326 LDYMQQLCKI
-1335 MDKEE
+1335 DKEE

-1349 FRVPDYENSDN
+1349 FKVPDYENTNN

-1561 GFVGMNP
+1561 DFVGMNP

-1600 FEMVAAAMESKRLGL
+1600 FEMVASAMESKRLGL

-1708 SNRGENYTIKQM
+1708 NNRGENYTIKQM

-1825 LQYAGL
+1825 LQYTGL

-1877 MAMFKEVADIQTAET
+1877 MSMFKEVADIQTAET

-1907 KPSEIQEEM
+1907 KPSEIQQEM

-1927 RSGTVDATEDN
+1927 RAGTVDATEDN

-1979 NENSDKKSTQLVF
+1979 DENSDKKSTQLVF

-2215 AMEEDTIKLQEYTRP
+2215 AMEEDIIKLQEYTRP

>member
-1 MPSKYQLVNEMA
+1 MANKYQLINEMA
-13 NDTLKEITSNSEN
+13 SETLKEITQNGES
-26 WIKFLETASN
+26 WIKFLNTASN

-63 WNKRLKRWVNK
+63 WNKKLRRWVNK
-74 GAKGIALISIENG
+74 GAKGIALLSMENG
-87 RNILR
+87 RNVLR

-99 THSGINQELKL
+99 THSGINKDFKL
-110 WEVRPSYENGLIET
+110 WEIKPSYENGIIET

-129 GNLEIKDNL
+129 GNLEVKSNL
-138 AEAIYSSSSNLVED
+138 AEAIYSASINLVED
-152 NFQDY
+152 NYQDY
-157 LVDLKEVVE
+157 LVDLKEVLDG
-166 NSSLQG
+166 SL
-172 LNDEELE
+172 LE
-179 SFFKGLLVNSI
+179 GMQDIDLEGNFIVLLAKSI
-190 SYMTMK
+190 SYMAMK
-196 RCGVEPMEH
+196 RCGIDPTEH
-205 FNLSDFELIKQFD
+205 FNVSDFEMISSFNN
-218 SKRVVSRLGAAIS
+218 KRVVSRLGAAIS

-241 YSSVRNFEK
+241 YSSVINYEK
-250 STNYINR
+250 NYKLTNR
-257 TFVNNQK
+257 TFVNNEK
-264 TNYHVNE
+264 INYHNNE
-271 NKNNEGRN
+271 EKNNEGRN
-279 DYERVNIQTN
+279 DYDRINIQSN
-289 GRLSNTTSSI
+289 GRLPNTTSSI
-299 TTNKENDTREIL
+299 TKNEENGTGEIL
-311 KNEGEIPKGTQ
+311 KNEGEIPKRTQ
-322 KRTIRGIDVR
+322 KRVIRGINVR
-332 WQNGRTFRRNRG
+332 WQDGRTFRRNRANSPKENETDNNKSSREESNNRG
-344 NSSKQ
+344 NEK
-349 IKTTNQ
+349 
-355 TIGRESSS
+355 RES
-363 ERRNEESRSNGLGTS
+363 NELGTS
-378 NELNT
+378 NELN
-383 KSSRGNDNSRVD
+383 KEPSRRNDNVRAN
-395 LQLNLFTDSYIPPI
+395 LQLNLFEDTYVPPI
-409 KNLPSVDE
+409 KELPSVDT
-417 QINNIQAQAE
+417 QINNIQAQEE

-433 FTFTQEMID
+433 FEFTQKVID
-442 NMLLEGS
+442 DVLLEGS
-449 GFEQGKFRIYQQLQ
+449 HFADGKFRIYRLFQE
-463 KSLSNKENIDF
+463 SYSTEDNITF
-474 LKKEYGDGGS
+474 LKKEYGEGGGGV
-484 SSIRG
+484 RNYENL
-489 FDGIGQW
+489 DEW
-496 HSSKGIELYKGYKD
+496 HNAKGIR
-510 NDPKLLL
+510 L
-517 TWNKVEQRLN
+517 TFGLK
-527 ELIKLDRYF
+527 
-536 TAEEKIEYNKWLDD
+536 
-550 NEPSIIVENL
+550 ENA
-560 SPEIFENMFETL
+560 PETL
-572 ISHQNIDID
+572 ITWSKVEKRIKELVNADIYLNSNEKEEYQKWLNEEYENQKWMYDARINTDQKQVAIDEENQDIQNI
-581 LLKDNTKSFDEK
+581 EK
-593 MQMLRDK
+593 
-600 CEDYANDFGGFN
+600 N
-612 PTDGQFVITE
+612 
-622 DYIEITLYKDDSI
+622 YK
-635 HQLEWDEFT
+635 
-644 NLFIEYA
+644 
-651 KNKEQIQQIE
+651 
-661 RNYRLSN
+661 LSN

-749 EVGNAVLEKVEKDT
+749 EVGNAVLEKVENDT

-768 ELKAIEQAQ
+768 ELKAIGQAQ
-777 KVNDLFKAREEN
+777 KVINLFKAREEN

-801 QGKINYHIDN
+801 QEKINYHIDN

-828 AIRLLKKLENEN
+828 AIKLLKKLEDEN
-840 RLASKEEQ
+840 RLANKEEQ
-848 EILATYVGWGG
+848 EILASYVGWGG
-859 LPDVFDENKTNW
+859 LPDVFDESKDNW
-871 SEEYHELK
+871 SEEYNELK
-879 ELLTDDEYKSARAST
+879 EILTDEEYKSARAST
-894 LTAFYTPPIVIN
+894 LTAFYTPPVVIN
-906 AIYKTLQNMG
+906 AIYDTLKSMG
-916 LEQANILEPSCG
+916 VEQANILEPSCG

-968 IQGYEKADLPDS
+968 VQGYEKADLPDS

-1115 GKIEMVS
+1115 GKMEMVS

-1231 SDEKIHIAQAKLNE
+1231 SDEEIHIAQAKLNE
-1245 LYDKFTKEYGLIN
+1245 LYDRFTKEYGLIN

-1281 DGEGKFVG
+1281 DGEGNFVG

-1326 LDYMQQLCN
+1326 LDYMQQLCKI
-1335 MDKEE
+1335 DKEE

-1349 FRVPDYENSDN
+1349 FKVPDYENTNN

-1689 IALLEEQISDITKG
+1689 IASLEEQISDITKG

-1741 DVVTF
+1741 GVVTF

-1825 LQYAGL
+1825 LQYSGL

-1877 MAMFKEVADIQTAET
+1877 MSMFKEVADIQTAET

-1907 KPSEIQEEM
+1907 KPSEIQQEM

-2101 ENKKVFVYSYVTEK
+2101 ENKKVYVYSYVTEK

-2252 KKLLESIQDLK
+2252 KRLLQSINDLK

-2279 MSFDSITRNIRLK
+2279 ISFDSITRNIRLK

-2384 EEKQDKS
+2384 EEKQDKF

>member
-1 MPSKYQLVNEMA
+1 MANKYQLINEMA
-13 NDTLKEITSNSEN
+13 SETLKEITQNGES
-26 WIKFLETASN
+26 WIKFLNTASN

-63 WNKRLKRWVNK
+63 WNKKLRRWVNK
-74 GAKGIALISIENG
+74 GAKGIVLLSMENG
-87 RNILR
+87 RNVLR

-99 THSGINQELKL
+99 THSGINKDFKL
-110 WEVRPSYENGLIET
+110 WEIKPSYENGIIET

-129 GNLEIKDNL
+129 GNLEVKSNL
-138 AEAIYSSSSNLVED
+138 AEAIYSASINLVED
-152 NFQDY
+152 NYQDY
-157 LVDLKEVVE
+157 LVDLKEILDG
-166 NSSLQG
+166 SL
-172 LNDEELE
+172 LE
-179 SFFKGLLVNSI
+179 GMQDIDLEGNFIVLLAKSI
-190 SYMTMK
+190 SYMAMK
-196 RCGVEPMEH
+196 RCGIDPTEH
-205 FNLSDFELIKQFD
+205 FNVSDFEMISSFNN
-218 SKRVVSRLGAAIS
+218 KRVVSRLGAAIS

-241 YSSVRNFEK
+241 YSSVINYEK
-250 STNYINR
+250 NYKLTNR
-257 TFVNNQK
+257 TFVNNEK
-264 TNYHVNE
+264 INYHNNE
-271 NKNNEGRN
+271 EKNNEGRN
-279 DYERVNIQTN
+279 DYDRINIQSN
-289 GRLSNTTSSI
+289 GRLPNTTSSI
-299 TTNKENDTREIL
+299 TKNEENGTGEIL
-311 KNEGEIPKGTQ
+311 KNEGEIPKRTQ
-322 KRTIRGIDVR
+322 KRVIRGINVR
-332 WQNGRTFRRNRG
+332 WQDGRTFRRNRT
-344 NSSKQ
+344 NSSKENETDNN
-349 IKTTNQ
+349 KSSREEPNNR
-355 TIGRESSS
+355 GNEKRES
-363 ERRNEESRSNGLGTS
+363 NELGTS
-378 NELNT
+378 NELNQE
-383 KSSRGNDNSRVD
+383 SSRRNDNGRTN
-395 LQLNLFTDSYIPPI
+395 LQLNLFEDTYVPPI
-409 KNLPSVDE
+409 KELPSVE
-417 QINNIQAQAE
+417 TQINNIQTQAE
-427 VENTSA
+427 VENTPA
-433 FTFTQEMID
+433 FSFTQEMID
-442 NMLLEGS
+442 KTLINGS
-449 GFEQGKFRIYQQLQ
+449 NFSHGKFRIYEQF
-463 KSLSNKENIDF
+463 KRSLSSNENIIF
-474 LKKEYGDGGS
+474 LKREYGIGGLS
-484 SSIRG
+484 SAYYG
-489 FDGIGQW
+489 ADFGQEYD
-496 HSSKGIELYKGYKD
+496 SKGIRLYKGFKD
-510 NDPKLLL
+510 DRPELLI
-517 TWNKVEQRLN
+517 TWNKVEQRLK
-527 ELIKLDRYF
+527 ELIRLDRYF
-536 TAEEKIEYNKWLDD
+536 NTEEKEKYQEWLKNDYENEKWMLDRGLKTD
-550 NEPSIIVENL
+550 NSTQL
-560 SPEIFENMFETL
+560 YEI
-572 ISHQNIDID
+572 QNI
-581 LLKDNTKSFDEK
+581 EK
-593 MQMLRDK
+593 
-600 CEDYANDFGGFN
+600 N
-612 PTDGQFVITE
+612 
-622 DYIEITLYKDDSI
+622 YK
-635 HQLEWDEFT
+635 
-644 NLFIEYA
+644 
-651 KNKEQIQQIE
+651 
-661 RNYRLSN
+661 LSN

-674 HTNDEGYYYAIYNN
+674 HTNEEGYYYSIYDKY
-688 FGTEIDGGLLEYSE
+688 GVEQDGGLLEYS
-702 IDNTKQSELDIRKRL
+702 DNVENQTLMGIRKRL

-723 EELANENLREVS
+723 EELTNENLEEVS
-735 QEFIDALESGAIAE
+735 QDFIDNLEEETDKIIRKSEFANPEDYEAYFVIDDIKNMEEDKSYTVARVINNKNCVELHYTDGIATIEYGTKQNDNSWESIIE
-749 EVGNAVLEKVEKDT
+749 EILWFD
-763 INAID
+763 
-768 ELKAIEQAQ
+768 
-777 KVNDLFKAREEN
+777 
-789 GKPLNRDEYYKN
+789 KN
-801 QGKINYHIDN
+801 QSKDEIISKLEELFEEEYLEHTKHKENNEPQTNNSNFKISQIEKINFNINDN
-811 NSLGEG
+811 QLGEG
-817 TPKEKVRRNID
+817 TQKEKVRRNIE
-828 AIRLLKKLENEN
+828 AIKLLHKLEDEN
-840 RLASKEEQ
+840 RLANKEEQ
-848 EILATYVGWGG
+848 EILSKYVGWGG
-859 LPDVFDENKTNW
+859 LPDVFDENKDNW
-871 SEEYHELK
+871 SKEYNELK
-879 ELLTDDEYKSARAST
+879 EILTDDEYKSARAST

-906 AIYKTLQNMG
+906 AIYNALKNMG
-916 LEQANILEPSCG
+916 VEQANILEPSCG

-968 IQGYEKADLPDS
+968 VQGYEKADLPDS

-1023 GVIAFITSKG
+1023 GVIVFITSKG

-1115 GKIEMVS
+1115 GKMEMVS

-1231 SDEKIHIAQAKLNE
+1231 SDEEIHIAQAKLNE
-1245 LYDKFTKEYGLIN
+1245 LYDRFTKEYGLIN

-1273 LLCSLEKI
+1273 LLCSLEKM

-1326 LDYMQQLCN
+1326 LDYMQQLCKI
-1335 MDKEE
+1335 DKKE
-1340 IINSLEGVI
+1340 IIKSLKGVI
-1349 FRVPDYENSDN
+1349 FKVPDYENTNN

-1369 GNVREKLKVAEQFA
+1369 GNVREKLKVAEEFA

-1825 LQYAGL
+1825 LQYSGL

-1859 TGYRAKT
+1859 Y
-1866 RFAKFHNLPEL
+1866 
-1877 MAMFKEVADIQTAET
+1877 T
-1892 LNLPTPEF
+1892 L
-1900 ENINVVV
+1900 
-1907 KPSEIQEEM
+1907 
-1916 VKALGERAEKI
+1916 
-1927 RSGTVDATEDN
+1927 
-1938 MLKITNEGRK
+1938 
-1948 LALDQRLMNPLLPD
+1948 
-1962 SESSKVNSCA
+1962 
-1972 ENVYRIW
+1972 
-1979 NENSDKKSTQLVF
+1979 
-1992 CDLSTPKD
+1992 
-2000 LKGYE
+2000 
-2005 KEEFTD
+2005 
-2011 VYNELKKKLIQKG
+2011 
-2024 IPPDEIAFIH
+2024 
-2034 EADNEVKK
+2034 
-2042 KELFSKV
+2042 V
-2049 RKGQVRVL
+2049 RR
-2057 MGSTQKMGAGTN
+2057 
-2069 VQDKLIAT
+2069 
-2077 HHLDCAWKPSDLT
+2077 
-2090 QRNGRMIRQGN
+2090 
-2101 ENKKVFVYSYVTEK
+2101 
-2115 TFDSYMYQLV
+2115 
-2125 EQKQKFISQIMTSKT
+2125 
-2140 PARTMEDIDDK
+2140 
-2151 ALTYGEIKALATG
+2151 
-2164 NPKILEKTSLDT
+2164 
-2176 DVAKLRLLKQE
+2176 
-2187 FMNQKYS
+2187 
-2194 LQDKIIKY
+2194 
-2202 FPEEIARLNNKIG
+2202 
-2215 AMEEDTIKLQEYTRP
+2215 
-2230 NADGFSPM
+2230 
-2238 KINGITYTEKQEAG
+2238 
-2252 KKLLESIQDLK
+2252 
-2263 SMETREI
+2263 
-2270 GEYRGFTME
+2270 
-2279 MSFDSITRNIRLK
+2279 
-2292 LKNKFSYSIDL
+2292 
-2303 GTDVNGNIT
+2303 
-2312 RINNCLENIAKD
+2312 
-2324 IPHERDLLDNTY
+2324 
-2336 FQLENAKQESQK
+2336 
-2348 EFPKEQELQEKLRK
+2348 
-2362 LEEINAEL
+2362 
-2370 KINENEHEMLGDEK
+2370 
-2384 EEKQDKS
+2384 
-2391 PDKNS
+2391 
-2396 PERC
+2396 

>member
-1 MPSKYQLVNEMA
+1 MANKYQLINEMA
-13 NDTLKEITSNSEN
+13 SETLKEITQNGES
-26 WIKFLETASN
+26 WIKFLNTASN

-63 WNKRLKRWVNK
+63 WNKKLRRWVNK
-74 GAKGIALISIENG
+74 GAKGIALLSMENG
-87 RNILR
+87 RNVLR

-99 THSGINQELKL
+99 THSGINKDFKL
-110 WEVRPSYENGLIET
+110 WEIKPSYENGIIET

-129 GNLEIKDNL
+129 GNLEVKSNL
-138 AEAIYSSSSNLVED
+138 AEAIYSASINLVED
-152 NFQDY
+152 NYQDY
-157 LVDLKEVVE
+157 LVDLKEVLDG
-166 NSSLQG
+166 SL
-172 LNDEELE
+172 LE
-179 SFFKGLLVNSI
+179 GMQDIDLEGNFIVLLAKSI
-190 SYMTMK
+190 SYMAMK
-196 RCGVEPMEH
+196 RCGIDPTEH
-205 FNLSDFELIKQFD
+205 FNVSDFEMISSFNN
-218 SKRVVSRLGAAIS
+218 KRVVSRLGAAIS

-241 YSSVRNFEK
+241 YSSVINYEK
-250 STNYINR
+250 NYKLTNR
-257 TFVNNQK
+257 TFVNNEK
-264 TNYHVNE
+264 INYHNNE
-271 NKNNEGRN
+271 EKNNEGRN
-279 DYERVNIQTN
+279 DYDRINIQSN
-289 GRLSNTTSSI
+289 GRLPNTTSSI
-299 TTNKENDTREIL
+299 TKNEENGTGEIL
-311 KNEGEIPKGTQ
+311 KNEGEIPKRTQ
-322 KRTIRGIDVR
+322 KRVIRGINVR
-332 WQNGRTFRRNRG
+332 WQDARTFRRNRA
-344 NSSKQ
+344 NSPKQ
-349 IKTTNQ
+349 IETTNQ
-355 TIGRESSS
+355 TISRESSS

-383 KSSRGNDNSRVD
+383 KSSRGNDNNRVD

-409 KNLPSVDE
+409 KNLPSVEE

-433 FTFTQEMID
+433 FEFTQKVID
-442 NMLLEGS
+442 DVLLEGS
-449 GFEQGKFRIYQQLQ
+449 HFADGKFRIYRLFQE
-463 KSLSNKENIDF
+463 SYSTEDNITF
-474 LKKEYGDGGS
+474 LKKEYGEGGGGV
-484 SSIRG
+484 RNYENL
-489 FDGIGQW
+489 DEW
-496 HSSKGIELYKGYKD
+496 HNAKGIRLTFGLKE
-510 NDPKLLL
+510 NAPETLL
-517 TWNKVEQRLN
+517 TWSKVEKRIKELVNADIYLNSNEKEEYQKWLN
-527 ELIKLDRYF
+527 EEYENQKWMYDARINPDQKQVAID
-536 TAEEKIEYNKWLDD
+536 EENQDI
-550 NEPSIIVENL
+550 
-560 SPEIFENMFETL
+560 
-572 ISHQNIDID
+572 QNI
-581 LLKDNTKSFDEK
+581 EK
-593 MQMLRDK
+593 
-600 CEDYANDFGGFN
+600 N
-612 PTDGQFVITE
+612 
-622 DYIEITLYKDDSI
+622 YK
-635 HQLEWDEFT
+635 
-644 NLFIEYA
+644 
-651 KNKEQIQQIE
+651 
-661 RNYRLSN
+661 LSN

-674 HTNDEGYYYAIYNN
+674 HTNDEGYYYEIYNN

-749 EVGNAVLEKVEKDT
+749 EVGNAVVEKVENDT

-768 ELKAIEQAQ
+768 ELKAIGQAQ
-777 KVNDLFKAREEN
+777 KVINLFKAREEN

-801 QGKINYHIDN
+801 QEKINYHIDN

-828 AIRLLKKLENEN
+828 AIKLLKKLEDEN
-840 RLASKEEQ
+840 RLANKEEQ
-848 EILATYVGWGG
+848 EILASYVGWGG
-859 LPDVFDENKTNW
+859 LPDVFDESKDNW
-871 SEEYHELK
+871 SEEYNELK
-879 ELLTDDEYKSARAST
+879 EILTDEEYKSARAST
-894 LTAFYTPPIVIN
+894 LTAFYTPPVVIN
-906 AIYKTLQNMG
+906 AIYDTLKSMG
-916 LEQANILEPSCG
+916 VEQANILEPSCG

-968 IQGYEKADLPDS
+968 VQGYEKADLPDS

-1115 GKIEMVS
+1115 GKMEMVS
-1122 TAYGYDSTCKAEEDT
+1122 TAYGYDSTCKAEENT

-1231 SDEKIHIAQAKLNE
+1231 SDEEIHIAQVKLNE
-1245 LYDKFTKEYGLIN
+1245 LYDRFTKEYGLIN

-1300 AKKKVLQVDTP
+1300 AKKKVLKVDTP

-1326 LDYMQQLCN
+1326 LDYMQQLCKI
-1335 MDKEE
+1335 DKEE

-1349 FRVPDYENSDN
+1349 FKVPDYENTNN

-1825 LQYAGL
+1825 LQYSGL

-1859 TGYRAKT
+1859 TGYRVKT

-1877 MAMFKEVADIQTAET
+1877 MSMFKEVADIQTAET

-1907 KPSEIQEEM
+1907 KPSEIQQEM

-1979 NENSDKKSTQLVF
+1979 SENSDKKSTQLVF

-2101 ENKKVFVYSYVTEK
+2101 ENKKVYVYSYVTEK

-2176 DVAKLRLLKQE
+2176 DVAKLKLLKQE

-2238 KINGITYTEKQEAG
+2238 KINGITYTEKQDAG
-2252 KKLLESIQDLK
+2252 KKLLECIQNLK
-2263 SMETREI
+2263 SMEVKVV
-2270 GEYRGFTME
+2270 GEYRGFNME
-2279 MSFDSITRNIRLK
+2279 ISFDSFSKNIKLK

-2303 GTDVNGNIT
+2303 GTDINGNIT
-2312 RINNCLENIAKD
+2312 RINNCLDNIAKD
-2324 IPHERDLLDNTY
+2324 IPHERELLDNTY

-2348 EFPKEQELQEKLRK
+2348 EFPKEQELQEMLRK

-2384 EEKQDKS
+2384 EEKQDKF

>member
-1 MPSKYQLVNEMA
+1 MANKYQLINEMTSE
-13 NDTLKEITSNSEN
+13 TLKEITQNGES
-26 WIKFLETASN
+26 WIKFLNTASN

-63 WNKRLKRWVNK
+63 WNKKLRRWVNK
-74 GAKGIALISIENG
+74 GAKGIALLSIENG
-87 RNILR
+87 RNVLR

-99 THSGINQELKL
+99 THSGINKEFKL
-110 WEVRPSYENGLIET
+110 WEIKPSYENGIIET

-129 GNLEIKDNL
+129 GNLEVKSNL
-138 AEAIYSSSSNLVED
+138 AEAIYSASINLVED
-152 NFQDY
+152 NYQDY
-157 LVDLKEVVE
+157 LVDLKDVLDG
-166 NSSLQG
+166 SL
-172 LNDEELE
+172 LE
-179 SFFKGLLVNSI
+179 GMQDIDLEGNFIVLLAKSI
-190 SYMTMK
+190 SYMAMK
-196 RCGVEPMEH
+196 RCGIEPTEH
-205 FNLSDFELIKQFD
+205 FNVSDFEMISSFNN
-218 SKRVVSRLGAAIS
+218 KRVVSRLGAAIS

-241 YSSVRNFEK
+241 YSSVINYEK
-250 STNYINR
+250 NYKLTNR
-257 TFVNNQK
+257 TFVNNEK
-264 TNYHVNE
+264 INYHNNE
-271 NKNNEGRN
+271 EKNNEGRN
-279 DYERVNIQTN
+279 DYDRINIQSN
-289 GRLSNTTSSI
+289 GRLPNTTSSI
-299 TTNKENDTREIL
+299 TKNEENGTGEIL
-311 KNEGEIPKGTQ
+311 KNEGEIPKRTQ
-322 KRTIRGIDVR
+322 KRVIRGINVR
-332 WQNGRTFRRNRG
+332 WQDGRTFRRNRT
-344 NSSKQ
+344 NSSKENETDNN
-349 IKTTNQ
+349 KSSREEPNNR
-355 TIGRESSS
+355 GNEKRES
-363 ERRNEESRSNGLGTS
+363 NELGTS
-378 NELNT
+378 NELN
-383 KSSRGNDNSRVD
+383 KEPSRRNDNVRAN
-395 LQLNLFTDSYIPPI
+395 LQLNLFEDTYVPPI
-409 KNLPSVDE
+409 KELPSVDT

-427 VENTSA
+427 VENTPA
-433 FTFTQEMID
+433 FSFTQEIID
-442 NMLLEGS
+442 KTLIEGS
-449 GFEQGKFRIYQQLQ
+449 NFSHSKYRIYEQF
-463 KSLSNKENIDF
+463 KRSLSAKENIIF
-474 LKKEYGDGGS
+474 LKHEYGIGGS
-484 SSIRG
+484 SSAYSG
-489 FDGIGQW
+489 ADFGQE
-496 HSSKGIELYKGYKD
+496 HDSKGIKLYKGYKD
-510 NDPKLLL
+510 DRVELLIN
-517 TWNKVEQRLN
+517 WSNVEQRLK
-527 ELIKLDRYF
+527 EIIRLDRYF
-536 TAEEKIEYNKWLDD
+536 NDEEKIKYQEWLENDYEKEKWMLDRGLK
-550 NEPSIIVENL
+550 ENTND
-560 SPEIFENMFETL
+560 F
-572 ISHQNIDID
+572 IDISSI
-581 LLKDNTKSFDEK
+581 NIEK
-593 MQMLRDK
+593 
-600 CEDYANDFGGFN
+600 N
-612 PTDGQFVITE
+612 
-622 DYIEITLYKDDSI
+622 YK
-635 HQLEWDEFT
+635 
-644 NLFIEYA
+644 
-651 KNKEQIQQIE
+651 
-661 RNYRLSN
+661 LSN

-674 HTNDEGYYYAIYNN
+674 HTNDEGYYYAIYDKY
-688 FGTEIDGGLLEYSE
+688 GVEQDGGLLEYS
-702 IDNTKQSELDIRKRL
+702 DNVENQTLMGIRKRL

-723 EELANENLREVS
+723 EELTNENLEEVS
-735 QEFIDALESGAIAE
+735 QDFIDNLEEETDKIIRKSEFANPEDYEAYFVIDDIKNMEEDKSYTVARVINNKNCVELHYTDGIATIEYGTKQDDNSWESIIE
-749 EVGNAVLEKVEKDT
+749 EILWFD
-763 INAID
+763 
-768 ELKAIEQAQ
+768 
-777 KVNDLFKAREEN
+777 
-789 GKPLNRDEYYKN
+789 KN
-801 QGKINYHIDN
+801 QSKDEIISKLEELFEEEYLEHTKHKENNEPQTNNSNFKISQIEKINFNINDN
-811 NSLGEG
+811 QLGEG
-817 TPKEKVRRNID
+817 TQKEKVRKNIE
-828 AIRLLKKLENEN
+828 AIKLLHKLEDEN
-840 RLASKEEQ
+840 RLANKEEQ
-848 EILATYVGWGG
+848 EILSKYVGWGG
-859 LPDVFDENKTNW
+859 LPDVFDENKDNW
-871 SEEYHELK
+871 SKEYNELK
-879 ELLTDDEYKSARAST
+879 EILTDDEYKSARAST

-906 AIYKTLQNMG
+906 AIYNALKNMG
-916 LEQANILEPSCG
+916 VEQANILEPSCG

-936 PQEMQSSKLYGV
+936 PHEMQSSKLYGV

-968 IQGYEKADLPDS
+968 VQGYEKADLPDS

-1115 GKIEMVS
+1115 GKMEMVS

-1231 SDEKIHIAQAKLNE
+1231 SDEEIHIAQAKLNE
-1245 LYDKFTKEYGLIN
+1245 LYDRFTKEYGLIN

-1281 DGEGKFVG
+1281 DGEGNFVG

-1335 MDKEE
+1335 IDKEE
-1340 IINSLEGVI
+1340 IISSLEGVI

-1369 GNVREKLKVAEQFA
+1369 GNVREKLKVAEEFA

-1409 GIKLGSTWIPP
+1409 GIKLGSTWIPT

-1568 EIKLRTHQLNAVAHV
+1568 EIRLRKHQLNAVAHV

-1825 LQYAGL
+1825 LQYSGL

-1848 TVTAIELAPEG
+1848 TVTAIELAPEC

-1877 MAMFKEVADIQTAET
+1877 MSMFKEVADIQTAET

-1907 KPSEIQEEM
+1907 KPSEIQQEM

-1927 RSGTVDATEDN
+1927 RSATVDATEDN

-1979 NENSDKKSTQLVF
+1979 DENSDKKSTQLVF

-2176 DVAKLRLLKQE
+2176 DVAKLKLLKQE

-2215 AMEEDTIKLQEYTRP
+2215 AMEEDTIKLQEYTKP

-2238 KINGITYTEKQEAG
+2238 KINGMIYTEKQEAG
-2252 KKLLESIQDLK
+2252 KKLLECIQNLK
-2263 SMETREI
+2263 SMEVKVV
-2270 GEYRGFTME
+2270 GEYRGFNME
-2279 MSFDSITRNIRLK
+2279 ISFDSFSKNIKLK

-2303 GTDVNGNIT
+2303 GTDINGNIT
-2312 RINNCLENIAKD
+2312 RINNCLDNIAKD
-2324 IPHERDLLDNTY
+2324 IPHERELLDNTY

>member
-1 MPSKYQLVNEMA
+1 MANKYQLINEMA
-13 NDTLKEITSNSEN
+13 SETLKEITQNGES
-26 WIKFLETASN
+26 WIKFLNTASN

-63 WNKRLKRWVNK
+63 WNKKLRRWVNK
-74 GAKGIALISIENG
+74 GAKGIALLSMENG
-87 RNILR
+87 RNVLR

-99 THSGINQELKL
+99 THSGINKDFKL
-110 WEVRPSYENGLIET
+110 WEIKPSYENGIIET

-129 GNLEIKDNL
+129 GNLEVKSNL
-138 AEAIYSSSSNLVED
+138 AEAIYSASINLVED
-152 NFQDY
+152 NYQDY
-157 LVDLKEVVE
+157 LVDLKEVLDG
-166 NSSLQG
+166 SL
-172 LNDEELE
+172 LE
-179 SFFKGLLVNSI
+179 GMQDIDLEGNFIVLLAKSI
-190 SYMTMK
+190 SYMAMK
-196 RCGVEPMEH
+196 RCGIDPAEH
-205 FNLSDFELIKQFD
+205 FNVSDFEMISSFNN
-218 SKRVVSRLGAAIS
+218 KRVVSRLGAAIS

-241 YSSVRNFEK
+241 YSSVINYEK
-250 STNYINR
+250 NYKLTNR
-257 TFVNNQK
+257 TFVNNEK
-264 TNYHVNE
+264 INYHNNE
-271 NKNNEGRN
+271 EKNNEGRN
-279 DYERVNIQTN
+279 DYDRINIQSN
-289 GRLSNTTSSI
+289 GRLPNTTSSI
-299 TTNKENDTREIL
+299 TKNEENGTGEIL
-311 KNEGEIPKGTQ
+311 KNEGEIPKRTQ
-322 KRTIRGIDVR
+322 KRVIRGINVR
-332 WQNGRTFRRNRG
+332 WQDGRTFRRNRG

-349 IKTTNQ
+349 IETTNQ
-355 TIGRESSS
+355 TISRESSS

-383 KSSRGNDNSRVD
+383 KSSRGNDNNRVD

-409 KNLPSVDE
+409 KNLPSVEE

-433 FTFTQEMID
+433 FEFTQKVID
-442 NMLLEGS
+442 DVLLEGS
-449 GFEQGKFRIYQQLQ
+449 HFADGKFRIYRLFQE
-463 KSLSNKENIDF
+463 SYSTEDNITF
-474 LKKEYGDGGS
+474 LKKEYGEGGGGV
-484 SSIRG
+484 RNYENL
-489 FDGIGQW
+489 DEW
-496 HSSKGIELYKGYKD
+496 HNAKGIRLTFGLKE
-510 NDPKLLL
+510 NAPETLL
-517 TWNKVEQRLN
+517 TWSKVEKRIKELVNADIYLNSNEKEEYQKWLN
-527 ELIKLDRYF
+527 EEYENQKWMYEARINPDQKQVAID
-536 TAEEKIEYNKWLDD
+536 EENQDI
-550 NEPSIIVENL
+550 
-560 SPEIFENMFETL
+560 
-572 ISHQNIDID
+572 QNI
-581 LLKDNTKSFDEK
+581 EK
-593 MQMLRDK
+593 
-600 CEDYANDFGGFN
+600 N
-612 PTDGQFVITE
+612 
-622 DYIEITLYKDDSI
+622 YK
-635 HQLEWDEFT
+635 
-644 NLFIEYA
+644 
-651 KNKEQIQQIE
+651 
-661 RNYRLSN
+661 LSN

-674 HTNDEGYYYAIYNN
+674 HTNDEGYYYEIYNN

-749 EVGNAVLEKVEKDT
+749 EVGNAVVEKVENDT

-768 ELKAIEQAQ
+768 ELKAIGQAQ
-777 KVNDLFKAREEN
+777 KVINLFKAREEN

-801 QGKINYHIDN
+801 QEKINYHIDN
-811 NSLGEG
+811 NSLGKG

-828 AIRLLKKLENEN
+828 AIKLLKKLEDEN
-840 RLASKEEQ
+840 RLANKEEQ
-848 EILATYVGWGG
+848 EILASYVGWGG
-859 LPDVFDENKTNW
+859 LPDVFDKSKDNW
-871 SEEYHELK
+871 SEEYNELK
-879 ELLTDDEYKSARAST
+879 EILTDEEYKSARAST
-894 LTAFYTPPIVIN
+894 LTAFYTPPVVIN
-906 AIYKTLQNMG
+906 AIYDTLKSMG
-916 LEQANILEPSCG
+916 VEQANILEPSCG

-968 IQGYEKADLPDS
+968 VQGYEKTDLPDS

-1094 DRDENNI
+1094 DTDENNI

-1115 GKIEMVS
+1115 GKMEMVS

-1203 LTAQNRIKGLILLR
+1203 LMAQNRIKGLILLR

-1231 SDEKIHIAQAKLNE
+1231 SNEEIHIAQAKLNE
-1245 LYDKFTKEYGLIN
+1245 LYDRFTKEYGLIN

-1273 LLCSLEKI
+1273 LLCSLEKM

-1689 IALLEEQISDITKG
+1689 IASLEEQISDITKG

-2101 ENKKVFVYSYVTEK
+2101 ENKKVYVYSYVTEK

-2176 DVAKLRLLKQE
+2176 DVAKLKLLKQE

-2238 KINGITYTEKQEAG
+2238 KINGITYTEKQDAG
-2252 KKLLESIQDLK
+2252 KKLLECIQNLK
-2263 SMETREI
+2263 SMEVKVV
-2270 GEYRGFTME
+2270 GEYRGFNME
-2279 MSFDSITRNIRLK
+2279 ISFDSFSKNIKLK

-2303 GTDVNGNIT
+2303 GTDINGNIT
-2312 RINNCLENIAKD
+2312 RINNCLDNIAKD
-2324 IPHERDLLDNTY
+2324 IPHERELLDNTY

-2348 EFPKEQELQEKLRK
+2348 EFPKEQELQEMLRK

-2384 EEKQDKS
+2384 EEKQDKF

>member
-1 MPSKYQLVNEMA
+1 MANKYQLINEMTSE
-13 NDTLKEITSNSEN
+13 TLKEITQNGES
-26 WIKFLETASN
+26 WIKFLNTASN

-63 WNKRLKRWVNK
+63 WNKKLRRWVNK
-74 GAKGIALISIENG
+74 GAKGIALLSMENG
-87 RNILR
+87 RNVLR

-99 THSGINQELKL
+99 THSGINKDFKL
-110 WEVRPSYENGLIET
+110 WEVKPSYENGIIET

-129 GNLEIKDNL
+129 GNLEVKSNL
-138 AEAIYSSSSNLVED
+138 AEAIYSASINLVED
-152 NFQDY
+152 NYQDY
-157 LVDLKEVVE
+157 LVDLKEVLDG
-166 NSSLQG
+166 SL
-172 LNDEELE
+172 LEEMQDIDLE
-179 SFFKGLLVNSI
+179 GNFIVLLAKSI
-190 SYMTMK
+190 SYMAMK
-196 RCGVEPMEH
+196 RCGIDPTEH
-205 FNLSDFELIKQFD
+205 FNVSDFEMISSFNN
-218 SKRVVSRLGAAIS
+218 KRVVSRLGAAIS

-241 YSSVRNFEK
+241 YSSVINYEK
-250 STNYINR
+250 NYKLTNR
-257 TFVNNQK
+257 TFVNNEK
-264 TNYHVNE
+264 INYHNNE
-271 NKNNEGRN
+271 EKNNEGRN
-279 DYERVNIQTN
+279 DYDRINIQSN
-289 GRLSNTTSSI
+289 GRLPNTTSSI
-299 TTNKENDTREIL
+299 TKNEENGTGEIL
-311 KNEGEIPKGTQ
+311 KNEGEIPKRTQ
-322 KRTIRGIDVR
+322 KRVIRGINVR
-332 WQNGRTFRRNRG
+332 WQDGRTFRRNRANSPKENETDNNKSSREESNNRG
-344 NSSKQ
+344 NEK
-349 IKTTNQ
+349 
-355 TIGRESSS
+355 RES
-363 ERRNEESRSNGLGTS
+363 NELGTS
-378 NELNT
+378 NELN
-383 KSSRGNDNSRVD
+383 KEPSRRNDNVRAN
-395 LQLNLFTDSYIPPI
+395 LQLNLFEDTYVPPI
-409 KNLPSVDE
+409 KELPSVDT
-417 QINNIQAQAE
+417 QINSIQAQAE
-427 VENTSA
+427 VENTPA
-433 FTFTQEMID
+433 FSFTQEMID
-442 NMLLEGS
+442 KTLIEGS
-449 GFEQGKFRIYQQLQ
+449 NFSHSKYRIYEQF
-463 KSLSNKENIDF
+463 KRSLSAKENIIF
-474 LKKEYGDGGS
+474 LKHEYGIGGS
-484 SSIRG
+484 SSAYSG
-489 FDGIGQW
+489 ADFGQE
-496 HSSKGIELYKGYKD
+496 HDSKGIKLYKGYKD
-510 NDPKLLL
+510 DRVELLIN
-517 TWNKVEQRLN
+517 WSNVEQRLK
-527 ELIKLDRYF
+527 EIIRLDRYF
-536 TAEEKIEYNKWLDD
+536 NDEEKIKYQEWLENDYEKEKWMLDRGLK
-550 NEPSIIVENL
+550 ENTND
-560 SPEIFENMFETL
+560 F
-572 ISHQNIDID
+572 IDISSI
-581 LLKDNTKSFDEK
+581 NIEK
-593 MQMLRDK
+593 
-600 CEDYANDFGGFN
+600 N
-612 PTDGQFVITE
+612 
-622 DYIEITLYKDDSI
+622 YK
-635 HQLEWDEFT
+635 
-644 NLFIEYA
+644 
-651 KNKEQIQQIE
+651 
-661 RNYRLSN
+661 LSN

-674 HTNDEGYYYAIYNN
+674 HTNDEGYYYAIYDNR
-688 FGTEIDGGLLEYSE
+688 GTEIDGGLLEYSE
-702 IDNTKQSELDIRKRL
+702 NADKKTLDDIRKDL
-717 AEFTDI
+717 AKFTDI
-723 EELANENLREVS
+723 TELADTNLEEVS
-735 QEFIDALESGAIAE
+735 QEFIDNLEEETDKIIRKSEFANPEDYEAYFVIDDIKNMEEDKSYTVARVINNKNCVELHYTDGIATIEYGTKQDDNSWESIIE
-749 EVGNAVLEKVEKDT
+749 EILWFD
-763 INAID
+763 
-768 ELKAIEQAQ
+768 
-777 KVNDLFKAREEN
+777 
-789 GKPLNRDEYYKN
+789 KN
-801 QGKINYHIDN
+801 QSKDEIISKLEELFEEEYLEHTKHKENNEPQTNNSNFKISQIEKINFNINDN
-811 NSLGEG
+811 QLGEG
-817 TPKEKVRRNID
+817 TQKEKVRRNIE
-828 AIRLLKKLENEN
+828 AIKLLHKLEDEN
-840 RLASKEEQ
+840 RLANKEEQ
-848 EILATYVGWGG
+848 EILSKYVGWGG
-859 LPDVFDENKTNW
+859 LPDVFDENKDNW
-871 SEEYHELK
+871 CKEYNELK
-879 ELLTDDEYKSARAST
+879 EILTDDEYKSARAST

-906 AIYKTLQNMG
+906 AIYNALKNMG
-916 LEQANILEPSCG
+916 VEQANILEPSCG

-968 IQGYEKADLPDS
+968 VEGYEKADLPDS

-1115 GKIEMVS
+1115 GKMEMVS

-1231 SDEKIHIAQAKLNE
+1231 SNEEIHIAQAKLNE
-1245 LYDKFTKEYGLIN
+1245 LYDRFTKEYGLIN

-1273 LLCSLEKI
+1273 LLCSLEKM

-1300 AKKKVLQVDTP
+1300 AKKKVLKVDTP

-1326 LDYMQQLCN
+1326 LDYMQQLCKI
-1335 MDKEE
+1335 DKEE

-1349 FRVPDYENSDN
+1349 FKVPDYENTNN

-1756 DEAHNYKNLFLYTK
+1756 DEAHNYKNCARRCY
-1770 MRNVG
+1770 
-1775 GIAQT
+1775 
-1780 EAQKSSDLFMKC
+1780 
-1792 RYLDEITGGKG
+1792 
-1803 SVFAT
+1803 
-1808 GTPVSNSMAELY
+1808 
-1820 TMQRY
+1820 
-1825 LQYAGL
+1825 
-1831 KENSLEHFDN
+1831 
-1841 WASTFGE
+1841 
-1848 TVTAIELAPEG
+1848 
-1859 TGYRAKT
+1859 
-1866 RFAKFHNLPEL
+1866 
-1877 MAMFKEVADIQTAET
+1877 
-1892 LNLPTPEF
+1892 
-1900 ENINVVV
+1900 
-1907 KPSEIQEEM
+1907 
-1916 VKALGERAEKI
+1916 I
-1927 RSGTVDATEDN
+1927 R
-1938 MLKITNEGRK
+1938 
-1948 LALDQRLMNPLLPD
+1948 
-1962 SESSKVNSCA
+1962 
-1972 ENVYRIW
+1972 
-1979 NENSDKKSTQLVF
+1979 
-1992 CDLSTPKD
+1992 
-2000 LKGYE
+2000 
-2005 KEEFTD
+2005 
-2011 VYNELKKKLIQKG
+2011 
-2024 IPPDEIAFIH
+2024 
-2034 EADNEVKK
+2034 
-2042 KELFSKV
+2042 
-2049 RKGQVRVL
+2049 
-2057 MGSTQKMGAGTN
+2057 
-2069 VQDKLIAT
+2069 
-2077 HHLDCAWKPSDLT
+2077 
-2090 QRNGRMIRQGN
+2090 
-2101 ENKKVFVYSYVTEK
+2101 
-2115 TFDSYMYQLV
+2115 
-2125 EQKQKFISQIMTSKT
+2125 
-2140 PARTMEDIDDK
+2140 
-2151 ALTYGEIKALATG
+2151 
-2164 NPKILEKTSLDT
+2164 
-2176 DVAKLRLLKQE
+2176 
-2187 FMNQKYS
+2187 
-2194 LQDKIIKY
+2194 
-2202 FPEEIARLNNKIG
+2202 
-2215 AMEEDTIKLQEYTRP
+2215 
-2230 NADGFSPM
+2230 
-2238 KINGITYTEKQEAG
+2238 
-2252 KKLLESIQDLK
+2252 
-2263 SMETREI
+2263 
-2270 GEYRGFTME
+2270 
-2279 MSFDSITRNIRLK
+2279 
-2292 LKNKFSYSIDL
+2292 
-2303 GTDVNGNIT
+2303 
-2312 RINNCLENIAKD
+2312 
-2324 IPHERDLLDNTY
+2324 
-2336 FQLENAKQESQK
+2336 
-2348 EFPKEQELQEKLRK
+2348 
-2362 LEEINAEL
+2362 
-2370 KINENEHEMLGDEK
+2370 
-2384 EEKQDKS
+2384 
-2391 PDKNS
+2391 
-2396 PERC
+2396 

>member
-1 MPSKYQLVNEMA
+1 MANKYQLINEMA
-13 NDTLKEITSNSEN
+13 SETLKEITQNGES
-26 WIKFLETASN
+26 WIKFLNTASN

-63 WNKRLKRWVNK
+63 WNKKLRRWVNK
-74 GAKGIALISIENG
+74 GAKGIALLSMENG
-87 RNILR
+87 RNVLR

-99 THSGINQELKL
+99 THSGINKDFKL
-110 WEVRPSYENGLIET
+110 WEIKPSYENGIIET

-129 GNLEIKDNL
+129 GNLEVKSNL
-138 AEAIYSSSSNLVED
+138 AEAIYSASINLVED
-152 NFQDY
+152 NYQDY
-157 LVDLKEVVE
+157 LVDLKEVLDG
-166 NSSLQG
+166 SL
-172 LNDEELE
+172 LE
-179 SFFKGLLVNSI
+179 GMQDIDLEGNFIVLLAKSI
-190 SYMTMK
+190 SYMAMK
-196 RCGVEPMEH
+196 RCGIDPAEH
-205 FNLSDFELIKQFD
+205 FNVSDFEMISSFNN
-218 SKRVVSRLGAAIS
+218 KRVVSRLGAAIS

-241 YSSVRNFEK
+241 YSSVINYEK
-250 STNYINR
+250 NYKLTNR
-257 TFVNNQK
+257 TFVNNEK
-264 TNYHVNE
+264 INYHNNE
-271 NKNNEGRN
+271 EKNNEGRN
-279 DYERVNIQTN
+279 DYDRINIQSN
-289 GRLSNTTSSI
+289 GRLPNTTSSI
-299 TTNKENDTREIL
+299 TKNEENGTGEIL
-311 KNEGEIPKGTQ
+311 KNEGEIPKRTQ
-322 KRTIRGIDVR
+322 KRVIRGINVR
-332 WQNGRTFRRNRG
+332 WQDGRTFRRNRANSPKENETDNNKSSREESNNRG
-344 NSSKQ
+344 NEK
-349 IKTTNQ
+349 
-355 TIGRESSS
+355 RES
-363 ERRNEESRSNGLGTS
+363 NELGTS
-378 NELNT
+378 NELN
-383 KSSRGNDNSRVD
+383 KEPSRRNDNVRAN
-395 LQLNLFTDSYIPPI
+395 LQLNLFEDTYVPPI
-409 KNLPSVDE
+409 KELPSVDT

-427 VENTSA
+427 VENTPA
-433 FTFTQEMID
+433 FSFTQEMID
-442 NMLLEGS
+442 KTLIEGS
-449 GFEQGKFRIYQQLQ
+449 NFSHSKYRIYEQF
-463 KSLSNKENIDF
+463 KRSLSSKENIIF
-474 LKKEYGDGGS
+474 LKHEYGIGGS
-484 SSIRG
+484 SSAYYG
-489 FDGIGQW
+489 AEFGQE
-496 HSSKGIELYKGYKD
+496 HDSKGIKLYKGYKD
-510 NDPKLLL
+510 DRPELLI
-517 TWNKVEQRLN
+517 TWNKVEQRLK
-527 ELIKLDRYF
+527 ELIRLDRYF
-536 TAEEKIEYNKWLDD
+536 NTEEKEKYQEWLKNDYENEKWMLDRGLKTD
-550 NEPSIIVENL
+550 NSTQL
-560 SPEIFENMFETL
+560 YEI
-572 ISHQNIDID
+572 QNI
-581 LLKDNTKSFDEK
+581 EK
-593 MQMLRDK
+593 
-600 CEDYANDFGGFN
+600 N
-612 PTDGQFVITE
+612 
-622 DYIEITLYKDDSI
+622 YK
-635 HQLEWDEFT
+635 
-644 NLFIEYA
+644 
-651 KNKEQIQQIE
+651 
-661 RNYRLSN
+661 LSN

-674 HTNDEGYYYAIYNN
+674 HTNEEGYYYSIYDKY
-688 FGTEIDGGLLEYSE
+688 GVEQDGGLLEYS
-702 IDNTKQSELDIRKRL
+702 DNVENQTLMGIRKRL

-723 EELANENLREVS
+723 EELTNENLEEVS
-735 QEFIDALESGAIAE
+735 QDFIDNLEEETDKIIRKSEFANPEDYEAYFVIDDIKNMEEDKSYTVARVINNKNCVELHYTDGIATIEYGTKQNDNSWESIIE
-749 EVGNAVLEKVEKDT
+749 EILWFD
-763 INAID
+763 
-768 ELKAIEQAQ
+768 
-777 KVNDLFKAREEN
+777 
-789 GKPLNRDEYYKN
+789 KN
-801 QGKINYHIDN
+801 QSKDEIISKLEELFEEEYLEHTKHKENNEPQTNNSNFKISQIEKINFNINDN
-811 NSLGEG
+811 QLGEG
-817 TPKEKVRRNID
+817 TQKEKVRRNIE
-828 AIRLLKKLENEN
+828 AIKLLHKLEDEN
-840 RLASKEEQ
+840 RLANKEEQ
-848 EILATYVGWGG
+848 EILSKYVGWGG
-859 LPDVFDENKTNW
+859 LPDVFDENKDNW
-871 SEEYHELK
+871 SKEYNELK
-879 ELLTDDEYKSARAST
+879 EILTDDEYKSARAST

-906 AIYKTLQNMG
+906 AIYNALKNMG
-916 LEQANILEPSCG
+916 VEQANILEPSCG

-968 IQGYEKADLPDS
+968 VQGYEKADLPDS

-1115 GKIEMVS
+1115 GKMEMVS

-1231 SDEKIHIAQAKLNE
+1231 SDEEIHIAQAKLNE
-1245 LYDKFTKEYGLIN
+1245 LYDRFTKEYGLIN

-1281 DGEGKFVG
+1281 DGEGNFVG

-1326 LDYMQQLCN
+1326 LDYMQQLCKI
-1335 MDKEE
+1335 DKEE

-1349 FRVPDYENSDN
+1349 FKVPDYENTNN

-1825 LQYAGL
+1825 LQYSGL

-1877 MAMFKEVADIQTAET
+1877 MSMFKEVADIQTAET

-1907 KPSEIQEEM
+1907 KPSEIQQEM

-1979 NENSDKKSTQLVF
+1979 SENSDKKSTQLVF

-2101 ENKKVFVYSYVTEK
+2101 ENKKVYVYSYVTEK

-2176 DVAKLRLLKQE
+2176 DVAKLKLLKQE

-2215 AMEEDTIKLQEYTRP
+2215 AMEEDTIKLQEYTKP

-2238 KINGITYTEKQEAG
+2238 KINGIIYTEKQEAG
-2252 KKLLESIQDLK
+2252 KRLLQSINDLK

-2279 MSFDSITRNIRLK
+2279 ISFDSITRNIRLK

-2348 EFPKEQELQEKLRK
+2348 EFHKEQELQEKLRK

-2384 EEKQDKS
+2384 EEKQDKF

>member
-1 MPSKYQLVNEMA
+1 MANKYQLVNEMA
-13 NDTLKEITSNSEN
+13 NETIKYISQSSEN
-26 WIKFLETASN
+26 WIEFLNTASN
-36 NYKYSFNEQ
+36 NYKYSFSDQ

-52 PNATACADIET
+52 ANATACADIET

-74 GAKGIALISIENG
+74 GANGIALLSIENG
-87 RNILR
+87 RSVLR

-99 THSGINQELKL
+99 THSGIGQELKL
-110 WEVRPSYENGLIET
+110 WEVKPSYTNGIIET

-129 GNLEIKDNL
+129 GNLEIKDTL
-138 AEAIYSSSSNLVED
+138 AEAIYSSSINLVED

-157 LVDLKEVVE
+157 LVDLKEVTE
-166 NSSLQG
+166 GSFLQE
-172 LNDEELE
+172 LNDIELE
-179 SFFKGLLVNSI
+179 SYFRGILANSI
-190 SYMTMK
+190 AYMTMK
-196 RCGVEPMEH
+196 RCGIDPMEH
-205 FNLSDFELIKQFD
+205 FSIADFEIIKQFNN
-218 SKRVVSRLGAAIS
+218 KRVISRLGAATS
-231 DIAEQELREI
+231 DIAEREIREI
-241 YSSVRNFEK
+241 YSSVINFEK
-250 STNYINR
+250 NNKLTNR
-257 TFVNNQK
+257 TFVNNEK
-264 TNYHVNE
+264 MNYHNNE
-271 NKNNEGRN
+271 EKNSEGRN
-279 DYERVNIQTN
+279 DYDRINIQTN
-289 GRLSNTTSSI
+289 GRLSDTTSSI
-299 TTNKENDTREIL
+299 TKNKENDTGEIF
-311 KNEGEIPKGTQ
+311 KNEGELPKRIQ
-322 KRTIRGIDVR
+322 KRAIRGIDAR
-332 WQNGRTFRRNRG
+332 WQNGRTFRRNRTD
-344 NSSKQ
+344 SSKENE
-349 IKTTNQ
+349 TNNNKFSREEPNNRENEK
-355 TIGRESSS
+355 RES
-363 ERRNEESRSNGLGTS
+363 NGVGTS
-378 NELNT
+378 NELN
-383 KSSRGNDNSRVD
+383 KKPSRGNDNSRVN
-395 LQLNLFTDSYIPPI
+395 LQLNLFEDTYVPPI
-409 KNLPSVDE
+409 KELPSVDK
-417 QINNIQAQAE
+417 QIDSIKIQAE
-427 VENTSA
+427 VENTPA
-433 FTFTQEMID
+433 FSFTQEMID
-442 NMLLEGS
+442 KTLQDGTGHQN
-449 GFEQGKFRIYQQLQ
+449 GKFRVYRLYQET
-463 KSLSNKENIDF
+463 LSSKERQDF
-474 LKKEYGDGGS
+474 LKKEFNYYGTNGVAGL
-484 SSIRG
+484 
-489 FDGIGQW
+489 DGIW
-496 HSSKGIELYKGYKD
+496 VEYTPSKGLKLSKREVEDTMQVNWNTIEKRIG
-510 NDPKLLL
+510 
-517 TWNKVEQRLN
+517 
-527 ELIKLDRYF
+527 ELIALDRYF
-536 TAEEKIEYNKWLDD
+536 NNDEKEKYQNWLENDYENEKWMFNQVFKDENDKIE
-550 NEPSIIVENL
+550 I
-560 SPEIFENMFETL
+560 
-572 ISHQNIDID
+572 QNIDKNYK
-581 LLKDNTKSFDEK
+581 LK
-593 MQMLRDK
+593 
-600 CEDYANDFGGFN
+600 
-612 PTDGQFVITE
+612 
-622 DYIEITLYKDDSI
+622 
-635 HQLEWDEFT
+635 
-644 NLFIEYA
+644 
-651 KNKEQIQQIE
+651 
-661 RNYRLSN
+661 N

-674 HTNDEGYYYAIYNN
+674 HTNEEGYYYAIYDK
-688 FGTEIDGGLLEYSE
+688 FGVEKDGGLLEYS
-702 IDNTKQSELDIRKRL
+702 DNEENETLMSIKKRL

-723 EELANENLREVS
+723 EELTDNNLQEVS
-735 QEFIDALESGAIAE
+735 QDDMDYITSGQ
-749 EVGNAVLEKVEKDT
+749 KVEDVAKEVKQVV
-763 INAID
+763 INNVIEAVN
-768 ELKAIEQAQ
+768 ELGQDKPKFKIGQIIYLEDDRKYKVEAYNRELDQIILMDMTLYEEARYPMSRNESYLRALNLYNNNPRNFGEKIKEPIIE
-777 KVNDLFKAREEN
+777 E
-789 GKPLNRDEYYKN
+789 KN
-801 QGKINYHIDN
+801 TTNQERHNYHINDN
-811 NSLGEG
+811 LLGAG
-817 TPKEKVRRNID
+817 TPKEKVKRNIE
-828 AIRLLKKLENEN
+828 AIKLLHKLEDEN
-840 RLASKEEQ
+840 RLANSEEQ
-848 EILATYVGWGG
+848 NILSKYVGWGG
-859 LPDVFDENKTNW
+859 LPDVFDESKTNW
-871 SEEYHELK
+871 SKEYYELK
-879 ELLTDDEYKSARAST
+879 ELLTDEEYKSARAST
-894 LTAFYTPPIVIN
+894 LTAFYTPPVVIN
-906 AIYKTLQNMG
+906 AIYNTLKNMG
-916 LEQANILEPSCG
+916 VEQANILEPSCG
-928 TGNFLGML
+928 IGNFLGML
-936 PQEMQSSKLYGV
+936 PQEMKSSKLYGV

-968 IQGYEKADLPDS
+968 IKGYEKSDFPDS

-1023 GVIAFITSKG
+1023 GVIAFVTSKG

-1042 RKYLAQRADLLGA
+1042 RRYLAQRADLLGA

-1081 ENLTDIMP
+1081 ENLTDVMP

-1094 DRDENNI
+1094 DKDENNI
-1101 TMNKYFVDNPDMIL
+1101 AMNKYFVDNPEMIL
-1115 GKIEMVS
+1115 GKMEIVS

-1177 NYSYAIVD
+1177 NYSYAVID

-1195 MILQDELP
+1195 MILQDDLP

-1217 EQVRELIDFQMEDY
+1217 DQTRELIDFQMEDY
-1231 SDEKIHIAQAKLNE
+1231 PDEEIHIAQAKLKD
-1245 LYDKFTKEYGLIN
+1245 LYDRFTKEYGLIN

-1300 AKKKVLQVDTP
+1300 AKKKILQVDTT

-1335 MDKEE
+1335 INKEE
-1340 IINSLEGVI
+1340 IIKSLEGVI
-1349 FRVPDYENSDN
+1349 FRVPDYEISDN

-1486 LKDVKIFDTFIDDE
+1486 LKDVKIFDTFIDNE

-1535 RRNHLVRLYNDKFN
+1535 RRNYLVRLYNDKFN

-1708 SNRGENYTIKQM
+1708 DNRGENYTIKQM

-1803 SVFAT
+1803 TVFAT

-1825 LQYAGL
+1825 LQYGEL
-1831 KENSLEHFDN
+1831 RRNDLEHFDN

-1848 TVTAIELAPEG
+1848 TITAIELAPEG

-1877 MAMFKEVADIQTAET
+1877 MSLFKEVADIQTAET

-1907 KPSEIQEEM
+1907 KPSEIQQEM

-1927 RSGTVDATEDN
+1927 RSGAVDATEDN

-1962 SESSKVNSCA
+1962 SESSKVNSCC
-1972 ENVYRIW
+1972 ENIYRIW
-1979 NENSDKKSTQLVF
+1979 DENSDKKSTQLVF

-2101 ENKKVFVYSYVTEK
+2101 ENKKVYVYSYVTEK

-2140 PARTMEDIDDK
+2140 PARIMEDIDDK

-2176 DVAKLRLLKQE
+2176 DVAKLKLLKQE

-2194 LQDKIIKY
+2194 LQDRIIKY

-2215 AMEEDTIKLQEYTRP
+2215 AMEEDTIKLQEYTKP

-2238 KINGITYTEKQEAG
+2238 KINGIIHTEKQEAG
-2252 KKLLESIQDLK
+2252 KSLLQSINDLK

-2279 MSFDSITRNIRLK
+2279 ISFDSITRNIRLK

-2303 GTDVNGNIT
+2303 GTDINGNIT

-2336 FQLENAKQESQK
+2336 FQLENAKQEAQK